1 MKKRILSLL
10 LALVM
15 LLGMLPTVALA
26 ADDGWD
32 GTTKTEPEKSG
43 DVYQIG
49 TAAELAW
56 FRDEVNSGKSTL
68 NATLTAD
75 IDLNNQE
82 WTPIGISPNNTKSFK
97 GTFDGAGHTIS
108 GLKIERVGTDDMVLG
123 LFGSVGDSGYGDVE
137 TVIKNLTVE
146 GHVTATINK
155 TNKFNFAIA
164 GIAGYSN
171 GKVTLQRVVSKVDV
185 TCTDNNNGYTSP
197 ATAGLLANAQSSDKI
212 IECANYGDI
221 TSNNSN
227 VAGLVTDG
235 WGLGFKGTMTSCF
248 NIGTVT
254 GKAPAGGL
262 VAKNSGTIEN
272 CYSIGEAAGAKDGT
286 FTNCFATANTIGATG
301 VTVKTQA
308 ELKSDEVLAALNAG
322 GNGNAFVKG
331 DDGLPVLSW
340 MKSGGSD
347 TPLAEPK
354 WNEGGY
360 YEIKT
365 AQQLGWLR
373 DQVNAGNP
381 NSHSDFSAKLMN
393 DITLDG
399 DWEPIGKDYNHQYNG
414 TFDGDNHTISA
425 LKIDQKE
432 ADASGNMELGL
443 FGEINAATIKNL
455 TVQGSVK
462 ATIPSSAYG
471 SVYIAG
477 VVASNQGKSTLENVT
492 SNVEVT
498 VTGNGGGPIIGG
510 LSANA
515 YSLTIQQ
522 CANLGNVTTENGTV
536 AGLGS
541 VSWGTVTVKCSYNS
555 GNISGTTGNIGGL
568 CANGVGNVNIDDS
581 YNSGNISG
589 TTGNVGGLCSG
600 SANIN
605 FSYNTGKVTAT
616 TGKAGGLT
624 GAAGGTSMNC
634 YTVGEAFGDKSA
646 SCWTVY
652 ATSNDIGVNY
662 VEVVTLDGLKGITD
676 KLKPYSGD
684 PKFVE
689 NKPYPPRLYWED
701 EANYPAVCDHPAA
714 RCEVS
719 YAKKDSKQHTVT
731 TFCRKCLSIITAD
744 AAHEASEDGTRCKL
758 CGYTFCEHG
767 DDKEKTVS
775 FTPIE
780 AQPGMHTKTV
790 TCACGEIVET
800 TAEAC
805 TKDKAT
811 GKCEHCNVDLT
822 NVPAIEDGFYQIT
835 KEAELKWFRNEINKG
850 NHTIKAKLMDNITLT
865 DAWTPIGTSESHFV
879 GSFDGNGKTISGL
892 RFDVQNT
899 PEESLYLGLFGYVG
913 GNQDSAAEI
922 RNLTVSGEICV
933 AAGAARSV
941 LAGGV
946 VAYLDNHSKL
956 SGVVSTVT
964 VNIQADGSTAGSI
977 IGRTNN
983 SASNITVENCANHGD
998 VTVNGTVGGILGQS
1012 NGSSKNMLIRDCYN
1026 DGKISGSDCTGGLIG
1041 SVQSG
1046 MDPGFGDKPTVYHTV
1061 ITDSYNAGAVTGTG
1075 DYTGGLIGE
1084 NQQAQILNCYNIA
1097 DVRGTQKAGG
1107 LAGRHYNGS
1116 MEYCYSIGE
1125 VTGASGYM
1133 GTLIGR
1139 RDGNT
1144 NVRGLYA
1151 IAEPMIGDGDN
1162 DYIQKNQL
1170 VRKIDLVTLRQLPEE
1185 LNTNQAFQI
1194 APGKTPI
1201 LIWQV
1206 VPECKH
1212 PESKKGFAYVAIL
1225 KDDGTA
1231 SGKHTKQLIC
1241 EDCFHVFEQA
1251 AEDCTEGGNHS
1262 CIYCGAVLCNHSD
1275 TPENSKK
1282 YTYVMGSAEQGRWMH
1297 RVRFTCVTCG
1307 RALDYTED
1315 CDMEIKYKPIS
1326 GKEGERH
1333 QVLEKCK
1340 FHSGTG
1346 GYAEA
1351 CVDGGDDG
1359 TTFDGKCDRCGAKLT
1374 KVLPAVQ
1381 PGSGFEDYTSIEG
1394 KQEVTR
1400 YTVTHYEIGA
1410 EAEALTVVAA
1420 SGNGS
1425 VPTYQ
1430 WYYRMQED
1438 AIDKDGNPIAGTP
1451 IPDATSSSFTPDT
1464 SAETEMR
1471 FYYCVVSNSIGG
1483 TATSPAQPVIVCE
1496 NPTVTAY
1503 FSLTNDD
1510 KYVIG
1515 NGNGGGSGKVM
1526 AFQQVTVPYF
1536 DLGLYGLQS
1545 GYFRSET
1552 YGPQNPNDQM
1562 GGSALSAGTSATAYG
1577 KITDLHL
1584 MIYMLER
1591 HYCDLTDEQ
1600 CGKGYLY
1607 THHLMGKDSTVLE
1620 TEGGAGSVLV
1630 RHYWG
1635 HDMNFN
1641 YYQNYVYPLASAGW
1655 GATADQIILRD
1666 GEIFTLA
1673 MFTDWGFYTKSGAG
1687 FQHLGTDEDK
1697 CAVSIE
1703 PGVSESFDL
1712 TLYRSYGYDQDK
1724 YDTKHTPV
1732 PNAPVYYTRADSL
1745 KVGTVGTSD
1754 WTRCGTTD
1762 ANGKITVNL
1771 TALNLTA
1778 GETYLFATPG
1788 QKQGNGDDAVVA
1800 CPGGILVKVAA
1811 SERKTVTFVDR
1822 LGETTTQKV
1831 AVGSTV
1837 KKPADPTHAG
1847 YTFLGWFTDA
1857 ACKNAYSFSAPIEND
1872 LTLYAGWQEKAAPI
1886 TPVTPV
1892 TPSNPAKNPFNEN
1905 AGKDSLPFTDV
1916 NANSWYYSGVK
1927 FAYEKGLMN
1936 GTGNGTFSPNADT
1949 TRGMIVTMLARLEGQ
1964 NTSGTPWYTAGQKW
1978 AMDNGISDG
1987 TNMTGA
1993 ITREQ
1998 LAAILFRYAKQKGY
2012 DVGKSVELNG
2022 FEDANTVSTYA
2033 TDAMRWAVANGLIQ
2047 GSNSKLNPKGTA
2059 TRAQVA
2065 TILMRF
2071 MELYA
2076 K

>member
-32 GTTKTEPEKSG
+32 GTTTTPVTPVDG
-43 DVYQIG
+43 VYQIS

-82 WTPIGISPNNTKSFK
+82 WTPIGQGYSAQFT
-97 GTFDGAGHTIS
+97 GTFDGNQHTIS
-108 GLKIERVGTDDMVLG
+108 GLKIDKTTDNAMG
-123 LFGSVGDSGYGDVE
+123 LFGSISSSAM
-137 TVIKNLTVE
+137 IKNLIVKGSVSVTVASSAYMPVCVGSVVGQSNGNTTLIQVASYVNVTCTNENSSAAAAVGGLIGNGYSTTIQSCANYGALTVE
-146 GHVTATINK
+146 GKGDANV
-155 TNKFNFAIA
+155 
-164 GIAGYSN
+164 GGLSGMSPWG
-171 GKVTLQRVVSKVDV
+171 GKVTILNS
-185 TCTDNNNGYTSP
+185 
-197 ATAGLLANAQSSDKI
+197 LNA
-212 IECANYGDI
+212 
-221 TSNNSN
+221 
-227 VAGLVTDG
+227 
-235 WGLGFKGTMTSCF
+235 
-248 NIGTVT
+248 GTVT
-254 GKAPAGGL
+254 GPNAGGL
-262 VAKNSGTIEN
+262 ISIAGKDYSGNGSTITD
-272 CYSIGEAAGAKDGT
+272 SATLGEAVGKNESGT
-286 FTNCFATANTIGATG
+286 FTNCYAGSNANNISGIA
-301 VTVKTQA
+301 VKD
-308 ELKSDEVLAALNAG
+308 LKSDEVLTALGSAFKAG
-322 GNGNAFVKG
+322 ANYPILTWMTESGAPEQPKECKHTNTETSYTSKHDGTHTVTVTCNVCHAVVSTTSESCSPADGKCTKCSYCPHAHTETTCTPN
-331 DDGLPVLSW
+331 DDGTTHTVTVTCTDCNEKVSKTDDVACTKGEDGHCVCGRDLSAW
-340 MKSGGSD
+340 PETD
-347 TPLAEPK
+347 TDGYLKIATEANLK
-354 WNEGGY
+354 WF
-360 YEIKT
+360 
-365 AQQLGWLR
+365 R
-373 DQVNAGNP
+373 DQVNDGKINLKAR
-381 NSHSDFSAKLMN
+381 LIN
-393 DITLDG
+393 DI
-399 DWEPIGKDYNHQYNG
+399 
-414 TFDGDNHTISA
+414 A
-425 LKIDQKE
+425 L
-432 ADASGNMELGL
+432 
-443 FGEINAATIKNL
+443 
-455 TVQGSVK
+455 
-462 ATIPSSAYG
+462 
-471 SVYIAG
+471 
-477 VVASNQGKSTLENVT
+477 
-492 SNVEVT
+492 
-498 VTGNGGGPIIGG
+498 
-510 LSANA
+510 
-515 YSLTIQQ
+515 
-522 CANLGNVTTENGTV
+522 TE
-536 AGLGS
+536 S
-541 VSWGTVTVKCSYNS
+541 
-555 GNISGTTGNIGGL
+555 
-568 CANGVGNVNIDDS
+568 
-581 YNSGNISG
+581 
-589 TTGNVGGLCSG
+589 
-600 SANIN
+600 
-605 FSYNTGKVTAT
+605 
-616 TGKAGGLT
+616 
-624 GAAGGTSMNC
+624 
-634 YTVGEAFGDKSA
+634 
-646 SCWTVY
+646 
-652 ATSNDIGVNY
+652 
-662 VEVVTLDGLKGITD
+662 
-676 KLKPYSGD
+676 
-684 PKFVE
+684 
-689 NKPYPPRLYWED
+689 
-701 EANYPAVCDHPAA
+701 
-714 RCEVS
+714 
-719 YAKKDSKQHTVT
+719 
-731 TFCRKCLSIITAD
+731 
-744 AAHEASEDGTRCKL
+744 
-758 CGYTFCEHG
+758 
-767 DDKEKTVS
+767 
-775 FTPIE
+775 
-780 AQPGMHTKTV
+780 
-790 TCACGEIVET
+790 
-800 TAEAC
+800 
-805 TKDKAT
+805 
-811 GKCEHCNVDLT
+811 
-822 NVPAIEDGFYQIT
+822 
-835 KEAELKWFRNEINKG
+835 
-850 NHTIKAKLMDNITLT
+850 
-865 DAWTPIGTSESHFV
+865 WTPIGDSGSHKFS
-879 GSFDGNGKTISGL
+879 GSFDGNGKTISDL
-892 RFDVQNT
+892 HFDVQNM
-899 PEESLYLGLFGYVG
+899 PEDLGLFGYVG
-913 GNQDSAAEI
+913 GNQDSEAEI
-922 RNLTVSGEICV
+922 RNLTVSGKIHV
-933 AAGAARSV
+933 AAGAAKSV

-964 VNIQADGSTAGSI
+964 VNIQADGSTAGGI
-977 IGRTNN
+977 IGCTNL
-983 SASNITVENCANHGD
+983 SAWNITVENCANHGD
-998 VTVNGTVGGILGQS
+998 ITVNGTVGGILGQS
-1012 NGSSKNMLIRDCYN
+1012 SGSSKNMLIRRCYN
-1026 DGKISGSDCTGGLIG
+1026 DGTISGSDRTGGLIG

-1046 MDPGFGDKPTVYHTV
+1046 MEPGFGGKPTVYYTV
-1061 ITDSYNAGAVTGTG
+1061 VKDSYNAGAVKGTG
-1075 DYTGGLIGE
+1075 SYTGGLIGE

-1097 DVRGTQKAGG
+1097 NVRGTQKAGG
-1107 LAGRHYNGS
+1107 LAGRHNSGS

-1125 VTGASGYM
+1125 VTGASGY
-1133 GTLIGR
+1133 GTLIGQR
-1139 RDGNT
+1139 EGNT

-1162 DYIQKNQL
+1162 NYNYIQDNQL
-1170 VRKIDLVTLRQLPEE
+1170 VRKIDLVTLRQLPKE

-1194 APGKTPI
+1194 APGRTPI

-1212 PESKKGFAYVAIL
+1212 PENKKGFAYVAIL
-1225 KDDGTA
+1225 NDDGTA

-1251 AEDCTEGGNHS
+1251 DEDCTEGKDHS
-1262 CIYCGAVLCNHSD
+1262 CTYCGAVLCNHSA
-1275 TPENSKK
+1275 TPENKK
-1282 YTYVMGSAEQGRWMH
+1282 TYTYVMGSAEQGRWMH
-1297 RVRFTCVTCG
+1297 RVKFTCVTCG

-1315 CDMEIKYKPIS
+1315 CDMEIEYRPRS
-1326 GKEGERH
+1326 GEEGERH

-1351 CVDGGDDG
+1351 CVDGGDNG
-1359 TTFDGKCDRCGAKLT
+1359 TTFDGYCDRCGAKLT
-1374 KVLPAVQ
+1374 KRLPAVQ
-1381 PGSGFEDYTSIEG
+1381 PGSGFKDYTSIEG
-1394 KQEVTR
+1394 NQEVTR

-1410 EAEALTVVAA
+1410 EAEALMVVAA
-1420 SGNGS
+1420 GGDGS
-1425 VPTYQ
+1425 APTYQ

-1451 IPDATSSSFTPDT
+1451 IPKATSYSFTPDT
-1464 SAETEMR
+1464 SAKTEMR
-1471 FYYCVVSNSIGG
+1471 FYYCVVSNSTGG

-1591 HYCDLTDEQ
+1591 HYCGLTDEQ

-1607 THHLMGKDSTVLE
+1607 KHDLMGKDSTVLE

-1732 PNAPVYYTRADSL
+1732 PNAPVYYTLADSL

-1754 WTRCGTTD
+1754 WMLCGTTD

-1771 TALNLTA
+1771 TALALTA

-1857 ACKNAYSFSAPIEND
+1857 VCKNAYSFSAPIEND

-1916 NANSWYYSGVK
+1916 NASRWYYSSVK

-1964 NTSGTPWYTAGQKW
+1964 NTSGTPWYAAGQKW

-1993 ITREQ
+1993 LTREQ
-1998 LAAILFRYAKQKGY
+1998 FAAILYRYAKQKGY
-2012 DVGKSVELNG
+2012 DISKSADLNG
-2022 FEDANTVSTYA
+2022 FADANTVSTYA
-2033 TDAMRWAVANGLIQ
+2033 TDAMRWAVASGLIQ
-2047 GSNSKLNPKGTA
+2047 GSNSKLNPKATA
-2059 TRAQVA
+2059 SRAQVA

>member
-15 LLGMLPTVALA
+15 LLGLLPTVALA
-26 ADDGWD
+26 SGGAP
-32 GTTKTEPEKSG
+32 TTKT
-43 DVYQIG
+43 
-49 TAAELAW
+49 AEDGKTYYLIEDEADLKW
-56 FRDEVNSGKSTL
+56 FRDQVNGGKGTI
-68 NATLTAD
+68 NAKLTAD
-75 IDLNNQE
+75 ITLTEAN
-82 WTPIGISPNNTKSFK
+82 WTPIGKAADYSAGVYEANAFK
-97 GTFDGAGHTIS
+97 GIFDGNRKTIS
-108 GLKIERVGTDDMVLG
+108 GLKIDCTASSSVALG
-123 LFGSVGDSGYGDVE
+123 LFGVANGA
-137 TVIKNLTVE
+137 TIKNLVVRGEIKATLNKTSSATFEIGGVV
-146 GHVTATINK
+146 GQCGGATTLNQVVSYVNVTSTNNNDRSSPSAVGGLLGNGYNATIINC
-155 TNKFNFAIA
+155 
-164 GIAGYSN
+164 
-171 GKVTLQRVVSKVDV
+171 V
-185 TCTDNNNGYTSP
+185 
-197 ATAGLLANAQSSDKI
+197 
-212 IECANYGDI
+212 NYGTVTSTDSADGDYNRASVGGLSAMSPYGGKI
-221 TSNNSN
+221 TIWNS
-227 VAGLVTDG
+227 LS
-235 WGLGFKGTMTSCF
+235 L
-248 NIGTVT
+248 GTVT
-254 GKAPAGGL
+254 GPYAAGL
-262 VAKNSGTIEN
+262 ISVAGTDYSGNTSSINNSATVGKTVGMGSGTFAN
-272 CYSIGEAAGAKDGT
+272 CYETEESDAK
-286 FTNCFATANTIGATG
+286 ATKVDSLTDDA
-301 VTVKTQA
+301 
-308 ELKSDEVLAALNAG
+308 VLAALNAG
-322 GNGNAFVKG
+322 DNGNAFVKG

-360 YEIKT
+360 YEIET

-373 DQVNAGNP
+373 DQVNAGNL
-381 NSHSDFSAKLMN
+381 NNHSDFSAKLMN

-399 DWEPIGKDYNHQYNG
+399 DWEPMGKGAYGGNPYYGEFDGQGHKITGLSITQNGKD
-414 TFDGDNHTISA
+414 DMI
-425 LKIDQKE
+425 
-432 ADASGNMELGL
+432 LGL
-443 FGEINAATIKNL
+443 FGSVGKSSYGDVKAKICNL
-455 TVQGSVK
+455 TVEGEVS
-462 ATIPSSAYG
+462 ATILPTSNYNFA
-471 SVYIAG
+471 IAG
-477 VVASNQGKSTLENVT
+477 VAAYSNGQVTLQRVISKVNVT
-492 SNVEVT
+492 CDSQN
-498 VTGNGGGPIIGG
+498 
-510 LSANA
+510 SNA
-515 YSLTIQQ
+515 YS
-522 CANLGNVTTENGTV
+522 AVAV
-536 AGLGS
+536 AGLLANAQS
-541 VSWGTVTVKCSYNS
+541 SDVITE
-555 GNISGTTGNIGGL
+555 
-568 CANGVGNVNIDDS
+568 CANYGTITSTDVNNNGNVAGLVT
-581 YNSGNISG
+581 SGWGSCSAKVEYSFNAG
-589 TTGNVGGLCSG
+589 TITGADNVAGIVGQNAG
-600 SANIN
+600 SITAC
-605 FSYNTGKVTAT
+605 YNTGKVTAT
-616 TGKAGGLT
+616 KTGGKAGGLT
-624 GAAGGTSMNC
+624 AENGTITNAYSIGNAIGKKGGKITNC
-634 YTVGEAFGDKSA
+634 YETEASPTGS
-646 SCWTVY
+646 
-652 ATSNDIGVNY
+652 G
-662 VEVVTLDGLKGITD
+662 VTLKTRDALKDMAVTI
-676 KLKPYSGD
+676 SGSATA
-684 PKFVE
+684 PVFTE
-689 NKPYPPRLYWED
+689 NKPYTPKLYWEG
-701 EANYPAVCDHPAA
+701 EYPA
-714 RCEVS
+714 CEHKGNKTDRYVPL
-719 YAKKDSKQHTVT
+719 KDQPGKHTHDILCEICGEKAGQSTV
-731 TFCRKCLSIITAD
+731 
-744 AAHEASEDGTRCKL
+744 EACVKGKDGTCV
-758 CGYTFCEHG
+758 CGYQFCNHTNQ
-767 DDKEKTVS
+767 KTTYTSNDNGTHEV
-775 FTPIE
+775 I
-780 AQPGMHTKTV
+780 V
-790 TCACGEIVET
+790 TCEDCKQQLSKTTGNCVKGADGTCEKCGYMFPPDAPEL
-800 TAEAC
+800 
-805 TKDKAT
+805 K
-811 GKCEHCNVDLT
+811 
-822 NVPAIEDGFYQIT
+822 DGFYQIT

-850 NHTIKAKLMDNITLT
+850 NHTFKGKLLDNITLT

-892 RFDVQNT
+892 HFDVQNT

-922 RNLTVSGEICV
+922 RDLTVSGEIRV

-1012 NGSSKNMLIRDCYN
+1012 SGSSKNMLIRGCYN
-1026 DGKISGSDCTGGLIG
+1026 DGTISGSDRTGGLIG

-1046 MDPGFGDKPTVYHTV
+1046 MEPGFGDKPTVYHTV
-1061 ITDSYNAGAVTGTG
+1061 VTDSYNAGAVTGTG
-1075 DYTGGLIGE
+1075 SYTGGLIGE
-1084 NQQAQILNCYNIA
+1084 NRQAQIRNCYNA
-1097 DVRGTQKAGG
+1097 ANVRGAQKAGG
-1107 LAGRHYNGS
+1107 LAGRHHSGS

-1133 GTLIGR
+1133 GTLIGQR
-1139 RDGNT
+1139 GDNI

-1170 VRKIDLVTLRQLPEE
+1170 VRKIDLVTLRQLPKE

-1206 VPECKH
+1206 VPACQH
-1212 PESKKGFAYVAIL
+1212 PENKKGFAYVAIL
-1225 KDDGTA
+1225 NDNGTA

-1251 AEDCTEGGNHS
+1251 AEDCTEGEDHS
-1262 CIYCGAVLCNHSD
+1262 CTYCGAVLCNHSD
-1275 TPENSKK
+1275 TPENKK
-1282 YTYVMGSAEQGRWMH
+1282 TYTYVMGSAEQGRWMH

-1307 RALDYTED
+1307 RELDYTED
-1315 CDMEIKYKPIS
+1315 CDIEIEYKPIS

-1333 QVLEKCK
+1333 QVLKKCK
-1340 FHSGTG
+1340 FHSGRG

-1359 TTFDGKCDRCGAKLT
+1359 KTFDGNCDRCGAKLT

-1471 FYYCVVSNSIGG
+1471 FYYCVVSNSTGG

-1591 HYCDLTDEQ
+1591 HYCGLTDEQ

-1607 THHLMGKDSTVLE
+1607 KHDLMGKGSTVLE

-1732 PNAPVYYTRADSL
+1732 PNAPVYYTLADSL

-1754 WTRCGTTD
+1754 WMLCGTTD

-1771 TALNLTA
+1771 TALALTA

-1822 LGETTTQKV
+1822 LGETTTQKI

-1872 LTLYAGWQEKAAPI
+1872 LTLYADWQEKAAPI
-1886 TPVTPV
+1886 TPVSPV

-1916 NANSWYYSGVK
+1916 NASRWYYSSVK

-1964 NTSGTPWYTAGQKW
+1964 NTSGTPWYAAGQKW

-1998 LAAILFRYAKQKGY
+1998 FAAILYRYAKQKGY
-2012 DVGKSVELNG
+2012 DISKSADLNG
-2022 FEDANTVSTYA
+2022 FADANTVSAYA

-2047 GSNSKLNPKGTA
+2047 GSNSKLNPKGSA

>member
-15 LLGMLPTVALA
+15 LLGLLPTVALA
-26 ADDGWD
+26 SGGAPTEEPAEDGKTYYLIEDEADL
-32 GTTKTEPEKSG
+32 K
-43 DVYQIG
+43 
-49 TAAELAW
+49 W
-56 FRDEVNSGKSTL
+56 FRDQVNGGKGTI
-68 NATLTAD
+68 NAKLTAD
-75 IDLNNQE
+75 ITLTEEN
-82 WTPIGISPNNTKSFK
+82 WTPIGVVADWATVFSDAPFA
-97 GTFDGAGHTIS
+97 GVFDGQGHAIR
-108 GLKIERVGTDDMVLG
+108 GLNIDRTASASVGLG
-123 LFGSVGDSGYGDVE
+123 LFALINGG
-137 TVIKNLTVE
+137 TIQNLTVYGQVKAKLE
-146 GHVTATINK
+146 KADY
-155 TNKFNFAIA
+155 AS
-164 GIAGYSN
+164 YSV
-171 GKVTLQRVVSKVDV
+171 GGVVGQSTSAKLTRVVSYVNV
-185 TCTDNNNGYTSP
+185 TSTNEGSI
-197 ATAGLLANAQSSDKI
+197 ASA
-212 IECANYGDI
+212 
-221 TSNNSN
+221 
-227 VAGLVTDG
+227 V
-235 WGLGFKGTMTSCF
+235 
-248 NIGTVT
+248 
-254 GKAPAGGL
+254 GGL
-262 VAKNSGTIEN
+262 VANGASVVITECANFGNVSSTDANSHANVGGLTGLYPSTTNTCTITKSFNAGEITGTGIVGGLVPMINGDQYKKTTIQNSYTTGAAVGEVNDTTYAEIAN
-272 CYSIGEAAGAKDGT
+272 CY
-286 FTNCFATANTIGATG
+286 ATAKTVDVGGIT
-301 VTVKTQA
+301 VTDEA
-308 ELKSDEVLAALNAG
+308 GLKSDEVLAALNAG
-322 GNGNAFVKG
+322 DNGNAFVKG

-360 YEIKT
+360 YEIET

-373 DQVNAGNP
+373 DQVNTGNL
-381 NSHSDFSAKLMN
+381 NNHSDFSAKLMN

-399 DWEPIGKDYNHQYNG
+399 DWEPMGKGAYGGNPYYGEFDGQGHKITGLSITQNG
-414 TFDGDNHTISA
+414 TDDMI
-425 LKIDQKE
+425 
-432 ADASGNMELGL
+432 LGL
-443 FGEINAATIKNL
+443 FGSVGKSSYGEVKAKICNL
-455 TVQGSVK
+455 TVEGEVS
-462 ATIPSSAYG
+462 ATILPTSNYNFA
-471 SVYIAG
+471 IAG
-477 VVASNQGKSTLENVT
+477 VAAYSNGQVTLQRVISKVNVT
-492 SNVEVT
+492 CDSQN
-498 VTGNGGGPIIGG
+498 
-510 LSANA
+510 SNA
-515 YSLTIQQ
+515 YS
-522 CANLGNVTTENGTV
+522 AVAV
-536 AGLGS
+536 AGLLANAQS
-541 VSWGTVTVKCSYNS
+541 SDVITE
-555 GNISGTTGNIGGL
+555 
-568 CANGVGNVNIDDS
+568 CANYGTITSTDVNNNGNVAGLVTGGWGSCSAKVEYSFNA
-581 YNSGNISG
+581 G
-589 TTGNVGGLCSG
+589 TITGADNVAGIVGQNAG
-600 SANIN
+600 SITAC
-605 FSYNTGKVTAT
+605 YNTGKVTAT
-616 TGKAGGLT
+616 KTGGKAGGLT
-624 GAAGGTSMNC
+624 AENGTITNAYSIGNAIGKKGGTITNC
-634 YTVGEAFGDKSA
+634 YETEASPTGS
-646 SCWTVY
+646 
-652 ATSNDIGVNY
+652 G
-662 VEVVTLDGLKGITD
+662 VTLKTRDALKDMAVTISGSAKAEVDGKTV
-676 KLKPYSGD
+676 PV
-684 PKFVE
+684 FTE
-689 NKPYPPRLYWED
+689 NKPYTPKLYWEG
-701 EANYPAVCDHPAA
+701 EYPACEHKGNKTDRYVPLKDQPGKHTHDILCEICGEKAEESTVEACVKGKDGTCVCGYQFCDHTNQKTTYTSNDNGTHEVIVT
-714 RCEVS
+714 CEDC
-719 YAKKDSKQHTVT
+719 KQQLSKT
-731 TFCRKCLSIITAD
+731 TGNCVKGA
-744 AAHEASEDGTRCKL
+744 DGTCKK
-758 CGYTFCEHG
+758 CGYMFPPDAPEL
-767 DDKEKTVS
+767 K
-775 FTPIE
+775 
-780 AQPGMHTKTV
+780 
-790 TCACGEIVET
+790 
-800 TAEAC
+800 
-805 TKDKAT
+805 
-811 GKCEHCNVDLT
+811 
-822 NVPAIEDGFYQIT
+822 DGFYQIT

-922 RNLTVSGEICV
+922 RDLTVSGEIRV

-983 SASNITVENCANHGD
+983 SAWNITVENCANHGD

-1012 NGSSKNMLIRDCYN
+1012 SGSSKNMLIRRCYN
-1026 DGKISGSDCTGGLIG
+1026 DGTISGSDRTGGLIG

-1046 MDPGFGDKPTVYHTV
+1046 MEPGFGDKPTVYHTV
-1061 ITDSYNAGAVTGTG
+1061 VTDSYNAGAVTGTG
-1075 DYTGGLIGE
+1075 SYTGGLIGE
-1084 NQQAQILNCYNIA
+1084 NRQAQIRNCYNA
-1097 DVRGTQKAGG
+1097 ANVRGAQKAGG
-1107 LAGRHYNGS
+1107 LAGRHHSGS

-1133 GTLIGR
+1133 GTLIGQR
-1139 RDGNT
+1139 GDNI

-1185 LNTNQAFQI
+1185 LNTNHAFQI

-1212 PESKKGFAYVAIL
+1212 PENKKGVAYVAIL
-1225 KDDGTA
+1225 NDDGTA

-1251 AEDCTEGGNHS
+1251 DEDCKEGKDHS
-1262 CIYCGAVLCNHSD
+1262 CTYCGAVLCNHSD
-1275 TPENSKK
+1275 TPENKK
-1282 YTYVMGSAEQGRWMH
+1282 TYTYVMGSAEQGRWMH

-1307 RALDYTED
+1307 RELDYTED
-1315 CDMEIKYKPIS
+1315 CDIEIEYKPIS

-1333 QVLEKCK
+1333 QVLKKCK
-1340 FHSGTG
+1340 FHSGRG

-1359 TTFDGKCDRCGAKLT
+1359 KTFDGYCDRCGAKLT

-1410 EAEALTVVAA
+1410 EAEALTVAA
-1420 SGNGS
+1420 VSGDGS

-1471 FYYCVVSNSIGG
+1471 FYYCVVSNSTGG

-1591 HYCDLTDEQ
+1591 HYCGLTDEQ

-1607 THHLMGKDSTVLE
+1607 KHDLMGKGSTVLE

-1732 PNAPVYYTRADSL
+1732 PNAPVYYTLADSL

-1771 TALNLTA
+1771 TALALTA

-1822 LGETTTQKV
+1822 LGETTTQKI

-1916 NANSWYYSGVK
+1916 NASRWYYSSVK

-1964 NTSGTPWYTAGQKW
+1964 NTSGTPWYAAGQKW

-1998 LAAILFRYAKQKGY
+1998 LAAILYRYAKQKGY
-2012 DVGKSVELNG
+2012 DISKSADLNG
-2022 FEDANTVSTYA
+2022 FADANTVSAYA

-2047 GSNSKLNPKGTA
+2047 GSNSKLNPKGSA

>member
-15 LLGMLPTVALA
+15 LLGLLPTVALA
-26 ADDGWD
+26 SGGAPTTETAKDGKTYYLIEDEADL
-32 GTTKTEPEKSG
+32 K
-43 DVYQIG
+43 
-49 TAAELAW
+49 W
-56 FRDEVNSGKSTL
+56 FRDQVNGGKGTI
-68 NATLTAD
+68 NAKLTAD
-75 IDLNNQE
+75 ITLTEAN
-82 WTPIGISPNNTKSFK
+82 WTPIGVVADWATVFSDAPFA
-97 GTFDGAGHTIS
+97 GVFDGQGHAIR
-108 GLKIERVGTDDMVLG
+108 GLNIDRTASASVGLG
-123 LFGSVGDSGYGDVE
+123 LFALINGG
-137 TVIKNLTVE
+137 TIQNLTVYGQVKAKLE
-146 GHVTATINK
+146 KADY
-155 TNKFNFAIA
+155 AS
-164 GIAGYSN
+164 YSV
-171 GKVTLQRVVSKVDV
+171 GGVVGQSTSAKLTRVVSYVNV
-185 TCTDNNNGYTSP
+185 TSTNEGSI
-197 ATAGLLANAQSSDKI
+197 ASA
-212 IECANYGDI
+212 
-221 TSNNSN
+221 
-227 VAGLVTDG
+227 V
-235 WGLGFKGTMTSCF
+235 
-248 NIGTVT
+248 
-254 GKAPAGGL
+254 GGL
-262 VAKNSGTIEN
+262 VANGASVVITECANFGNVSSTDANSHANVGGLTGLYPSTTNTCTITKSFNAGEITGTGIVGGLVPMINGDQYKKTTIQNSYTTGAAVGEVNDTTYAEIAN
-272 CYSIGEAAGAKDGT
+272 CY
-286 FTNCFATANTIGATG
+286 ATAKTVDVGGIT
-301 VTVKTQA
+301 VTDEA
-308 ELKSDEVLAALNAG
+308 GLKSDEVLAALNAG
-322 GNGNAFVKG
+322 DNGNAFVKG

-360 YEIKT
+360 YEIET

-373 DQVNAGNP
+373 DQVNTGNL
-381 NSHSDFSAKLMN
+381 NNHSDFSAKLMN

-399 DWEPIGKDYNHQYNG
+399 DWEPMGKGAYGGNPYYGEFDGQGHKITGLSITQNG
-414 TFDGDNHTISA
+414 TDDMI
-425 LKIDQKE
+425 
-432 ADASGNMELGL
+432 LGL
-443 FGEINAATIKNL
+443 FGSVGKSSYGDVKAKICNL
-455 TVQGSVK
+455 TVEGEVS
-462 ATIPSSAYG
+462 ATILPTSNYNFA
-471 SVYIAG
+471 IAG
-477 VVASNQGKSTLENVT
+477 VAAYSNGQVTLQRVISKVNVT
-492 SNVEVT
+492 CDSQN
-498 VTGNGGGPIIGG
+498 
-510 LSANA
+510 SNA
-515 YSLTIQQ
+515 YS
-522 CANLGNVTTENGTV
+522 AVAV
-536 AGLGS
+536 AGLLANAQS
-541 VSWGTVTVKCSYNS
+541 SDVITE
-555 GNISGTTGNIGGL
+555 
-568 CANGVGNVNIDDS
+568 CANYGTITSTDVNNNGNVAGLVTGGWGSCSAKVEYSFNA
-581 YNSGNISG
+581 G
-589 TTGNVGGLCSG
+589 TITGADNVAGIVGQNAG
-600 SANIN
+600 SITAC
-605 FSYNTGKVTAT
+605 YNTGKVTAT
-616 TGKAGGLT
+616 KTGGKAGGLT
-624 GAAGGTSMNC
+624 AENGTITNAYSIGNAIGKKGGTITNC
-634 YTVGEAFGDKSA
+634 YETEASPTGS
-646 SCWTVY
+646 
-652 ATSNDIGVNY
+652 G
-662 VEVVTLDGLKGITD
+662 VTLKTRDALKDMAVTI
-676 KLKPYSGD
+676 SGSATA
-684 PKFVE
+684 PVFTE
-689 NKPYPPRLYWED
+689 NKPYTPKLYWEG
-701 EANYPAVCDHPAA
+701 EYPACEHKGNKTDRYVPLEDQPGQHMHDILCEICGEKAGQSTVEPCVKGKDGRCVCGYQFCDHTNQKTTYTSNDNGTHEVIVT
-714 RCEVS
+714 CEDC
-719 YAKKDSKQHTVT
+719 KQQLSKT
-731 TFCRKCLSIITAD
+731 TGNCVKGA
-744 AAHEASEDGTRCKL
+744 DGTCKK
-758 CGYTFCEHG
+758 CGYMFPPDAPEL
-767 DDKEKTVS
+767 K
-775 FTPIE
+775 
-780 AQPGMHTKTV
+780 
-790 TCACGEIVET
+790 
-800 TAEAC
+800 
-805 TKDKAT
+805 
-811 GKCEHCNVDLT
+811 
-822 NVPAIEDGFYQIT
+822 DGFYQIT

-892 RFDVQNT
+892 HFDVQNT

-922 RNLTVSGEICV
+922 RDLTVSGEICV

-1012 NGSSKNMLIRDCYN
+1012 SGSSKNVLIRRCYN
-1026 DGKISGSDCTGGLIG
+1026 DGTISGSDRTGGLIG

-1046 MDPGFGDKPTVYHTV
+1046 MEPGFGDKPTVYHTV
-1061 ITDSYNAGAVTGTG
+1061 VTDSYNAGAVTGTG
-1075 DYTGGLIGE
+1075 SYTGGLIGE
-1084 NQQAQILNCYNIA
+1084 NRQAQIRNCYNA
-1097 DVRGTQKAGG
+1097 ANVRGAQKAGG
-1107 LAGRHYNGS
+1107 LAGRHHSGS

-1133 GTLIGR
+1133 GTLIGQR
-1139 RDGNT
+1139 GDNI

-1170 VRKIDLVTLRQLPEE
+1170 VRKIDLVTLRQLPKE

-1206 VPECKH
+1206 VPACQH
-1212 PESKKGFAYVAIL
+1212 PENKKGFAYVAIL
-1225 KDDGTA
+1225 NDDGTA

-1241 EDCFHVFEQA
+1241 EDCFLVFEQA
-1251 AEDCTEGGNHS
+1251 AEDCTEGEDHS

-1275 TPENSKK
+1275 TPENRKT

-1307 RALDYTED
+1307 RAVDYTED
-1315 CDMEIKYKPIS
+1315 CDMEIEYKPIS

-1333 QVLEKCK
+1333 QVLKKCK

-1359 TTFDGKCDRCGAKLT
+1359 KTFDGNCDRCGAKLT

-1410 EAEALTVVAA
+1410 EAEALTVAA
-1420 SGNGS
+1420 VSGDGS

-1471 FYYCVVSNSIGG
+1471 FYYCVVSNSTGG

-1591 HYCDLTDEQ
+1591 HYCGLTDEQ

-1607 THHLMGKDSTVLE
+1607 TNHLMGKDSTVLE

-1732 PNAPVYYTRADSL
+1732 PNAPVYYTLADSL

-1822 LGETTTQKV
+1822 LGETTTQKI

-1857 ACKNAYSFSAPIEND
+1857 VCKNAYSFSAPIEND

-1916 NANSWYYSGVK
+1916 NASRWYYSSVK

-1964 NTSGTPWYTAGQKW
+1964 NTSGTPWYAAGQKW

-1998 LAAILFRYAKQKGY
+1998 FAAILYRYAKQKGY
-2012 DVGKSVELNG
+2012 DISKSADLNG
-2022 FEDANTVSTYA
+2022 FADANTVSAYA
-2033 TDAMRWAVANGLIQ
+2033 TDSMRWAVANGLIQ
-2047 GSNSKLNPKGTA
+2047 GSNSKLNPKGSA

>member
-15 LLGMLPTVALA
+15 LLGLLPTVALA
-26 ADDGWD
+26 SGGAPTEEPAEDGKTYYLIEDEADL
-32 GTTKTEPEKSG
+32 K
-43 DVYQIG
+43 
-49 TAAELAW
+49 W
-56 FRDEVNSGKSTL
+56 FRDQVNGGKGTI
-68 NATLTAD
+68 NAKLTAD
-75 IDLNNQE
+75 ITLTEAN
-82 WTPIGISPNNTKSFK
+82 WTPIGVVADWATVFSDAPFA
-97 GTFDGAGHTIS
+97 GVFDGQGHAIR
-108 GLKIERVGTDDMVLG
+108 GLNIDRTASASVGLG
-123 LFGSVGDSGYGDVE
+123 LFALINGG
-137 TVIKNLTVE
+137 TIQNLTVYGQVKAKLE
-146 GHVTATINK
+146 KADY
-155 TNKFNFAIA
+155 AS
-164 GIAGYSN
+164 YSV
-171 GKVTLQRVVSKVDV
+171 GGVVGQSTSAKLTRVVSYVNV
-185 TCTDNNNGYTSP
+185 TSTNEGSI
-197 ATAGLLANAQSSDKI
+197 ASA
-212 IECANYGDI
+212 
-221 TSNNSN
+221 
-227 VAGLVTDG
+227 V
-235 WGLGFKGTMTSCF
+235 
-248 NIGTVT
+248 
-254 GKAPAGGL
+254 GGL
-262 VAKNSGTIEN
+262 VANGASVVITECANFGNVSSTDANSHANVGGLTGLYPSTTNTCTITKSFNAGEITGTGIVGGLVPMINGDQYKKTTIQNSYTTGAAVGEVNDTTYAEIAN
-272 CYSIGEAAGAKDGT
+272 CY
-286 FTNCFATANTIGATG
+286 ATAKTVDVGGIT
-301 VTVKTQA
+301 VTDEA
-308 ELKSDEVLAALNAG
+308 GLKSDEVLAALNAG
-322 GNGNAFVKG
+322 DNGNAFVKG

-360 YEIKT
+360 YEIET

-373 DQVNAGNP
+373 DQVNAGNL
-381 NSHSDFSAKLMN
+381 NNHSDFSAKLMN

-399 DWEPIGKDYNHQYNG
+399 DWEPMGKGAYGGNPYYGEFDGQGHKITGLSITQNGKD
-414 TFDGDNHTISA
+414 DMI
-425 LKIDQKE
+425 
-432 ADASGNMELGL
+432 LGL
-443 FGEINAATIKNL
+443 FGSVGKSSYGEVKAKICNL
-455 TVQGSVK
+455 TVEGEVS
-462 ATIPSSAYG
+462 ATILPTSNYNFA
-471 SVYIAG
+471 IAG
-477 VVASNQGKSTLENVT
+477 VAAYSNGQVTLQRVISKVNVT
-492 SNVEVT
+492 CDSQN
-498 VTGNGGGPIIGG
+498 
-510 LSANA
+510 SNA
-515 YSLTIQQ
+515 YS
-522 CANLGNVTTENGTV
+522 AVAV
-536 AGLGS
+536 AGLLANAQS
-541 VSWGTVTVKCSYNS
+541 SDVITE
-555 GNISGTTGNIGGL
+555 
-568 CANGVGNVNIDDS
+568 CANYGTITSTDVNNNGNVAGLVTGGWGSCSAKVEYSFNA
-581 YNSGNISG
+581 G
-589 TTGNVGGLCSG
+589 TITGADNVAGIVGQNAG
-600 SANIN
+600 SITAC
-605 FSYNTGKVTAT
+605 YNTGKVTAT
-616 TGKAGGLT
+616 KTGGKAGGLT
-624 GAAGGTSMNC
+624 AENGTITNAYSIGNAIGKKGGKITNC
-634 YTVGEAFGDKSA
+634 YETEASPTGS
-646 SCWTVY
+646 
-652 ATSNDIGVNY
+652 G
-662 VEVVTLDGLKGITD
+662 VTLKTRDALKDMAVTI
-676 KLKPYSGD
+676 SGSATA
-684 PKFVE
+684 PVFTE
-689 NKPYPPRLYWED
+689 NKPYTPKLYWEG
-701 EANYPAVCDHPAA
+701 EYPA
-714 RCEVS
+714 CEHKGNKTDRYVPLENQPG
-719 YAKKDSKQHTVT
+719 KHTHDILCEICGEKAEESTVEP
-731 TFCRKCLSIITAD
+731 CVKGK
-744 AAHEASEDGTRCKL
+744 DGTCV
-758 CGYTFCEHG
+758 CGYQFCNHTNQ
-767 DDKEKTVS
+767 KTTYTSNNNGTHEV
-775 FTPIE
+775 I
-780 AQPGMHTKTV
+780 V
-790 TCACGEIVET
+790 TCEDCKQQLSKTTGNCVKGADGTCEKCGYMFPPDAPEL
-800 TAEAC
+800 
-805 TKDKAT
+805 K
-811 GKCEHCNVDLT
+811 
-822 NVPAIEDGFYQIT
+822 DGFYQIT

-850 NHTIKAKLMDNITLT
+850 NHTIKGKLLDNITLT

-922 RNLTVSGEICV
+922 RDLTVSGEIRV

-1012 NGSSKNMLIRDCYN
+1012 SGSSKNMLIRGCYN

-1046 MDPGFGDKPTVYHTV
+1046 VEYGYGDKPTVYHTV
-1061 ITDSYNAGAVTGTG
+1061 VKDSYNAGAVTGTG
-1075 DYTGGLIGE
+1075 NYTGGLIGE
-1084 NQQAQILNCYNIA
+1084 NRQAQIRNCYNA
-1097 DVRGTQKAGG
+1097 ANVRGAQKAGG
-1107 LAGRHYNGS
+1107 LAGRHHSGS

-1133 GTLIGR
+1133 GTLIGQR
-1139 RDGNT
+1139 GDNI

-1170 VRKIDLVTLRQLPEE
+1170 VRKIDLVTLRQLPKE
-1185 LNTNQAFQI
+1185 LNTNHAFQI

-1206 VPECKH
+1206 VPACQH
-1212 PESKKGFAYVAIL
+1212 PENKKGFAYVAIL
-1225 KDDGTA
+1225 NDDGTA

-1241 EDCFHVFEQA
+1241 EDFFHVFEQA
-1251 AEDCTEGGNHS
+1251 AEGCTEGEDHS

-1275 TPENSKK
+1275 TPENRKT

-1307 RALDYTED
+1307 RAVDYTED

-1333 QVLEKCK
+1333 QVLKKCK

-1359 TTFDGKCDRCGAKLT
+1359 KTFDGNCDRCGAKLT

-1471 FYYCVVSNSIGG
+1471 FYYCVVSNSTGG

-1591 HYCDLTDEQ
+1591 HYCGLTDEQ

-1607 THHLMGKDSTVLE
+1607 TNHLMGKDSTVLE

-1732 PNAPVYYTRADSL
+1732 PNAPVYYTLADSL

-1822 LGETTTQKV
+1822 LGETTTQKI

-1857 ACKNAYSFSAPIEND
+1857 VCKNAYSFSAPIEND

-1916 NANSWYYSGVK
+1916 NASRWYYSSVK

-1964 NTSGTPWYTAGQKW
+1964 NTSGTPWYAAGQKW

-2012 DVGKSVELNG
+2012 DISKSADLNG
-2022 FEDANTVSTYA
+2022 FADANTVSAYA

>member
-43 DVYQIG
+43 DVYQIS

-56 FRDEVNSGKSTL
+56 FRDEVNSGKSAI
-68 NATLTAD
+68 NAILTAD

-82 WTPIGISPNNTKSFK
+82 WKPIGNSTTHNDENWNPVTHLFS
-97 GTFDGAGHTIS
+97 GTFDGNQHTIS
-108 GLKIERVGTDDMVLG
+108 GLKIAAATGSEIG
-123 LFGSVGDSGYGDVE
+123 LFGLISGA
-137 TVIKNLTVE
+137 TIKNLIVKGSVSVTVASSAYMPVYVGSVVGQSNGNTTLIQVASYVNVTCTNENSSAAAAVGGLIGNGYSTTIQSCANYGALTVE
-146 GHVTATINK
+146 GKGDANVGGLSGMSPWGGIVTIQNSL
-155 TNKFNFAIA
+155 NA
-164 GIAGYSN
+164 G
-171 GKVTLQRVVSKVDV
+171 V
-185 TCTDNNNGYTSP
+185 
-197 ATAGLLANAQSSDKI
+197 
-212 IECANYGDI
+212 
-221 TSNNSN
+221 
-227 VAGLVTDG
+227 
-235 WGLGFKGTMTSCF
+235 
-248 NIGTVT
+248 VT
-254 GKAPAGGL
+254 GKNAGGL
-262 VAKNSGTIEN
+262 ISLANSGTTVTN
-272 CYSIGEAAGAKDGT
+272 SAALGEPTGKLGGT
-286 FTNCFATANTIGATG
+286 FTNCFATANTIGATD

-308 ELKSDEVLAALNAG
+308 ELNGSDVLTALGSAFKAG
-322 GNGNAFVKG
+322 ANYPILTWMTESGAPEQPGECKHTNTETSYTSKHDGNHTVTVTCNDCHAVVSTTSEPCSPADGKCTKCGYCPHAYKKTTCTPN
-331 DDGLPVLSW
+331 DDGTTHTVTVTCTGCNEKVSETDDVACTKGEDGHCVCGRDLSAW
-340 MKSGGSD
+340 PETD
-347 TPLAEPK
+347 TDGYLKIATEANLK
-354 WNEGGY
+354 WF
-360 YEIKT
+360 
-365 AQQLGWLR
+365 R
-373 DQVNAGNP
+373 DQVNDGKTNLKAR
-381 NSHSDFSAKLMN
+381 LIN
-393 DITLDG
+393 DI
-399 DWEPIGKDYNHQYNG
+399 
-414 TFDGDNHTISA
+414 A
-425 LKIDQKE
+425 L
-432 ADASGNMELGL
+432 
-443 FGEINAATIKNL
+443 
-455 TVQGSVK
+455 
-462 ATIPSSAYG
+462 
-471 SVYIAG
+471 
-477 VVASNQGKSTLENVT
+477 
-492 SNVEVT
+492 
-498 VTGNGGGPIIGG
+498 
-510 LSANA
+510 
-515 YSLTIQQ
+515 
-522 CANLGNVTTENGTV
+522 TE
-536 AGLGS
+536 S
-541 VSWGTVTVKCSYNS
+541 
-555 GNISGTTGNIGGL
+555 
-568 CANGVGNVNIDDS
+568 
-581 YNSGNISG
+581 
-589 TTGNVGGLCSG
+589 
-600 SANIN
+600 
-605 FSYNTGKVTAT
+605 
-616 TGKAGGLT
+616 
-624 GAAGGTSMNC
+624 
-634 YTVGEAFGDKSA
+634 
-646 SCWTVY
+646 
-652 ATSNDIGVNY
+652 
-662 VEVVTLDGLKGITD
+662 
-676 KLKPYSGD
+676 
-684 PKFVE
+684 
-689 NKPYPPRLYWED
+689 
-701 EANYPAVCDHPAA
+701 
-714 RCEVS
+714 
-719 YAKKDSKQHTVT
+719 
-731 TFCRKCLSIITAD
+731 
-744 AAHEASEDGTRCKL
+744 
-758 CGYTFCEHG
+758 
-767 DDKEKTVS
+767 
-775 FTPIE
+775 
-780 AQPGMHTKTV
+780 
-790 TCACGEIVET
+790 
-800 TAEAC
+800 
-805 TKDKAT
+805 
-811 GKCEHCNVDLT
+811 
-822 NVPAIEDGFYQIT
+822 
-835 KEAELKWFRNEINKG
+835 
-850 NHTIKAKLMDNITLT
+850 
-865 DAWTPIGTSESHFV
+865 WTPIGTSKSHFV

-922 RNLTVSGEICV
+922 RDLTVSGEIRV

-964 VNIQADGSTAGSI
+964 VNIQTDGSTAGGI

-1046 MDPGFGDKPTVYHTV
+1046 VEYGYGEKPTVYHTV
-1061 ITDSYNAGAVTGTG
+1061 VTDSYNAGAVTGTG
-1075 DYTGGLIGE
+1075 NYTGGLIGE
-1084 NQQAQILNCYNIA
+1084 NQQAQIRNCYNTA
-1097 DVRGTQKAGG
+1097 NVRGAQKAGG

-1133 GTLIGR
+1133 GTLIGQR
-1139 RDGNT
+1139 GDNI

-1194 APGKTPI
+1194 APGKTPM

-1206 VPECKH
+1206 VPECQH
-1212 PESKKGFAYVAIL
+1212 PENKKGFAYVAIL
-1225 KDDGTA
+1225 NDDGTA

-1251 AEDCTEGGNHS
+1251 AEDCTEGEDHS

-1275 TPENSKK
+1275 TPENRKT

-1315 CDMEIKYKPIS
+1315 CDMEIEYKPIS

-1333 QVLEKCK
+1333 QVLERCK
-1340 FHSGTG
+1340 FHSGRG

-1351 CVDGGDDG
+1351 CVDGGDNG
-1359 TTFDGKCDRCGAKLT
+1359 KTFDGKCDRCGAKLT
-1374 KVLPAVQ
+1374 KRLPAVK
-1381 PGSGFEDYTSIEG
+1381 PGSGFEYYTSIEG
-1394 KQEVTR
+1394 KKEVTR

-1410 EAEALTVVAA
+1410 EAEALMVIAA
-1420 SGNGS
+1420 SGDGS
-1425 VPTYQ
+1425 EPTYQ

-1451 IPDATSSSFTPDT
+1451 IPKATRSSFTPDT

-1471 FYYCVVSNSIGG
+1471 FYYCVVSNSTGG

-1591 HYCDLTDEQ
+1591 HYCDLPDEQ

-1607 THHLMGKDSTVLE
+1607 TNHLMGKDSTVLE

-1732 PNAPVYYTRADSL
+1732 PNAPVYYTLADSL

-1754 WTRCGTTD
+1754 WMLCGTTD

-1771 TALNLTA
+1771 TALDLTA

-1857 ACKNAYSFSAPIEND
+1857 PCKNAYSFSAPIEND

-1964 NTSGTPWYTAGQKW
+1964 NTSGTPWYAAGQKW

-2033 TDAMRWAVANGLIQ
+2033 TDAMRWAVASGLIQ
-2047 GSNSKLNPKGTA
+2047 GSDSKLSPKATA
-2059 TRAQVA
+2059 SRAQVA

>member
-15 LLGMLPTVALA
+15 LLGLLPTVALA
-26 ADDGWD
+26 SGGAP
-32 GTTKTEPEKSG
+32 TTKT
-43 DVYQIG
+43 
-49 TAAELAW
+49 AEDGKTYYLIEDEADLKW
-56 FRDEVNSGKSTL
+56 FRDQVNGGKGTI
-68 NATLTAD
+68 NAKLTAD
-75 IDLNNQE
+75 ITLTEAN
-82 WTPIGISPNNTKSFK
+82 WTPIGKAADYSAGVYEANAFK
-97 GTFDGAGHTIS
+97 GIFDGNRKTIS
-108 GLKIERVGTDDMVLG
+108 GLKIDCTASSSVALG
-123 LFGSVGDSGYGDVE
+123 LFGVANGA
-137 TVIKNLTVE
+137 TIKNLVVRGEIKATLNKTSSATFEIGGVV
-146 GHVTATINK
+146 GQCGGATTLNQVVSYVNVTSTNNNDRSSPSAVGGLLGNGYNATIINC
-155 TNKFNFAIA
+155 
-164 GIAGYSN
+164 
-171 GKVTLQRVVSKVDV
+171 V
-185 TCTDNNNGYTSP
+185 
-197 ATAGLLANAQSSDKI
+197 
-212 IECANYGDI
+212 NYGTVTSTDSADGDYNRASVGGLSAMSPYGGKI
-221 TSNNSN
+221 TIWNS
-227 VAGLVTDG
+227 LS
-235 WGLGFKGTMTSCF
+235 L
-248 NIGTVT
+248 GTVT
-254 GKAPAGGL
+254 GPYAAGL
-262 VAKNSGTIEN
+262 ISVAGTDYSGNTSSINNSATVGKTVGMGSGTFAN
-272 CYSIGEAAGAKDGT
+272 CYETEESDAK
-286 FTNCFATANTIGATG
+286 ATKVDSLTDDA
-301 VTVKTQA
+301 
-308 ELKSDEVLAALNAG
+308 VLAALNAG
-322 GNGNAFVKG
+322 DNGNAFVKG

-360 YEIKT
+360 YEIET

-399 DWEPIGKDYNHQYNG
+399 DWEPMGKGAYGGNPYYGEFDGQGHKITGLSITQNGKD
-414 TFDGDNHTISA
+414 DMI
-425 LKIDQKE
+425 
-432 ADASGNMELGL
+432 LGL
-443 FGEINAATIKNL
+443 FGSVGKSSYGDVKAKICNL
-455 TVQGSVK
+455 TVEGEVS
-462 ATIPSSAYG
+462 ATILPTSNYNFA
-471 SVYIAG
+471 IAG
-477 VVASNQGKSTLENVT
+477 VAAYSNGQVTLQRVISKVNVT
-492 SNVEVT
+492 CDSQN
-498 VTGNGGGPIIGG
+498 
-510 LSANA
+510 SNA
-515 YSLTIQQ
+515 YS
-522 CANLGNVTTENGTV
+522 AVAV
-536 AGLGS
+536 AGLLANAQS
-541 VSWGTVTVKCSYNS
+541 SDVITE
-555 GNISGTTGNIGGL
+555 
-568 CANGVGNVNIDDS
+568 CANYGTITSTDVNNNGNVAGLVT
-581 YNSGNISG
+581 SGWGSCSAKVEYSFNAG
-589 TTGNVGGLCSG
+589 TITGADNVAGIVGQNAG
-600 SANIN
+600 SITAC
-605 FSYNTGKVTAT
+605 YNTGKVTAT
-616 TGKAGGLT
+616 KTGGKAGGLT
-624 GAAGGTSMNC
+624 AENGTITNAYSIGNAIGKKGGKITNC
-634 YTVGEAFGDKSA
+634 YETEASPTGS
-646 SCWTVY
+646 
-652 ATSNDIGVNY
+652 G
-662 VEVVTLDGLKGITD
+662 VTLKTRDALKDMAVTI
-676 KLKPYSGD
+676 SGSATA
-684 PKFVE
+684 PVFTE
-689 NKPYPPRLYWED
+689 NKPYTPKLYWEG
-701 EANYPAVCDHPAA
+701 EYPA
-714 RCEVS
+714 CEHKGNKTDRYVPL
-719 YAKKDSKQHTVT
+719 KDQPGKHTHDILCEICGEKAGQSTV
-731 TFCRKCLSIITAD
+731 
-744 AAHEASEDGTRCKL
+744 EACVKGKDGTCV
-758 CGYTFCEHG
+758 CGYQFCNHTNQ
-767 DDKEKTVS
+767 KTTYTSNDNGTHEV
-775 FTPIE
+775 I
-780 AQPGMHTKTV
+780 V
-790 TCACGEIVET
+790 TCEDCKQQLSKTTGNCVKGADGTCEKCGYMFPPDAPEL
-800 TAEAC
+800 
-805 TKDKAT
+805 K
-811 GKCEHCNVDLT
+811 
-822 NVPAIEDGFYQIT
+822 DGFYQIT

-850 NHTIKAKLMDNITLT
+850 NHTFKGKLLDNITLT

-892 RFDVQNT
+892 HFDVQNT

-922 RNLTVSGEICV
+922 RDLTVSGEIRV

-1012 NGSSKNMLIRDCYN
+1012 SGSSKNMLIRGCYN
-1026 DGKISGSDCTGGLIG
+1026 DGTISGSDRTGGLIG

-1046 MDPGFGDKPTVYHTV
+1046 MEPGFGDKPTVYHTV
-1061 ITDSYNAGAVTGTG
+1061 VTDSYNAGAVTGTG
-1075 DYTGGLIGE
+1075 SYTGGLIGE
-1084 NQQAQILNCYNIA
+1084 NRQAQIRNCYNA
-1097 DVRGTQKAGG
+1097 ANVRGAQKAGG
-1107 LAGRHYNGS
+1107 LAGRHHSGS

-1133 GTLIGR
+1133 GTLIGQR
-1139 RDGNT
+1139 GDNI

-1170 VRKIDLVTLRQLPEE
+1170 VRKIDLVTLRQLPKE

-1206 VPECKH
+1206 VPACQH
-1212 PESKKGFAYVAIL
+1212 PENKKGFAYVAIL
-1225 KDDGTA
+1225 NDNGTA

-1251 AEDCTEGGNHS
+1251 AEDCTEGEDHS
-1262 CIYCGAVLCNHSD
+1262 CTYCGAVLCNHSD
-1275 TPENSKK
+1275 TPENKK
-1282 YTYVMGSAEQGRWMH
+1282 TYTYVMGSAEQGRWMH

-1307 RALDYTED
+1307 RELDYTED
-1315 CDMEIKYKPIS
+1315 CDIEIEYKPIS

-1333 QVLEKCK
+1333 QVLKKCK
-1340 FHSGTG
+1340 FHSGRG

-1359 TTFDGKCDRCGAKLT
+1359 KTFDGNCDRCGAKLT

-1471 FYYCVVSNSIGG
+1471 FYYCVVSNSTGG

-1591 HYCDLTDEQ
+1591 HYCGLTDEQ

-1607 THHLMGKDSTVLE
+1607 KHDLMGKGSTVLE

-1732 PNAPVYYTRADSL
+1732 PNAPVYYTLADSL

-1754 WTRCGTTD
+1754 WMLCGTTD

-1771 TALNLTA
+1771 TALALTA

-1822 LGETTTQKV
+1822 LGETTTQKI

-1872 LTLYAGWQEKAAPI
+1872 LTLYADWQEKAAPI
-1886 TPVTPV
+1886 TPVSPV

-1916 NANSWYYSGVK
+1916 NASRWYYSSVK

-1964 NTSGTPWYTAGQKW
+1964 NTSGTPWYAAGQKW

-1998 LAAILFRYAKQKGY
+1998 FAAILYRYAKQKGY
-2012 DVGKSVELNG
+2012 DISKSADLNG
-2022 FEDANTVSTYA
+2022 FADANTVSAYA

-2047 GSNSKLNPKGTA
+2047 GSNSKLNPKGSA

>member
-15 LLGMLPTVALA
+15 LLGLLPTVALA
-26 ADDGWD
+26 SG
-32 GTTKTEPEKSG
+32 GVPTTKT
-43 DVYQIG
+43 
-49 TAAELAW
+49 AEDGKTYYLIEDEADLKW
-56 FRDEVNSGKSTL
+56 FRDQVNAGKGTI
-68 NATLTAD
+68 NAKLTAD
-75 IDLNNQE
+75 ITLTEEN
-82 WTPIGISPNNTKSFK
+82 WTPIGVVADWATVFSDAPFA
-97 GTFDGAGHTIS
+97 GVFDGQGHAIR
-108 GLKIERVGTDDMVLG
+108 GLNIDRTASASVGLG
-123 LFGSVGDSGYGDVE
+123 LFALINGG
-137 TVIKNLTVE
+137 TIQNLTVYGQVKAKLE
-146 GHVTATINK
+146 KADY
-155 TNKFNFAIA
+155 AS
-164 GIAGYSN
+164 YSV
-171 GKVTLQRVVSKVDV
+171 GGVVGQSTSAKLTRVVSYVNV
-185 TCTDNNNGYTSP
+185 TSTNEGSI
-197 ATAGLLANAQSSDKI
+197 ASA
-212 IECANYGDI
+212 
-221 TSNNSN
+221 
-227 VAGLVTDG
+227 V
-235 WGLGFKGTMTSCF
+235 
-248 NIGTVT
+248 
-254 GKAPAGGL
+254 GGL
-262 VAKNSGTIEN
+262 VANGASVVITECANFGNVSSTDANSHANVGGLTGLYPSTTNTCTITKSFNAGEITGTGIVGGLVPMINGDQYKKTTIQNSYTTGAAVGEVNDTTYAEIAN
-272 CYSIGEAAGAKDGT
+272 CY
-286 FTNCFATANTIGATG
+286 ATAKTVDVGGIT
-301 VTVKTQA
+301 VTDEA
-308 ELKSDEVLAALNAG
+308 GLKSDEVLAALNAG
-322 GNGNAFVKG
+322 DNGNAFVKG

-360 YEIKT
+360 YEIET

-373 DQVNAGNP
+373 DQVNAGNL
-381 NSHSDFSAKLMN
+381 NNHSDFSAKLMN

-399 DWEPIGKDYNHQYNG
+399 DWEPMGKGAYGGNPYYGEFDGQGHKITGLSITQNG
-414 TFDGDNHTISA
+414 TDDMI
-425 LKIDQKE
+425 
-432 ADASGNMELGL
+432 LGL
-443 FGEINAATIKNL
+443 FGSVGKSSYGDVKAKICNL
-455 TVQGSVK
+455 TVEGEVS
-462 ATIPSSAYG
+462 ATILPTYNYNFA
-471 SVYIAG
+471 IAG
-477 VVASNQGKSTLENVT
+477 VAAYSNGQVTLQRVISKVNVT
-492 SNVEVT
+492 CDSQN
-498 VTGNGGGPIIGG
+498 
-510 LSANA
+510 SNA
-515 YSLTIQQ
+515 YS
-522 CANLGNVTTENGTV
+522 AVAV
-536 AGLGS
+536 AGLLANAQS
-541 VSWGTVTVKCSYNS
+541 SDVITE
-555 GNISGTTGNIGGL
+555 
-568 CANGVGNVNIDDS
+568 CANYGTITSTDVNNNGNVAGLVTGGWGSCSAKVEYSFNA
-581 YNSGNISG
+581 G
-589 TTGNVGGLCSG
+589 TITGADNVAGIVGQNAG
-600 SANIN
+600 SITAC
-605 FSYNTGKVTAT
+605 YNTGKVTAT
-616 TGKAGGLT
+616 KTGGKAGGLT
-624 GAAGGTSMNC
+624 AENGTITNAYSIGNAIGKKGGTITNC
-634 YTVGEAFGDKSA
+634 YETEASPTGS
-646 SCWTVY
+646 
-652 ATSNDIGVNY
+652 G
-662 VEVVTLDGLKGITD
+662 VTLKTRDALKDMAVTISGSATAEVDGQTV
-676 KLKPYSGD
+676 PV
-684 PKFVE
+684 FTE
-689 NKPYPPRLYWED
+689 NKPYTPKLYWEG
-701 EANYPAVCDHPAA
+701 EYPACEHKGNKTDRYVPLKDQPGKHMHDILCEICGEKAGQSMVEACVKGKDGTCVCGYQFCDHTNQKTTYTSNDNGTHEVIVT
-714 RCEVS
+714 CE
-719 YAKKDSKQHTVT
+719 ACKQQLSKT
-731 TFCRKCLSIITAD
+731 TGNCVKGA
-744 AAHEASEDGTRCKL
+744 DGTCKK
-758 CGYTFCEHG
+758 CGYAFPPDAPEL
-767 DDKEKTVS
+767 K
-775 FTPIE
+775 
-780 AQPGMHTKTV
+780 
-790 TCACGEIVET
+790 
-800 TAEAC
+800 
-805 TKDKAT
+805 
-811 GKCEHCNVDLT
+811 
-822 NVPAIEDGFYQIT
+822 DGFYQIT

-892 RFDVQNT
+892 HFDVQNT
-899 PEESLYLGLFGYVG
+899 PEDLGLFGYVG

-922 RNLTVSGEICV
+922 RNLTVSGEIRV
-933 AAGAARSV
+933 AAEAAGSV

-964 VNIQADGSTAGSI
+964 VNIQADGPTAGGI
-977 IGRTNN
+977 IGCTNL
-983 SASNITVENCANHGD
+983 SAWNITVENCANHGD
-998 VTVNGTVGGILGQS
+998 ITVNGTVGGILGQS
-1012 NGSSKNMLIRDCYN
+1012 SGSRKNMLIRGCYN

-1116 MEYCYSIGE
+1116 MEYCYSIGK

-1170 VRKIDLVTLRQLPEE
+1170 VRKIDLVTLRQLPQE

-1206 VPECKH
+1206 VPACQH
-1212 PESKKGFAYVAIL
+1212 PENKKGFAYVAIL
-1225 KDDGTA
+1225 NDDGTA

-1251 AEDCTEGGNHS
+1251 DEDCTEGEDHS

-1297 RVRFTCVTCG
+1297 RVQFTCVTCG

-1359 TTFDGKCDRCGAKLT
+1359 ETFDGKCDRCGAKLT

-1464 SAETEMR
+1464 SAKTEMR
-1471 FYYCVVSNSIGG
+1471 FYYCVVSNSTGG
-1483 TATSPAQPVIVCE
+1483 TATSPAQPVIVCK

-1591 HYCDLTDEQ
+1591 HYCGLTDEQ

-1607 THHLMGKDSTVLE
+1607 TNHLMGKDSTVLE

-1732 PNAPVYYTRADSL
+1732 PNAPVYYTLADSL

-1771 TALNLTA
+1771 TALDLTA

-1847 YTFLGWFTDA
+1847 YTFLGWFTEA

-1872 LTLYAGWQEKAAPI
+1872 LTLHAGWQEKAAPI

-1964 NTSGTPWYTAGQKW
+1964 NTSGTPWYAAGQKW

-2033 TDAMRWAVANGLIQ
+2033 TDAMRWAVASGLIQ
-2047 GSNSKLNPKGTA
+2047 GSDSKLSPKATA
-2059 TRAQVA
+2059 SRAQVA

>member
-15 LLGMLPTVALA
+15 LLGLLPTVALA
-26 ADDGWD
+26 SG
-32 GTTKTEPEKSG
+32 GVPTTKT
-43 DVYQIG
+43 
-49 TAAELAW
+49 AEDGKTYYLIEDEADLKW
-56 FRDEVNSGKSTL
+56 FRDQVNGGNGTI
-68 NATLTAD
+68 NAKLTAD
-75 IDLNNQE
+75 ITLTEAN
-82 WTPIGISPNNTKSFK
+82 WTPIGKAADYSAGVYEANAFK
-97 GTFDGAGHTIS
+97 GIFDGNRKTIS
-108 GLKIERVGTDDMVLG
+108 GLKIDCTASSSVALG
-123 LFGSVGDSGYGDVE
+123 LFGVANGA
-137 TVIKNLTVE
+137 TIKNLVVRGEIKATLNKTSSATFEIGGVV
-146 GHVTATINK
+146 GQCGGATTLNQVVSYVNVTSTNNNDRSSPSAVGGLLGNGYNATIINC
-155 TNKFNFAIA
+155 
-164 GIAGYSN
+164 
-171 GKVTLQRVVSKVDV
+171 V
-185 TCTDNNNGYTSP
+185 
-197 ATAGLLANAQSSDKI
+197 
-212 IECANYGDI
+212 NYGTVTSTDSADGDYNRASVGGLSAMSPYGGKI
-221 TSNNSN
+221 TIWNS
-227 VAGLVTDG
+227 LS
-235 WGLGFKGTMTSCF
+235 L
-248 NIGTVT
+248 GTVT
-254 GKAPAGGL
+254 GPYAAGL
-262 VAKNSGTIEN
+262 ISVAGTDYSGNTSSINNSATVGKTVGMGSGTFAN
-272 CYSIGEAAGAKDGT
+272 CYETEESDAK
-286 FTNCFATANTIGATG
+286 ATKVDSLTDDA
-301 VTVKTQA
+301 
-308 ELKSDEVLAALNAG
+308 VLAALNAG
-322 GNGNAFVKG
+322 DNGNAFVKG

-360 YEIKT
+360 YEIET

-373 DQVNAGNP
+373 DQVNAGNL
-381 NSHSDFSAKLMN
+381 NNHSDFSAKLMN

-399 DWEPIGKDYNHQYNG
+399 DWEPMGKGAYGGNPYYGEFDGQGHKITGLSITQNG
-414 TFDGDNHTISA
+414 TDDMI
-425 LKIDQKE
+425 
-432 ADASGNMELGL
+432 LGL
-443 FGEINAATIKNL
+443 FGSVGKSSYGDVKAKICNL
-455 TVQGSVK
+455 TVEGEVS
-462 ATIPSSAYG
+462 ATILPTSNYNFA
-471 SVYIAG
+471 IAG
-477 VVASNQGKSTLENVT
+477 VAAYSNGQVTLQRVISKVNVT
-492 SNVEVT
+492 CDSQN
-498 VTGNGGGPIIGG
+498 
-510 LSANA
+510 SNA
-515 YSLTIQQ
+515 YS
-522 CANLGNVTTENGTV
+522 AVAV
-536 AGLGS
+536 AGLLANAQS
-541 VSWGTVTVKCSYNS
+541 SDVITE
-555 GNISGTTGNIGGL
+555 
-568 CANGVGNVNIDDS
+568 CANYGTITSTDVNNNGNVAGLVTGGWGSCSAKVEYSFNA
-581 YNSGNISG
+581 G
-589 TTGNVGGLCSG
+589 TITGADNVAGIVGQNTG
-600 SANIN
+600 SITAC
-605 FSYNTGKVTAT
+605 YNTGKVTAT
-616 TGKAGGLT
+616 KTGGKAGGLT
-624 GAAGGTSMNC
+624 AENGTITNAYSIGNAIGKKGGKITNC
-634 YTVGEAFGDKSA
+634 YETEASPTGS
-646 SCWTVY
+646 
-652 ATSNDIGVNY
+652 G
-662 VEVVTLDGLKGITD
+662 VTLKTRDALKDMAVTI
-676 KLKPYSGD
+676 SGSATA
-684 PKFVE
+684 PVFTE
-689 NKPYPPRLYWED
+689 NKPYTPKLYWEG
-701 EANYPAVCDHPAA
+701 EYPACEHKGNKTDRYVPLKDQPGQHMHDILCEICGEKAGQSTVETCVKGKDGTCVCGYQFCDHTNQKTTYASNDNGTHEVIVT
-714 RCEVS
+714 CEDC
-719 YAKKDSKQHTVT
+719 KQQLSKT
-731 TFCRKCLSIITAD
+731 TGNCVKGA
-744 AAHEASEDGTRCKL
+744 DGTCEK
-758 CGYTFCEHG
+758 CGYMFPPDAPEL
-767 DDKEKTVS
+767 K
-775 FTPIE
+775 
-780 AQPGMHTKTV
+780 
-790 TCACGEIVET
+790 
-800 TAEAC
+800 
-805 TKDKAT
+805 
-811 GKCEHCNVDLT
+811 
-822 NVPAIEDGFYQIT
+822 DGFYQIT

-850 NHTIKAKLMDNITLT
+850 NHTIKGKLLDNITLT

-892 RFDVQNT
+892 HFDVQNT

-922 RNLTVSGEICV
+922 RDLTVSGEIRV

-1012 NGSSKNMLIRDCYN
+1012 SGSSKNMLIRGCYN
-1026 DGKISGSDCTGGLIG
+1026 DGTISGSDRTGGLIG

-1046 MDPGFGDKPTVYHTV
+1046 MEPGFGDKPTVYHTV
-1061 ITDSYNAGAVTGTG
+1061 VTDSYNAGAVTGTG
-1075 DYTGGLIGE
+1075 SYTGGLIGE
-1084 NQQAQILNCYNIA
+1084 NRQAQIRNCYNA
-1097 DVRGTQKAGG
+1097 ANVRGAQKAGG
-1107 LAGRHYNGS
+1107 LAGRHHSGS

-1133 GTLIGR
+1133 GTLIGQR
-1139 RDGNT
+1139 GDNI

-1185 LNTNQAFQI
+1185 LNTNHAFQI

-1212 PESKKGFAYVAIL
+1212 PENKKGVAYVAIL
-1225 KDDGTA
+1225 NDDGTA
-1231 SGKHTKQLIC
+1231 SGKHMKQLIC

-1251 AEDCTEGGNHS
+1251 DEDCKEGEDHS

-1275 TPENSKK
+1275 TPENKK
-1282 YTYVMGSAEQGRWMH
+1282 TYTYVMGSAEQGRWMH

-1307 RALDYTED
+1307 RELDYTED
-1315 CDMEIKYKPIS
+1315 CDIEIEYKPIS

-1333 QVLEKCK
+1333 QVLKKCK
-1340 FHSGTG
+1340 FHSGRG

-1359 TTFDGKCDRCGAKLT
+1359 KTFDGNCDRCGAKLT

-1410 EAEALTVVAA
+1410 EAEALTVAA
-1420 SGNGS
+1420 VSGDGS

-1451 IPDATSSSFTPDT
+1451 IPDATSSSFTPDA

-1471 FYYCVVSNSIGG
+1471 FYYCVVSNSTGG

-1591 HYCDLTDEQ
+1591 HYCGLTDEQ

-1607 THHLMGKDSTVLE
+1607 TNHLMGKGSTVLE

-1630 RHYWG
+1630 RHYWS

-1732 PNAPVYYTRADSL
+1732 PNAPVYYTLADSL

-1771 TALNLTA
+1771 TALALTA

-1822 LGETTTQKV
+1822 LGETTTQKI

-1916 NANSWYYSGVK
+1916 NASRWYYSSVK

-1964 NTSGTPWYTAGQKW
+1964 NTSGTPWYAAGQKW
-1978 AMDNGISDG
+1978 AMDASISDG

-1998 LAAILFRYAKQKGY
+1998 FAAILYRYAKQKGY
-2012 DVGKSVELNG
+2012 DISKSADLNG
-2022 FEDANTVSTYA
+2022 FADANTVSAYA

-2047 GSNSKLNPKGTA
+2047 GSNSKLNPKGSA

>member
-15 LLGMLPTVALA
+15 LLGLLPTVALA
-26 ADDGWD
+26 SGGAPTTETAKDGKTYYLIEDEADL
-32 GTTKTEPEKSG
+32 K
-43 DVYQIG
+43 
-49 TAAELAW
+49 W
-56 FRDEVNSGKSTL
+56 FRDQVNGGKGTI
-68 NATLTAD
+68 NAKLTAD
-75 IDLNNQE
+75 ITLTEAN
-82 WTPIGISPNNTKSFK
+82 WTPIGVVADWATVFSDAPFA
-97 GTFDGAGHTIS
+97 GVFDGQGHAIR
-108 GLKIERVGTDDMVLG
+108 GLNIDRTASASVGLG
-123 LFGSVGDSGYGDVE
+123 LFALINGG
-137 TVIKNLTVE
+137 TIQNLTVYGQVKAKLE
-146 GHVTATINK
+146 KADY
-155 TNKFNFAIA
+155 AS
-164 GIAGYSN
+164 YSV
-171 GKVTLQRVVSKVDV
+171 GGVVGQSTSAKLTRVVSYVNV
-185 TCTDNNNGYTSP
+185 TSTNEGSI
-197 ATAGLLANAQSSDKI
+197 ASA
-212 IECANYGDI
+212 
-221 TSNNSN
+221 
-227 VAGLVTDG
+227 V
-235 WGLGFKGTMTSCF
+235 
-248 NIGTVT
+248 
-254 GKAPAGGL
+254 GGL
-262 VAKNSGTIEN
+262 VANGASVVITECANFGNVSSTDANSHANVGGLTGLYPSTTNTCTITKSFNAGEITGTGIVGGLVPMINGDQYKKTTIQNSYTTGAAVGEVNDTTYAEIAN
-272 CYSIGEAAGAKDGT
+272 CY
-286 FTNCFATANTIGATG
+286 ATAKTVDVGGIT
-301 VTVKTQA
+301 VTDEA
-308 ELKSDEVLAALNAG
+308 GLKSDEVLAALNAG
-322 GNGNAFVKG
+322 DNGNAFVKG

-360 YEIKT
+360 YEIET

-373 DQVNAGNP
+373 DQVNTGNL
-381 NSHSDFSAKLMN
+381 NNHSDFSAKLMN

-399 DWEPIGKDYNHQYNG
+399 DWEPMGKGAYGGNPYYGEFDGQGHKITGLSITQNGKD
-414 TFDGDNHTISA
+414 DMI
-425 LKIDQKE
+425 
-432 ADASGNMELGL
+432 LGL
-443 FGEINAATIKNL
+443 FGSVGKSSYGEVKAKICNL
-455 TVQGSVK
+455 TVEGEVS
-462 ATIPSSAYG
+462 ATILPTSNYNFA
-471 SVYIAG
+471 IAG
-477 VVASNQGKSTLENVT
+477 VAAYSNGQVTLQRVISKVNVT
-492 SNVEVT
+492 CDSQN
-498 VTGNGGGPIIGG
+498 
-510 LSANA
+510 SNA
-515 YSLTIQQ
+515 YS
-522 CANLGNVTTENGTV
+522 AVAV
-536 AGLGS
+536 AGLLANAQS
-541 VSWGTVTVKCSYNS
+541 SDVITE
-555 GNISGTTGNIGGL
+555 
-568 CANGVGNVNIDDS
+568 CANYGTITSTDVNNNGNVAGLVTGGWGSCSAKVEYSFNA
-581 YNSGNISG
+581 G
-589 TTGNVGGLCSG
+589 TITGADNVAGIVGQNAG
-600 SANIN
+600 SITAC
-605 FSYNTGKVTAT
+605 YNTGKVTAT
-616 TGKAGGLT
+616 KTGGKAGGLT
-624 GAAGGTSMNC
+624 AENGTITNAYSIGNAIGKKGGKITNC
-634 YTVGEAFGDKSA
+634 YETEASPTGS
-646 SCWTVY
+646 
-652 ATSNDIGVNY
+652 G
-662 VEVVTLDGLKGITD
+662 VTLKTRDALKDMAVTI
-676 KLKPYSGD
+676 SGSATA
-684 PKFVE
+684 PVFTE
-689 NKPYPPRLYWED
+689 NKPYTPKLYWEG
-701 EANYPAVCDHPAA
+701 EYPA
-714 RCEVS
+714 CEHKGNKTDRYVPLENQPG
-719 YAKKDSKQHTVT
+719 KHTHDILCEICGEKAEESTVEP
-731 TFCRKCLSIITAD
+731 CVKGK
-744 AAHEASEDGTRCKL
+744 DGTCV
-758 CGYTFCEHG
+758 CGYQFCNHTNQ
-767 DDKEKTVS
+767 KTTYTSNNNGTHEV
-775 FTPIE
+775 I
-780 AQPGMHTKTV
+780 V
-790 TCACGEIVET
+790 TCEDCKQQLSKTTGNCVKGADGTCEKCGYMFPPDAPEL
-800 TAEAC
+800 
-805 TKDKAT
+805 K
-811 GKCEHCNVDLT
+811 
-822 NVPAIEDGFYQIT
+822 DGFYQIT

-850 NHTIKAKLMDNITLT
+850 NHTIKGKLLDNITLT

-922 RNLTVSGEICV
+922 RDLTVSGEIRV

-1012 NGSSKNMLIRDCYN
+1012 SGSSKNMLIRGCYN

-1046 MDPGFGDKPTVYHTV
+1046 VEYGYGDKPTVYHTV
-1061 ITDSYNAGAVTGTG
+1061 VKDSYNAGAVTGTG
-1075 DYTGGLIGE
+1075 NYTGGLIGE
-1084 NQQAQILNCYNIA
+1084 NRQAQIRNCYNA
-1097 DVRGTQKAGG
+1097 ANVRGAQKAGG
-1107 LAGRHYNGS
+1107 LAGRHHSGS

-1133 GTLIGR
+1133 GTLIGQR
-1139 RDGNT
+1139 GDNI

-1170 VRKIDLVTLRQLPEE
+1170 VRKIDLVTLRQLPKE
-1185 LNTNQAFQI
+1185 LNTNHAFQI

-1206 VPECKH
+1206 VPACQH
-1212 PESKKGFAYVAIL
+1212 PENKKGFAYVAIL
-1225 KDDGTA
+1225 NDDGTA

-1251 AEDCTEGGNHS
+1251 AEDCTEGEDHS

-1275 TPENSKK
+1275 TPENRKT

-1307 RALDYTED
+1307 RAVDYTED

-1333 QVLEKCK
+1333 QVLKKCK

-1359 TTFDGKCDRCGAKLT
+1359 KTFDGNCDRCGAKLT

-1410 EAEALTVVAA
+1410 EAEALTVAA
-1420 SGNGS
+1420 VSGDGS

-1471 FYYCVVSNSIGG
+1471 FYYCVVSNSTGG

-1591 HYCDLTDEQ
+1591 HYCGLTDEQ

-1607 THHLMGKDSTVLE
+1607 TNHLMGKDSTVLE

-1732 PNAPVYYTRADSL
+1732 PNAPVYYTLADSL

-1822 LGETTTQKV
+1822 LGETTTQKI

-1857 ACKNAYSFSAPIEND
+1857 VCKNAYSFSAPIEND

-1916 NANSWYYSGVK
+1916 NASRWYYSSVK

-1964 NTSGTPWYTAGQKW
+1964 NTSGTPWYAAGQKW

-1998 LAAILFRYAKQKGY
+1998 FAAILYRYAKQKGY
-2012 DVGKSVELNG
+2012 DISKSADLNG
-2022 FEDANTVSTYA
+2022 FADANTVSAYA

>member
-15 LLGMLPTVALA
+15 LLGLLPTVALA
-26 ADDGWD
+26 SG
-32 GTTKTEPEKSG
+32 GVPTTKT
-43 DVYQIG
+43 
-49 TAAELAW
+49 AEDGKTYYLIEDEADLKW
-56 FRDEVNSGKSTL
+56 FRDQVNAGKGTI
-68 NATLTAD
+68 NAKLTAD
-75 IDLNNQE
+75 ITLTEEN
-82 WTPIGISPNNTKSFK
+82 WTPIGVVADWATVFSDAPFA
-97 GTFDGAGHTIS
+97 GVFDGQGHAIR
-108 GLKIERVGTDDMVLG
+108 GLNIDRTASASVGLG
-123 LFGSVGDSGYGDVE
+123 LFALINGG
-137 TVIKNLTVE
+137 TIQNLTVYGQVKAKLE
-146 GHVTATINK
+146 KADY
-155 TNKFNFAIA
+155 AS
-164 GIAGYSN
+164 YSV
-171 GKVTLQRVVSKVDV
+171 GGVVGQSTSAKLTRVVSYVNV
-185 TCTDNNNGYTSP
+185 TSTNEGSI
-197 ATAGLLANAQSSDKI
+197 ASA
-212 IECANYGDI
+212 
-221 TSNNSN
+221 
-227 VAGLVTDG
+227 V
-235 WGLGFKGTMTSCF
+235 
-248 NIGTVT
+248 
-254 GKAPAGGL
+254 GGL
-262 VAKNSGTIEN
+262 VANGASVVITECANFGNVSSTDANSHANVGGLTGLYPSTTNTCTITKSFNAGEITGTGIVGGLVPMINGDQYKKTTIQNSYTTGAAVGEVNDTTYAEIAN
-272 CYSIGEAAGAKDGT
+272 CY
-286 FTNCFATANTIGATG
+286 ATAKTVDVGGIT
-301 VTVKTQA
+301 VTDEA
-308 ELKSDEVLAALNAG
+308 GLKSDEVLAALNAG
-322 GNGNAFVKG
+322 DNGNAFVKG

-360 YEIKT
+360 YEIET

-373 DQVNAGNP
+373 DQVNAGNL
-381 NSHSDFSAKLMN
+381 NNHSDFSAKLMN
-393 DITLDG
+393 DITLTEEN
-399 DWEPIGKDYNHQYNG
+399 WTPIGKGANRENPYYGEFDGQDHKIAGLSITQNG
-414 TFDGDNHTISA
+414 TDDMI
-425 LKIDQKE
+425 
-432 ADASGNMELGL
+432 LGL
-443 FGEINAATIKNL
+443 FGSVGKSSQGDVKAKICNL
-455 TVQGSVK
+455 TVEGEVS
-462 ATIPSSAYG
+462 ATILPTYNYNFA
-471 SVYIAG
+471 IAG
-477 VVASNQGKSTLENVT
+477 VAAYSNGQVTLQRVISKVNVT
-492 SNVEVT
+492 CDSQN
-498 VTGNGGGPIIGG
+498 
-510 LSANA
+510 SNA
-515 YSLTIQQ
+515 YS
-522 CANLGNVTTENGTV
+522 AVAV
-536 AGLGS
+536 AGLLANAQS
-541 VSWGTVTVKCSYNS
+541 SDVITE
-555 GNISGTTGNIGGL
+555 
-568 CANGVGNVNIDDS
+568 CANYGTITSTDVNNNGNVAGLVTGGWGSCSAKVEYSFNA
-581 YNSGNISG
+581 G
-589 TTGNVGGLCSG
+589 TITGADNVAGIVGQNAG
-600 SANIN
+600 SITAC
-605 FSYNTGKVTAT
+605 YNTGKVTAT
-616 TGKAGGLT
+616 KKGGKAGGLT
-624 GAAGGTSMNC
+624 AENGTITNAYSIGNAIGKKGGKITNC
-634 YTVGEAFGDKSA
+634 YETEASPTGS
-646 SCWTVY
+646 
-652 ATSNDIGVNY
+652 G
-662 VEVVTLDGLKGITD
+662 VTLKTRDALKDMAVTISGSATAEVDGQTV
-676 KLKPYSGD
+676 PV
-684 PKFVE
+684 FTE
-689 NKPYPPRLYWED
+689 NKPYTPKLYWEG
-701 EANYPAVCDHPAA
+701 EYPACEHKGNKTDRYVPLKDQPGKHMHDILCEICGEKAGQSMVEACVKGKDGTCVCGYQFCDHTNQKTTYT
-714 RCEVS
+714 RNDNGTHEVIVTCEDC
-719 YAKKDSKQHTVT
+719 KQQLSKT
-731 TFCRKCLSIITAD
+731 TGNCVKGA
-744 AAHEASEDGTRCKL
+744 DGTCEK
-758 CGYTFCEHG
+758 CGYMFPLDAPEL
-767 DDKEKTVS
+767 
-775 FTPIE
+775 
-780 AQPGMHTKTV
+780 
-790 TCACGEIVET
+790 
-800 TAEAC
+800 
-805 TKDKAT
+805 KD
-811 GKCEHCNVDLT
+811 GV
-822 NVPAIEDGFYQIT
+822 YQIT

-850 NHTIKAKLMDNITLT
+850 NHTFNAKLMDNITLT
-865 DAWTPIGTSESHFV
+865 DAWTPIGTSEFPFA

-892 RFDVQNT
+892 HFDVQNT
-899 PEESLYLGLFGYVG
+899 PEDLGLFGYVG

-922 RNLTVSGEICV
+922 RNLTVSGEIRV
-933 AAGAARSV
+933 AAEAAGSV

-964 VNIQADGSTAGSI
+964 VNIQADGPTAGGI
-977 IGRTNN
+977 IGCTNL
-983 SASNITVENCANHGD
+983 SAWNITVENCANHGD

-1012 NGSSKNMLIRDCYN
+1012 SGSRKNMLIRGCYN

-1046 MDPGFGDKPTVYHTV
+1046 VEYGYGDKPTVYHTV
-1061 ITDSYNAGAVTGTG
+1061 VTDSYNAGAVTGTG
-1075 DYTGGLIGE
+1075 SYTGGLIGE
-1084 NQQAQILNCYNIA
+1084 NRQAQIRNCYNA
-1097 DVRGTQKAGG
+1097 ANVRGAQKAGG
-1107 LAGRHYNGS
+1107 LAGRHHSGS

-1133 GTLIGR
+1133 GTLIGQR
-1139 RDGNT
+1139 GDNI

-1170 VRKIDLVTLRQLPEE
+1170 VRKIDLVTLRQLPQE

-1206 VPECKH
+1206 VPACQH
-1212 PESKKGFAYVAIL
+1212 PENKKGFAYVAIL
-1225 KDDGTA
+1225 NDDGTA

-1251 AEDCTEGGNHS
+1251 AEDCTEGEDHS

-1275 TPENSKK
+1275 TPENRKT

-1315 CDMEIKYKPIS
+1315 CDMEIEYKPIS

-1359 TTFDGKCDRCGAKLT
+1359 KTFDGYCDRCGAKLT

-1410 EAEALTVVAA
+1410 EAEALTVAAA
-1420 SGNGS
+1420 SGDGS

-1451 IPDATSSSFTPDT
+1451 IPNATKSSFTPDT
-1464 SAETEMR
+1464 SAKTEMR
-1471 FYYCVVSNSIGG
+1471 FYYCVVSNSTGG
-1483 TATSPAQPVIVCE
+1483 TATSPAQPVIVCK

-1591 HYCDLTDEQ
+1591 HYFGLTDEQ

-1607 THHLMGKDSTVLE
+1607 TNHLMGKDSTVLE

-1732 PNAPVYYTRADSL
+1732 PNAPVYYTLADSL

-1964 NTSGTPWYTAGQKW
+1964 NTSGTPWYAAGQKW
-1978 AMDNGISDG
+1978 AMDAGISDG

-2012 DVGKSVELNG
+2012 DVSRSVELNG
-2022 FEDANTVSTYA
+2022 FVDAAQVSNYA
-2033 TDAMRWAVANGLIQ
+2033 TEAVQWAVANGLIQ
-2047 GSNSKLNPKGTA
+2047 GSSNKLSPKATA
-2059 TRAQVA
+2059 SRAQVA

>member
-15 LLGMLPTVALA
+15 LLGLLPTVALA
-26 ADDGWD
+26 SGGAPTEEPAEDGKTYYLIEDEADL
-32 GTTKTEPEKSG
+32 K
-43 DVYQIG
+43 
-49 TAAELAW
+49 W
-56 FRDEVNSGKSTL
+56 FRDQVNGGKGTI
-68 NATLTAD
+68 NAKLTAD
-75 IDLNNQE
+75 ITLTEAN
-82 WTPIGISPNNTKSFK
+82 WTPIGVVADWATVFSDAPFA
-97 GTFDGAGHTIS
+97 GVFDGQGHAIR
-108 GLKIERVGTDDMVLG
+108 GLNIDRTASASVGLG
-123 LFGSVGDSGYGDVE
+123 LFALINGG
-137 TVIKNLTVE
+137 TIQNLTVYGQVKAKLE
-146 GHVTATINK
+146 KADY
-155 TNKFNFAIA
+155 AS
-164 GIAGYSN
+164 YSV
-171 GKVTLQRVVSKVDV
+171 GGVVGQSTSAKLTRVVSYVNV
-185 TCTDNNNGYTSP
+185 TSTNEGSI
-197 ATAGLLANAQSSDKI
+197 ASA
-212 IECANYGDI
+212 
-221 TSNNSN
+221 
-227 VAGLVTDG
+227 V
-235 WGLGFKGTMTSCF
+235 
-248 NIGTVT
+248 
-254 GKAPAGGL
+254 GGL
-262 VAKNSGTIEN
+262 VANGASVVITECANFGNVSSTDANSHANVGGLTGLYPSTTNTCTITKSFNAGEITGTGIVGGLVPMINGDQYKKTTIQNSYTTGAAVGEVNDTTYAEIAN
-272 CYSIGEAAGAKDGT
+272 CY
-286 FTNCFATANTIGATG
+286 ATAKTVDVGGIT
-301 VTVKTQA
+301 VTDEA
-308 ELKSDEVLAALNAG
+308 GLKSDEVLAALNAG
-322 GNGNAFVKG
+322 DNGNAFVKG

-360 YEIKT
+360 YEIET

-373 DQVNAGNP
+373 DQVNAGNL
-381 NSHSDFSAKLMN
+381 NNHSDFSAKLMN

-399 DWEPIGKDYNHQYNG
+399 DWEPMGKGAYGGNPYYGEFDGQGHKITGLSITQNGKD
-414 TFDGDNHTISA
+414 DMI
-425 LKIDQKE
+425 
-432 ADASGNMELGL
+432 LGL
-443 FGEINAATIKNL
+443 FGSVGKSSYGEVKAKICNL
-455 TVQGSVK
+455 TVEGEVS
-462 ATIPSSAYG
+462 ATILPTSNYNFA
-471 SVYIAG
+471 IAG
-477 VVASNQGKSTLENVT
+477 VAAYSNGQVTLQRVISKVNVT
-492 SNVEVT
+492 CDSQN
-498 VTGNGGGPIIGG
+498 
-510 LSANA
+510 SNA
-515 YSLTIQQ
+515 YS
-522 CANLGNVTTENGTV
+522 AVAV
-536 AGLGS
+536 AGLLANAQS
-541 VSWGTVTVKCSYNS
+541 SDVITE
-555 GNISGTTGNIGGL
+555 
-568 CANGVGNVNIDDS
+568 CANYGTITSTDVNNNGNVAGLVTGGWGSCSAKVEYSFNA
-581 YNSGNISG
+581 G
-589 TTGNVGGLCSG
+589 TITGADNVAGIVGQNAG
-600 SANIN
+600 SITAC
-605 FSYNTGKVTAT
+605 YNTGKVTAT
-616 TGKAGGLT
+616 KTGGKAGGLT
-624 GAAGGTSMNC
+624 AENGTITNAYSIGNAIGKKGGKITNC
-634 YTVGEAFGDKSA
+634 YETEASPTGS
-646 SCWTVY
+646 
-652 ATSNDIGVNY
+652 G
-662 VEVVTLDGLKGITD
+662 VTLKTRDALKDMAVTI
-676 KLKPYSGD
+676 SGSATA
-684 PKFVE
+684 PVFTE
-689 NKPYPPRLYWED
+689 NKPYTPKLYWEG
-701 EANYPAVCDHPAA
+701 EYPA
-714 RCEVS
+714 CEHKGNKTDRYVPLENQPG
-719 YAKKDSKQHTVT
+719 KHTHDILCEICGEKAEESTVEP
-731 TFCRKCLSIITAD
+731 CVKGK
-744 AAHEASEDGTRCKL
+744 DGTCV
-758 CGYTFCEHG
+758 CGYQFCNHTNQ
-767 DDKEKTVS
+767 KTTYTSNNNGTHEV
-775 FTPIE
+775 I
-780 AQPGMHTKTV
+780 V
-790 TCACGEIVET
+790 TCEDCKQQLSKTTGNCVKGADGTCEKCGYMFPPDAPEL
-800 TAEAC
+800 
-805 TKDKAT
+805 K
-811 GKCEHCNVDLT
+811 
-822 NVPAIEDGFYQIT
+822 DGFYQIT

-1012 NGSSKNMLIRDCYN
+1012 NGSSKNMLIRGCYN

-1046 MDPGFGDKPTVYHTV
+1046 VEYGYGDKPTVYHTV
-1061 ITDSYNAGAVTGTG
+1061 VKDSYNAGAVTGTG
-1075 DYTGGLIGE
+1075 NYTGGLIGE
-1084 NQQAQILNCYNIA
+1084 NRQAQIRNCYNA
-1097 DVRGTQKAGG
+1097 ANVRGAQKAGG

-1133 GTLIGR
+1133 GTLIGQR
-1139 RDGNT
+1139 GDNI

-1170 VRKIDLVTLRQLPEE
+1170 VRKIDLVTLRQLPKE
-1185 LNTNQAFQI
+1185 LNTNHAFQI

-1206 VPECKH
+1206 VPACQH
-1212 PESKKGFAYVAIL
+1212 PENKKGFAYVAIL
-1225 KDDGTA
+1225 NDDGTA

-1241 EDCFHVFEQA
+1241 EDFFHVFEQA
-1251 AEDCTEGGNHS
+1251 AEDCTEGEDHS

-1333 QVLEKCK
+1333 QVLKKCK

-1471 FYYCVVSNSIGG
+1471 FYYCVVSNSTGG

-1591 HYCDLTDEQ
+1591 HYCGLTDEQ

-1607 THHLMGKDSTVLE
+1607 TNHLMGKDSTVLE

-1732 PNAPVYYTRADSL
+1732 PNAPVYYTLADSL

-1822 LGETTTQKV
+1822 LGETTTQKI

-1857 ACKNAYSFSAPIEND
+1857 VCKNAYSFSAPIEND

-1964 NTSGTPWYTAGQKW
+1964 NTSGTPWYAAGQKW
-1978 AMDNGISDG
+1978 AMDAGISDG

-2071 MELYA
+2071 MELHA

>member
-15 LLGMLPTVALA
+15 LLGLLPTVALA
-26 ADDGWD
+26 SG
-32 GTTKTEPEKSG
+32 GVPTTKT
-43 DVYQIG
+43 
-49 TAAELAW
+49 AEDGKTYYLIEDEADLKW
-56 FRDEVNSGKSTL
+56 FRDQVNGGNGTI
-68 NATLTAD
+68 NAKLTAD
-75 IDLNNQE
+75 ITLTEAN
-82 WTPIGISPNNTKSFK
+82 WTPIGKAADYSAGVYEANAFK
-97 GTFDGAGHTIS
+97 GIFDGNRKTIS
-108 GLKIERVGTDDMVLG
+108 GLKIDCTASSSVALG
-123 LFGSVGDSGYGDVE
+123 LFGVANGA
-137 TVIKNLTVE
+137 TIKNLVVRGEIKATLNKTSSATFEIGGVV
-146 GHVTATINK
+146 GQCGGATTLNQVVSYVNVTSTNNNDRSSPSAVGGLLGNGYNATIINC
-155 TNKFNFAIA
+155 
-164 GIAGYSN
+164 
-171 GKVTLQRVVSKVDV
+171 V
-185 TCTDNNNGYTSP
+185 
-197 ATAGLLANAQSSDKI
+197 
-212 IECANYGDI
+212 NYGTVTSTDSADGDYNRASVGGLSAMSPYGGKI
-221 TSNNSN
+221 TIWNS
-227 VAGLVTDG
+227 LS
-235 WGLGFKGTMTSCF
+235 L
-248 NIGTVT
+248 GTVT
-254 GKAPAGGL
+254 GPYAAGL
-262 VAKNSGTIEN
+262 ISVAGTDYSGNTSSINNSATVGKTVGMGSGTFAN
-272 CYSIGEAAGAKDGT
+272 CYETEESDAK
-286 FTNCFATANTIGATG
+286 ATKVDSLTDDA
-301 VTVKTQA
+301 
-308 ELKSDEVLAALNAG
+308 VLAALNAG
-322 GNGNAFVKG
+322 DNGNAFVKG

-360 YEIKT
+360 YEIET

-373 DQVNAGNP
+373 DQVNAGNL
-381 NSHSDFSAKLMN
+381 NNHSDFSAKLMN

-399 DWEPIGKDYNHQYNG
+399 DWEPMGKGAYGGNPYYGEFDGQGHKITGLSITQNG
-414 TFDGDNHTISA
+414 TDDMI
-425 LKIDQKE
+425 
-432 ADASGNMELGL
+432 LGL
-443 FGEINAATIKNL
+443 FGSVGKSSYGDVKAKICNL
-455 TVQGSVK
+455 TVEGEVS
-462 ATIPSSAYG
+462 ATILPTSNYNFA
-471 SVYIAG
+471 IAG
-477 VVASNQGKSTLENVT
+477 VAAYSNGQVTLQRVISKVNVT
-492 SNVEVT
+492 CDSQN
-498 VTGNGGGPIIGG
+498 
-510 LSANA
+510 SNA
-515 YSLTIQQ
+515 YS
-522 CANLGNVTTENGTV
+522 AVAV
-536 AGLGS
+536 AGLLANAQS
-541 VSWGTVTVKCSYNS
+541 SDVITE
-555 GNISGTTGNIGGL
+555 
-568 CANGVGNVNIDDS
+568 CANYGTITSTDVNNNGNVAGLVTGGWGSCSAKVEYSFNA
-581 YNSGNISG
+581 G
-589 TTGNVGGLCSG
+589 TITGADNVAGIVGQNTG
-600 SANIN
+600 SITAC
-605 FSYNTGKVTAT
+605 YNTGKVTAT
-616 TGKAGGLT
+616 KTGGKAGGLT
-624 GAAGGTSMNC
+624 AENGTITNAYSIGNAIGKKGGKITNC
-634 YTVGEAFGDKSA
+634 YETEASPTGS
-646 SCWTVY
+646 
-652 ATSNDIGVNY
+652 G
-662 VEVVTLDGLKGITD
+662 VTLKTRDALKDMAVTI
-676 KLKPYSGD
+676 SGSATA
-684 PKFVE
+684 PVFTE
-689 NKPYPPRLYWED
+689 NKPYTPKLYWEG
-701 EANYPAVCDHPAA
+701 EYPACEHKGNKTDRYVPLKDQPGQHMHDILCEICGEKAGQSTVETCVKGKDGTCVCGYQFCDHTNQKTTYASNDNGTHEVIVT
-714 RCEVS
+714 CEDC
-719 YAKKDSKQHTVT
+719 KQQLSKT
-731 TFCRKCLSIITAD
+731 TGNCVKGA
-744 AAHEASEDGTRCKL
+744 DGTCEK
-758 CGYTFCEHG
+758 CGYMFPPDAPEL
-767 DDKEKTVS
+767 K
-775 FTPIE
+775 
-780 AQPGMHTKTV
+780 
-790 TCACGEIVET
+790 
-800 TAEAC
+800 
-805 TKDKAT
+805 
-811 GKCEHCNVDLT
+811 
-822 NVPAIEDGFYQIT
+822 DGFYQIT

-850 NHTIKAKLMDNITLT
+850 NHTIKGKLLDNITLT

-892 RFDVQNT
+892 HFDVQNT

-922 RNLTVSGEICV
+922 RDLTVSGEIRV

-1012 NGSSKNMLIRDCYN
+1012 SGSSKNMLIRGCYN
-1026 DGKISGSDCTGGLIG
+1026 DGTISGSDRTGGLIG

-1046 MDPGFGDKPTVYHTV
+1046 MEPGFGDKPTVYHTV
-1061 ITDSYNAGAVTGTG
+1061 VTDSYNAGAVTGTG
-1075 DYTGGLIGE
+1075 SYTGGLIGE
-1084 NQQAQILNCYNIA
+1084 NRQAQIRNCYNA
-1097 DVRGTQKAGG
+1097 ANVRGAQKAGG
-1107 LAGRHYNGS
+1107 LAGRHHSGS

-1133 GTLIGR
+1133 GTLIGQR
-1139 RDGNT
+1139 GDNI

-1185 LNTNQAFQI
+1185 LNTNHAFQI

-1212 PESKKGFAYVAIL
+1212 PENKKGVAYVAIL
-1225 KDDGTA
+1225 NDDGTA

-1251 AEDCTEGGNHS
+1251 DEDCKEGEDHS

-1275 TPENSKK
+1275 TPENKK
-1282 YTYVMGSAEQGRWMH
+1282 TYTYVMGSAEQGRWMH

-1307 RALDYTED
+1307 RELDYTED
-1315 CDMEIKYKPIS
+1315 CDIEIEYKPIS

-1333 QVLEKCK
+1333 QVLKKCK
-1340 FHSGTG
+1340 FHSGRG

-1359 TTFDGKCDRCGAKLT
+1359 KTVDGNCDRCGAKLT

-1410 EAEALTVVAA
+1410 EAEALTVAA
-1420 SGNGS
+1420 VSGDGS

-1451 IPDATSSSFTPDT
+1451 IPDATSSSFTPDA

-1471 FYYCVVSNSIGG
+1471 FYYCVVSNSTGG

-1591 HYCDLTDEQ
+1591 HYCGLTDEQ

-1607 THHLMGKDSTVLE
+1607 TNHLMGKGSTVLE

-1630 RHYWG
+1630 RHYWS

-1732 PNAPVYYTRADSL
+1732 PNAPVYYTLADSL

-1771 TALNLTA
+1771 TALALTA

-1822 LGETTTQKV
+1822 LGETTTQKI

-1916 NANSWYYSGVK
+1916 NASRWYYSSVK

-1964 NTSGTPWYTAGQKW
+1964 NTSGTPWYAAGQKW
-1978 AMDNGISDG
+1978 AMDASISDG

-1998 LAAILFRYAKQKGY
+1998 FAAILYRYAKQKGY
-2012 DVGKSVELNG
+2012 DISKSADLNG
-2022 FEDANTVSTYA
+2022 FADANTVSAYA

-2047 GSNSKLNPKGTA
+2047 GSNSKLNPKGSA

>member
-15 LLGMLPTVALA
+15 LLGLLPTVALA
-26 ADDGWD
+26 SG
-32 GTTKTEPEKSG
+32 GVPTTKT
-43 DVYQIG
+43 
-49 TAAELAW
+49 AEDGKTYYLIEDEADLKW
-56 FRDEVNSGKSTL
+56 FRDQVNGGNGTI
-68 NATLTAD
+68 NAKLTAD
-75 IDLNNQE
+75 ITLTEAN
-82 WTPIGISPNNTKSFK
+82 WTPIGKAADYSAGVYEANAFK
-97 GTFDGAGHTIS
+97 GIFDGNRKTIS
-108 GLKIERVGTDDMVLG
+108 GLKIDCTASSSVALG
-123 LFGSVGDSGYGDVE
+123 LFGVANGA
-137 TVIKNLTVE
+137 TIKNLVVRGEIKATLNKTSSATFEIGGVV
-146 GHVTATINK
+146 GQCGGATTLNQVVSYVNVTSTNNNDRSSPSAVGGLLGNGYNATIINC
-155 TNKFNFAIA
+155 
-164 GIAGYSN
+164 
-171 GKVTLQRVVSKVDV
+171 V
-185 TCTDNNNGYTSP
+185 
-197 ATAGLLANAQSSDKI
+197 
-212 IECANYGDI
+212 NYGTVTSTDSADGDYNRASVGGLSAMSPYGGKI
-221 TSNNSN
+221 TIWNS
-227 VAGLVTDG
+227 LS
-235 WGLGFKGTMTSCF
+235 L
-248 NIGTVT
+248 GTVT
-254 GKAPAGGL
+254 GPYAAGL
-262 VAKNSGTIEN
+262 ISVAGTDYSGNTSSINNSATVGKTVGMGSGTFAN
-272 CYSIGEAAGAKDGT
+272 CYETEESDAK
-286 FTNCFATANTIGATG
+286 ATKVDSLTDDA
-301 VTVKTQA
+301 
-308 ELKSDEVLAALNAG
+308 VLAALNAG
-322 GNGNAFVKG
+322 DNGNAFVKG

-360 YEIKT
+360 YEIET

-373 DQVNAGNP
+373 DQVNAGNL
-381 NSHSDFSAKLMN
+381 NNHSDFSAKLMN

-399 DWEPIGKDYNHQYNG
+399 DWEPMGKGAYGGNPYYGEFDGQGHKITGLSITQNG
-414 TFDGDNHTISA
+414 TDDMI
-425 LKIDQKE
+425 
-432 ADASGNMELGL
+432 LGL
-443 FGEINAATIKNL
+443 FGSVGKSSYGDVKAKICNL
-455 TVQGSVK
+455 TVEGEVS
-462 ATIPSSAYG
+462 ATILPTSNYNFA
-471 SVYIAG
+471 IAG
-477 VVASNQGKSTLENVT
+477 VAAYSNGQVTLQRVISKVNVT
-492 SNVEVT
+492 CDSQN
-498 VTGNGGGPIIGG
+498 
-510 LSANA
+510 SNA
-515 YSLTIQQ
+515 YS
-522 CANLGNVTTENGTV
+522 AVAV
-536 AGLGS
+536 AGLLANAQS
-541 VSWGTVTVKCSYNS
+541 SDVITE
-555 GNISGTTGNIGGL
+555 
-568 CANGVGNVNIDDS
+568 CANYGTITSTDVNNNGNVAGLVTGGWGSCSAKVEYSFNA
-581 YNSGNISG
+581 G
-589 TTGNVGGLCSG
+589 TITGADNVAGIVGQNTG
-600 SANIN
+600 SITAC
-605 FSYNTGKVTAT
+605 YNTGKVTAT
-616 TGKAGGLT
+616 KTGGKAGGLT
-624 GAAGGTSMNC
+624 AENGTITNAYSIGNAIGKKGGKITNC
-634 YTVGEAFGDKSA
+634 YETEASPTGS
-646 SCWTVY
+646 
-652 ATSNDIGVNY
+652 G
-662 VEVVTLDGLKGITD
+662 VTLKTRDALKDMAVTI
-676 KLKPYSGD
+676 SGSATA
-684 PKFVE
+684 PVFTE
-689 NKPYPPRLYWED
+689 NKPYTPKLYWEG
-701 EANYPAVCDHPAA
+701 EYPACEHKGNKTDRYVPLKDQPGQHMHDILCEICGEKAGQSTVETCVKGKDGTCVCGYQFCDHTNQKTTYASNDNGTHEVIVT
-714 RCEVS
+714 CEDC
-719 YAKKDSKQHTVT
+719 KQQLSKT
-731 TFCRKCLSIITAD
+731 TGNCVKGA
-744 AAHEASEDGTRCKL
+744 DGTCEK
-758 CGYTFCEHG
+758 CGYMFPPDAPEL
-767 DDKEKTVS
+767 K
-775 FTPIE
+775 
-780 AQPGMHTKTV
+780 
-790 TCACGEIVET
+790 
-800 TAEAC
+800 
-805 TKDKAT
+805 
-811 GKCEHCNVDLT
+811 
-822 NVPAIEDGFYQIT
+822 DGFYQIT

-850 NHTIKAKLMDNITLT
+850 NHTIKGKLLDNITLT

-922 RNLTVSGEICV
+922 RDLTVSGEIRV

-1012 NGSSKNMLIRDCYN
+1012 SGSSKNMLIRGCYN
-1026 DGKISGSDCTGGLIG
+1026 DGTISGSDRTGGLIG

-1046 MDPGFGDKPTVYHTV
+1046 MEPGFGDKPTVYHTV
-1061 ITDSYNAGAVTGTG
+1061 VTDSYNAGAVTGTG
-1075 DYTGGLIGE
+1075 SYTGGLIGE
-1084 NQQAQILNCYNIA
+1084 NRQAQIRNCYNA
-1097 DVRGTQKAGG
+1097 ANVRGAQKAGG
-1107 LAGRHYNGS
+1107 LAGRHHSGS

-1133 GTLIGR
+1133 GTLIGQR
-1139 RDGNT
+1139 GDNI

-1170 VRKIDLVTLRQLPEE
+1170 VRKIDLVTLRQLPKE

-1206 VPECKH
+1206 VPACQH
-1212 PESKKGFAYVAIL
+1212 PENKKGFAYVAIL
-1225 KDDGTA
+1225 NDNGTA

-1251 AEDCTEGGNHS
+1251 AEDCTEGEDHS
-1262 CIYCGAVLCNHSD
+1262 CTYCGAVLCNHSD
-1275 TPENSKK
+1275 TPENKK
-1282 YTYVMGSAEQGRWMH
+1282 TYTYVMGSAEQGRWMH

-1307 RALDYTED
+1307 RELDYTED
-1315 CDMEIKYKPIS
+1315 CDIEIEYKPIS

-1333 QVLEKCK
+1333 QVLKKCK
-1340 FHSGTG
+1340 FHSGRG

-1359 TTFDGKCDRCGAKLT
+1359 KTFDGNCDRCGAKLT

-1464 SAETEMR
+1464 SAKTEMR
-1471 FYYCVVSNSIGG
+1471 FYYCVVSNSTGG

-1591 HYCDLTDEQ
+1591 HYCGLTDEQ

-1607 THHLMGKDSTVLE
+1607 KHDLMGKGSTVLE

-1732 PNAPVYYTRADSL
+1732 PNAPVYYTLADSL

-1754 WTRCGTTD
+1754 WMLCGTTD

-1771 TALNLTA
+1771 TALALTA

-1872 LTLYAGWQEKAAPI
+1872 LTLYADWQEKAAPI
-1886 TPVTPV
+1886 TPVSPV

-1916 NANSWYYSGVK
+1916 NASRWYYSSVK

-1998 LAAILFRYAKQKGY
+1998 FAAILYRYAKQKGY
-2012 DVGKSVELNG
+2012 DISKSADLNG
-2022 FEDANTVSTYA
+2022 FADANTVSAYA

-2047 GSNSKLNPKGTA
+2047 GSNSKLNPKGSA

>member
-75 IDLNNQE
+75 IDLNNKE
-82 WTPIGISPNNTKSFK
+82 WTPIGIPVGWDAKPFK
-97 GTFDGAGHTIS
+97 GIFDGAKHKVT
-108 GLKIERVGTDDMVLG
+108 GLKIDVSPTSSASLG
-123 LFGSVGDSGYGDVE
+123 LFGVAQNA
-137 TVIKNLTVE
+137 TIKNLSV
-146 GHVTATINK
+146 
-155 TNKFNFAIA
+155 
-164 GIAGYSN
+164 
-171 GKVTLQRVVSKVDV
+171 
-185 TCTDNNNGYTSP
+185 
-197 ATAGLLANAQSSDKI
+197 
-212 IECANYGDI
+212 YGDI
-221 TSNNSN
+221 TARLSGGSYNTYNMGGALGQSTSVTLEQVCSFVNITVSNSGTDASA
-227 VAGLVTDG
+227 VGGLVGNGYNAIIKSSANYGTISSTDKNSDANVG
-235 WGLGFKGTMTSCF
+235 GLSGMSPWGGIVTIQNSLNAGV
-248 NIGTVT
+248 VT
-254 GKAPAGGL
+254 GKNAGGL
-262 VAKNSGTIEN
+262 ISLANSGTTVTN
-272 CYSIGEAAGAKDGT
+272 SAALGEPTGKLGGT

-301 VTVKTQA
+301 VTEVSQ
-308 ELKSDEVLAALNAG
+308 SDLNGETVLAALGSAFKAG
-322 GNGNAFVKG
+322 ANYPILTWMTESGAPEQPKECKHTNTKTSYTSKHDGTHTVTVTCNDCHAVVSTTLEPCSPADGKCTKCGYCPHAHEKTTYAQNEDGTTHTVTVTCTDCNENVSETDDVACTKG
-331 DDGLPVLSW
+331 EDGHCVCGRDLSAW
-340 MKSGGSD
+340 PETD
-347 TPLAEPK
+347 TDGYLKIATEANLK
-354 WNEGGY
+354 WF
-360 YEIKT
+360 
-365 AQQLGWLR
+365 R
-373 DQVNAGNP
+373 DQVNDGKINLKAR
-381 NSHSDFSAKLMN
+381 LIN
-393 DITLDG
+393 DI
-399 DWEPIGKDYNHQYNG
+399 
-414 TFDGDNHTISA
+414 A
-425 LKIDQKE
+425 L
-432 ADASGNMELGL
+432 
-443 FGEINAATIKNL
+443 
-455 TVQGSVK
+455 
-462 ATIPSSAYG
+462 
-471 SVYIAG
+471 
-477 VVASNQGKSTLENVT
+477 
-492 SNVEVT
+492 
-498 VTGNGGGPIIGG
+498 
-510 LSANA
+510 
-515 YSLTIQQ
+515 
-522 CANLGNVTTENGTV
+522 TE
-536 AGLGS
+536 S
-541 VSWGTVTVKCSYNS
+541 
-555 GNISGTTGNIGGL
+555 
-568 CANGVGNVNIDDS
+568 
-581 YNSGNISG
+581 
-589 TTGNVGGLCSG
+589 
-600 SANIN
+600 
-605 FSYNTGKVTAT
+605 
-616 TGKAGGLT
+616 
-624 GAAGGTSMNC
+624 
-634 YTVGEAFGDKSA
+634 
-646 SCWTVY
+646 
-652 ATSNDIGVNY
+652 
-662 VEVVTLDGLKGITD
+662 
-676 KLKPYSGD
+676 
-684 PKFVE
+684 
-689 NKPYPPRLYWED
+689 
-701 EANYPAVCDHPAA
+701 
-714 RCEVS
+714 
-719 YAKKDSKQHTVT
+719 
-731 TFCRKCLSIITAD
+731 
-744 AAHEASEDGTRCKL
+744 
-758 CGYTFCEHG
+758 
-767 DDKEKTVS
+767 
-775 FTPIE
+775 
-780 AQPGMHTKTV
+780 
-790 TCACGEIVET
+790 
-800 TAEAC
+800 
-805 TKDKAT
+805 
-811 GKCEHCNVDLT
+811 
-822 NVPAIEDGFYQIT
+822 
-835 KEAELKWFRNEINKG
+835 
-850 NHTIKAKLMDNITLT
+850 
-865 DAWTPIGTSESHFV
+865 WTPIGTSEFHFM
-879 GSFDGNGKTISGL
+879 GSFDGNGKTISDL

-922 RNLTVSGEICV
+922 RDLTVSGEIRV

-1012 NGSSKNMLIRDCYN
+1012 SGSSKNMLIRRCYN
-1026 DGKISGSDCTGGLIG
+1026 DGTISGSDCTGGLIG

-1046 MDPGFGDKPTVYHTV
+1046 VEYGYGDKPTVYHTV
-1061 ITDSYNAGAVTGTG
+1061 VTDSYNAGAVTGTG
-1075 DYTGGLIGE
+1075 SYTGGLIGE
-1084 NQQAQILNCYNIA
+1084 NRQAQIRNCYNA
-1097 DVRGTQKAGG
+1097 ANVCGAQKAGG
-1107 LAGRHYNGS
+1107 LAGRHYSGS

-1133 GTLIGR
+1133 GTLIGQR
-1139 RDGNT
+1139 GDNI

-1151 IAEPMIGDGDN
+1151 IAEPMIGDGDTP
-1162 DYIQKNQL
+1162 YIQEKQL

-1185 LNTNQAFQI
+1185 LNTNHAFQI
-1194 APGKTPI
+1194 APGRAPI

-1212 PESKKGFAYVAIL
+1212 PENKKGFAYVAIL
-1225 KDDGTA
+1225 NDDGTA

-1251 AEDCTEGGNHS
+1251 DEDCTEGKDHS
-1262 CIYCGAVLCNHSD
+1262 CIDCGAVLCNHSD
-1275 TPENSKK
+1275 TPENKK
-1282 YTYVMGSAEQGRWMH
+1282 TYTYVMGSAEQGRWMH
-1297 RVRFTCVTCG
+1297 RVQFTCVTCG

-1315 CDMEIKYKPIS
+1315 CDMEIEYKPIS

-1333 QVLEKCK
+1333 QVLKKCK
-1340 FHSGTG
+1340 FHSGRG

-1359 TTFDGKCDRCGAKLT
+1359 KTFDGNCDRCGAKLT

-1410 EAEALTVVAA
+1410 EAEALTVAA
-1420 SGNGS
+1420 VSGNGS

-1471 FYYCVVSNSIGG
+1471 FYYCVVSNSTGG

-1591 HYCDLTDEQ
+1591 HYCGLTDEQ

-1607 THHLMGKDSTVLE
+1607 TNHLMGKGSTVLE

-1732 PNAPVYYTRADSL
+1732 PNAPVYYTLADSL

-1857 ACKNAYSFSAPIEND
+1857 ACKKAYSFSAPIEND

-1949 TRGMIVTMLARLEGQ
+1949 TRGMIVTMLARLEGVS
-1964 NTSGTPWYTAGQKW
+1964 TSGTPWYAAGQKW
-1978 AMDNGISDG
+1978 AMDAGISDG

-2012 DVGKSVELNG
+2012 DISKSADLNG
-2022 FEDANTVSTYA
+2022 FADANTVSAYA
-2033 TDAMRWAVANGLIQ
+2033 TDAIRWAVANGLIQ
-2047 GSNSKLNPKGTA
+2047 GSNSKLNPKATA
-2059 TRAQVA
+2059 SRAQVA
-2065 TILMRF
+2065 AILMRF

>member
-15 LLGMLPTVALA
+15 LLGLLPTVALA
-26 ADDGWD
+26 SGGAPTEEPAEDGKTYYLIEDEADL
-32 GTTKTEPEKSG
+32 K
-43 DVYQIG
+43 
-49 TAAELAW
+49 W
-56 FRDEVNSGKSTL
+56 FRDQVNGGNGTI
-68 NATLTAD
+68 NAKLTAD
-75 IDLNNQE
+75 ITLTEAN
-82 WTPIGISPNNTKSFK
+82 WTPIGVVADWATVFSDAPFA
-97 GTFDGAGHTIS
+97 GVFDGQGHAIRELNIDRTAS
-108 GLKIERVGTDDMVLG
+108 ASVGLG
-123 LFGSVGDSGYGDVE
+123 LFALINGG
-137 TVIKNLTVE
+137 TIQNLTVYGQVKAKLE
-146 GHVTATINK
+146 KADY
-155 TNKFNFAIA
+155 AS
-164 GIAGYSN
+164 YSV
-171 GKVTLQRVVSKVDV
+171 GGVVGQSTSAKLTRVVSYVNV
-185 TCTDNNNGYTSP
+185 TSTNEGSI
-197 ATAGLLANAQSSDKI
+197 ASA
-212 IECANYGDI
+212 
-221 TSNNSN
+221 
-227 VAGLVTDG
+227 V
-235 WGLGFKGTMTSCF
+235 
-248 NIGTVT
+248 
-254 GKAPAGGL
+254 GGL
-262 VAKNSGTIEN
+262 VANGASVVITECANFGNVSSTDANSHANVGGLTGLYPSTTNTCTITKSFNAGEITGTGIVGGLVPMINGDQYKKTTIQNSYTTGAAVGEVNDTTYAEIAN
-272 CYSIGEAAGAKDGT
+272 CY
-286 FTNCFATANTIGATG
+286 ATAKTVDVGGIT
-301 VTVKTQA
+301 VTDEA
-308 ELKSDEVLAALNAG
+308 GLKSDEVLAALNAG
-322 GNGNAFVKG
+322 DNGNAFVKG

-360 YEIKT
+360 YEIET

-373 DQVNAGNP
+373 DQVNTGNL
-381 NSHSDFSAKLMN
+381 NNHSDFSAKLMN

-399 DWEPIGKDYNHQYNG
+399 DWEPMGKGAYGGNPYYGEFDGQGHKITGLSITQNGKD
-414 TFDGDNHTISA
+414 DMI
-425 LKIDQKE
+425 
-432 ADASGNMELGL
+432 LGL
-443 FGEINAATIKNL
+443 FGSVGKSSYGEVKAKICNL
-455 TVQGSVK
+455 TVEGEVS
-462 ATIPSSAYG
+462 ATILPTSNYNFA
-471 SVYIAG
+471 IAG
-477 VVASNQGKSTLENVT
+477 VAAYSNGQVTLQRVISKVNVT
-492 SNVEVT
+492 CDSQN
-498 VTGNGGGPIIGG
+498 
-510 LSANA
+510 SNA
-515 YSLTIQQ
+515 YS
-522 CANLGNVTTENGTV
+522 AVAV
-536 AGLGS
+536 AGLLANAQS
-541 VSWGTVTVKCSYNS
+541 SDVITE
-555 GNISGTTGNIGGL
+555 
-568 CANGVGNVNIDDS
+568 CANYGTITSTDVNNNGNVAGLVTGGWGSCSAKVEYSFNA
-581 YNSGNISG
+581 G
-589 TTGNVGGLCSG
+589 TITGADNVAGIVGQNAG
-600 SANIN
+600 SITAC
-605 FSYNTGKVTAT
+605 YNTGKVTAT
-616 TGKAGGLT
+616 KTGGKAGGLT
-624 GAAGGTSMNC
+624 AENGTITNAYSIGNAIGKKGGKITNC
-634 YTVGEAFGDKSA
+634 YETEASPTGS
-646 SCWTVY
+646 
-652 ATSNDIGVNY
+652 G
-662 VEVVTLDGLKGITD
+662 VTLKTRDALKDMAVTI
-676 KLKPYSGD
+676 SGSATA
-684 PKFVE
+684 PVFTE
-689 NKPYPPRLYWED
+689 NKPYTPKLYWEG
-701 EANYPAVCDHPAA
+701 EYPA
-714 RCEVS
+714 CEHKGNKTDRYVPLENQPG
-719 YAKKDSKQHTVT
+719 KHTHDILCEICGEKAEESTVEP
-731 TFCRKCLSIITAD
+731 CVKGK
-744 AAHEASEDGTRCKL
+744 DGTCV
-758 CGYTFCEHG
+758 CGYQFCNHTNQ
-767 DDKEKTVS
+767 KTTYTSNNNGTHEV
-775 FTPIE
+775 I
-780 AQPGMHTKTV
+780 V
-790 TCACGEIVET
+790 TCEDCKQQLSKTTGNCVKGADGTCEKCGYMFPPDAPEL
-800 TAEAC
+800 
-805 TKDKAT
+805 K
-811 GKCEHCNVDLT
+811 
-822 NVPAIEDGFYQIT
+822 DGFYQIT

-850 NHTIKAKLMDNITLT
+850 NHTIKGKLLDNITLT

-922 RNLTVSGEICV
+922 RDLTVSGEIRV

-1012 NGSSKNMLIRDCYN
+1012 SGSSKNMLIRGCYN

-1046 MDPGFGDKPTVYHTV
+1046 VEYGYGDKPTVYHTV
-1061 ITDSYNAGAVTGTG
+1061 VTDSYNAGAVTGTG
-1075 DYTGGLIGE
+1075 NYTGGLIGE
-1084 NQQAQILNCYNIA
+1084 NRQAQIRNCYNA
-1097 DVRGTQKAGG
+1097 ANVRGAQKAGG
-1107 LAGRHYNGS
+1107 LAGRHHSGS

-1133 GTLIGR
+1133 GTLIGQR
-1139 RDGNT
+1139 GDNI

-1194 APGKTPI
+1194 APGKTPM

-1206 VPECKH
+1206 VPACQH
-1212 PESKKGFAYVAIL
+1212 PENKKGFAYVAIL
-1225 KDDGTA
+1225 NDDGTA

-1251 AEDCTEGGNHS
+1251 AEDCTEGKDHS

-1275 TPENSKK
+1275 TPENRKT

-1340 FHSGTG
+1340 FHSGRG

-1351 CVDGGDDG
+1351 CVDGGDNG
-1359 TTFDGKCDRCGAKLT
+1359 KTFDGYCDRCGAKLT

-1410 EAEALTVVAA
+1410 EAEALTVAA
-1420 SGNGS
+1420 VSGDGS
-1425 VPTYQ
+1425 MPIYQ

-1471 FYYCVVSNSIGG
+1471 FYYCVVSNSTGG

-1552 YGPQNPNDQM
+1552 YGPQNPDDQM

-1591 HYCDLTDEQ
+1591 HYCGLTDEQ

-1607 THHLMGKDSTVLE
+1607 TNHLMGKDSTVLE

-1732 PNAPVYYTRADSL
+1732 PNAPVYYTLADSL

-1754 WTRCGTTD
+1754 WMLCGTTD

-1822 LGETTTQKV
+1822 LGETTTQKI

-1872 LTLYAGWQEKAAPI
+1872 LTLYADWQEKAAPI

-1916 NANSWYYSGVK
+1916 NASRWYYSSVK

-1964 NTSGTPWYTAGQKW
+1964 NTSGTPWYAAGQKW

-1998 LAAILFRYAKQKGY
+1998 FAAILYRYAKQKGY
-2012 DVGKSVELNG
+2012 DISKSADLNG
-2022 FEDANTVSTYA
+2022 FADANTVSAYA

-2047 GSNSKLNPKGTA
+2047 GSNSKLNPKGSA

>member
-15 LLGMLPTVALA
+15 LLGLLPTVALA
-26 ADDGWD
+26 SGGAPTTETAKDGKTYYLIEDEADL
-32 GTTKTEPEKSG
+32 K
-43 DVYQIG
+43 
-49 TAAELAW
+49 W
-56 FRDEVNSGKSTL
+56 FRDQVNGGKGTI
-68 NATLTAD
+68 NAKLTAD
-75 IDLNNQE
+75 ITLTEAN
-82 WTPIGISPNNTKSFK
+82 WTPIGVVADWATVFSDAPFA
-97 GTFDGAGHTIS
+97 GVFDGQGHAIR
-108 GLKIERVGTDDMVLG
+108 GLNIDRTASASVGLG
-123 LFGSVGDSGYGDVE
+123 LFALINGG
-137 TVIKNLTVE
+137 TIQNLTVYGQVKAKLE
-146 GHVTATINK
+146 KADY
-155 TNKFNFAIA
+155 AS
-164 GIAGYSN
+164 YSV
-171 GKVTLQRVVSKVDV
+171 GGVVGQSTSAKLTRVVSYVNV
-185 TCTDNNNGYTSP
+185 TSTNEGSI
-197 ATAGLLANAQSSDKI
+197 ASA
-212 IECANYGDI
+212 
-221 TSNNSN
+221 
-227 VAGLVTDG
+227 V
-235 WGLGFKGTMTSCF
+235 
-248 NIGTVT
+248 
-254 GKAPAGGL
+254 GGL
-262 VAKNSGTIEN
+262 VANGASVVITECANFGNVSSTDANSHANVGGLTGLYPSTTNTCTITKSFNAGEITGTGIVGGLVPMINGDQYKKTTIQNSYTTGAAVGEVNDTTYAEIAN
-272 CYSIGEAAGAKDGT
+272 CY
-286 FTNCFATANTIGATG
+286 ATAKTVDVGGIT
-301 VTVKTQA
+301 VTDEA
-308 ELKSDEVLAALNAG
+308 GLKSDEVLAALNAG
-322 GNGNAFVKG
+322 DNGNAFVKG

-360 YEIKT
+360 YEIET

-373 DQVNAGNP
+373 DQVNAGNL
-381 NSHSDFSAKLMN
+381 NNHSDFSAKLMN

-399 DWEPIGKDYNHQYNG
+399 DWEPMGKGAYGGNPYYG
-414 TFDGDNHTISA
+414 EFDGQGH
-425 LKIDQKE
+425 KITGLSITQKGT
-432 ADASGNMELGL
+432 DDMILGL
-443 FGEINAATIKNL
+443 FGSVGKSSYGTVKAKICNL
-455 TVQGSVK
+455 TVEGEVS
-462 ATIPSSAYG
+462 ATILPTSNYNFA
-471 SVYIAG
+471 IAG
-477 VVASNQGKSTLENVT
+477 VAAYSNGQVTLQRVISKVNVT
-492 SNVEVT
+492 CDSQN
-498 VTGNGGGPIIGG
+498 
-510 LSANA
+510 SNA
-515 YSLTIQQ
+515 YS
-522 CANLGNVTTENGTV
+522 AVAV
-536 AGLGS
+536 AGLLANAQS
-541 VSWGTVTVKCSYNS
+541 SDVITE
-555 GNISGTTGNIGGL
+555 
-568 CANGVGNVNIDDS
+568 CANYGTITSTDVNNNGNVAGLVTGGWGSCSAKVEYSFNA
-581 YNSGNISG
+581 G
-589 TTGNVGGLCSG
+589 TITGADNVAGIVGQNAG
-600 SANIN
+600 SITAC
-605 FSYNTGKVTAT
+605 YNTGKVTAT
-616 TGKAGGLT
+616 KTGGKAGGLT
-624 GAAGGTSMNC
+624 AENGTITNAYSIGNAIGKKGGKITNC
-634 YTVGEAFGDKSA
+634 YETEASPTGS
-646 SCWTVY
+646 
-652 ATSNDIGVNY
+652 G
-662 VEVVTLDGLKGITD
+662 VTLKTRDALKDMAVTI
-676 KLKPYSGD
+676 SGSATA
-684 PKFVE
+684 PVFTE
-689 NKPYPPRLYWED
+689 NKPYTPKLYWEG
-701 EANYPAVCDHPAA
+701 EYPACEHKGNKTDRYVSLKDQPGKHMHDILCEICGEKAGQSMVEACVKGKDGTCVCGYQFCDHTNQNTTYTSNDNGTHEVIVT
-714 RCEVS
+714 CE
-719 YAKKDSKQHTVT
+719 ACKQQLSKT
-731 TFCRKCLSIITAD
+731 TGNCVKGA
-744 AAHEASEDGTRCKL
+744 DGTCEK
-758 CGYTFCEHG
+758 CGYMFPPDAPEL
-767 DDKEKTVS
+767 K
-775 FTPIE
+775 
-780 AQPGMHTKTV
+780 
-790 TCACGEIVET
+790 
-800 TAEAC
+800 
-805 TKDKAT
+805 
-811 GKCEHCNVDLT
+811 
-822 NVPAIEDGFYQIT
+822 DGFYQIT

-892 RFDVQNT
+892 HFDVQNT

-922 RNLTVSGEICV
+922 RDLTVSGEIRV

-1012 NGSSKNMLIRDCYN
+1012 SGSSKNMLIRGCYN
-1026 DGKISGSDCTGGLIG
+1026 DGTISGSDRTGGLIG

-1046 MDPGFGDKPTVYHTV
+1046 MDYGYGDKPTVYHTV
-1061 ITDSYNAGAVTGTG
+1061 VTDSYNAGAVTGTG
-1075 DYTGGLIGE
+1075 SYTGGLIGE
-1084 NQQAQILNCYNIA
+1084 NRQAQIRNCYNA
-1097 DVRGTQKAGG
+1097 ANVRGAQKAGG
-1107 LAGRHYNGS
+1107 LAGRHHSGS

-1133 GTLIGR
+1133 GTLIGQR
-1139 RDGNT
+1139 GDNI

-1170 VRKIDLVTLRQLPEE
+1170 VRKIDLVTLRQLPQE
-1185 LNTNQAFQI
+1185 LNTNHAFQI
-1194 APGKTPI
+1194 APGKTPM

-1206 VPECKH
+1206 VPACQH
-1212 PESKKGFAYVAIL
+1212 PENKKGFAYVAIL
-1225 KDDGTA
+1225 NDDGTA

-1251 AEDCTEGGNHS
+1251 AEDCTEDEDHS

-1275 TPENSKK
+1275 TPENRKT

-1315 CDMEIKYKPIS
+1315 CDMEIEYKPIS

-1333 QVLEKCK
+1333 QVLERCK
-1340 FHSGTG
+1340 FHSGRG

-1359 TTFDGKCDRCGAKLT
+1359 KTFDGKCDRCGAKLT

-1420 SGNGS
+1420 SGDGS
-1425 VPTYQ
+1425 VPIYQ
-1430 WYYRMQED
+1430 WYYHMQED

-1471 FYYCVVSNSIGG
+1471 FYYCVVSNSTGG

-1591 HYCDLTDEQ
+1591 HYCGLTDEQ

-1607 THHLMGKDSTVLE
+1607 KHDLMGKGSTVLE

-1732 PNAPVYYTRADSL
+1732 PNAPVYYTLADSL

-1754 WTRCGTTD
+1754 WMLCGTTD

-1822 LGETTTQKV
+1822 LGETTTQKI

-1872 LTLYAGWQEKAAPI
+1872 LTLYADWQEKAAPI

-1916 NANSWYYSGVK
+1916 NASRWYYSSVK

-1964 NTSGTPWYTAGQKW
+1964 NTSGTPWYAAGQKW

-1998 LAAILFRYAKQKGY
+1998 FAAILYRYAKQKGY
-2012 DVGKSVELNG
+2012 DISKSADLNG
-2022 FEDANTVSTYA
+2022 FADANTVSAYA

-2047 GSNSKLNPKGTA
+2047 GSNSKLNPKGSA

>member
-1 MKKRILSLL
+1 
-10 LALVM
+10 
-15 LLGMLPTVALA
+15 
-26 ADDGWD
+26 
-32 GTTKTEPEKSG
+32 
-43 DVYQIG
+43 
-49 TAAELAW
+49 
-56 FRDEVNSGKSTL
+56 
-68 NATLTAD
+68 
-75 IDLNNQE
+75 
-82 WTPIGISPNNTKSFK
+82 
-97 GTFDGAGHTIS
+97 
-108 GLKIERVGTDDMVLG
+108 
-123 LFGSVGDSGYGDVE
+123 
-137 TVIKNLTVE
+137 
-146 GHVTATINK
+146 
-155 TNKFNFAIA
+155 
-164 GIAGYSN
+164 
-171 GKVTLQRVVSKVDV
+171 
-185 TCTDNNNGYTSP
+185 
-197 ATAGLLANAQSSDKI
+197 
-212 IECANYGDI
+212 
-221 TSNNSN
+221 
-227 VAGLVTDG
+227 
-235 WGLGFKGTMTSCF
+235 
-248 NIGTVT
+248 
-254 GKAPAGGL
+254 
-262 VAKNSGTIEN
+262 
-272 CYSIGEAAGAKDGT
+272 
-286 FTNCFATANTIGATG
+286 
-301 VTVKTQA
+301 
-308 ELKSDEVLAALNAG
+308 
-322 GNGNAFVKG
+322 
-331 DDGLPVLSW
+331 
-340 MKSGGSD
+340 
-347 TPLAEPK
+347 
-354 WNEGGY
+354 
-360 YEIKT
+360 
-365 AQQLGWLR
+365 
-373 DQVNAGNP
+373 
-381 NSHSDFSAKLMN
+381 
-393 DITLDG
+393 
-399 DWEPIGKDYNHQYNG
+399 
-414 TFDGDNHTISA
+414 
-425 LKIDQKE
+425 
-432 ADASGNMELGL
+432 
-443 FGEINAATIKNL
+443 
-455 TVQGSVK
+455 
-462 ATIPSSAYG
+462 
-471 SVYIAG
+471 
-477 VVASNQGKSTLENVT
+477 
-492 SNVEVT
+492 
-498 VTGNGGGPIIGG
+498 
-510 LSANA
+510 
-515 YSLTIQQ
+515 
-522 CANLGNVTTENGTV
+522 
-536 AGLGS
+536 
-541 VSWGTVTVKCSYNS
+541 
-555 GNISGTTGNIGGL
+555 
-568 CANGVGNVNIDDS
+568 
-581 YNSGNISG
+581 
-589 TTGNVGGLCSG
+589 
-600 SANIN
+600 
-605 FSYNTGKVTAT
+605 
-616 TGKAGGLT
+616 
-624 GAAGGTSMNC
+624 
-634 YTVGEAFGDKSA
+634 
-646 SCWTVY
+646 
-652 ATSNDIGVNY
+652 
-662 VEVVTLDGLKGITD
+662 
-676 KLKPYSGD
+676 
-684 PKFVE
+684 
-689 NKPYPPRLYWED
+689 
-701 EANYPAVCDHPAA
+701 
-714 RCEVS
+714 
-719 YAKKDSKQHTVT
+719 
-731 TFCRKCLSIITAD
+731 
-744 AAHEASEDGTRCKL
+744 
-758 CGYTFCEHG
+758 
-767 DDKEKTVS
+767 
-775 FTPIE
+775 
-780 AQPGMHTKTV
+780 
-790 TCACGEIVET
+790 
-800 TAEAC
+800 
-805 TKDKAT
+805 
-811 GKCEHCNVDLT
+811 
-822 NVPAIEDGFYQIT
+822 
-835 KEAELKWFRNEINKG
+835 
-850 NHTIKAKLMDNITLT
+850 
-865 DAWTPIGTSESHFV
+865 
-879 GSFDGNGKTISGL
+879 
-892 RFDVQNT
+892 
-899 PEESLYLGLFGYVG
+899 
-913 GNQDSAAEI
+913 
-922 RNLTVSGEICV
+922 
-933 AAGAARSV
+933 
-941 LAGGV
+941 
-946 VAYLDNHSKL
+946 
-956 SGVVSTVT
+956 
-964 VNIQADGSTAGSI
+964 
-977 IGRTNN
+977 
-983 SASNITVENCANHGD
+983 
-998 VTVNGTVGGILGQS
+998 
-1012 NGSSKNMLIRDCYN
+1012 MLIRGCYN

-1075 DYTGGLIGE
+1075 NYTGGLIGE
-1084 NQQAQILNCYNIA
+1084 NQRAQIRNCYNTA
-1097 DVRGTQKAGG
+1097 DVRGAQKAGG

-1212 PESKKGFAYVAIL
+1212 PESNKGFAYVAIL

-1307 RALDYTED
+1307 RALDYTEA

-1430 WYYRMQED
+1430 WYYLMQED

-1464 SAETEMR
+1464 SAKTEMR
-1471 FYYCVVSNSIGG
+1471 FYYCVVSNSTGG

-1732 PNAPVYYTRADSL
+1732 PNAPVYYTLADSL
-1745 KVGTVGTSD
+1745 KVGTVGPSD
-1754 WTRCGTTD
+1754 WTLCGTTD

-1831 AVGSTV
+1831 AVCSTV

-1847 YTFLGWFTDA
+1847 YTFLGWFTEA

-1916 NANSWYYSGVK
+1916 NASRWYYSSVK

-1964 NTSGTPWYTAGQKW
+1964 NTSGTPWYAAGQKW

-1998 LAAILFRYAKQKGY
+1998 FAAILYRYAKQKGY
-2012 DVGKSVELNG
+2012 DISKSADLNG
-2022 FEDANTVSTYA
+2022 FADADAVSGYA
-2033 TDAMRWAVANGLIQ
+2033 TDAMRWAVASGLIQ

>member
-15 LLGMLPTVALA
+15 LLGLLPTVALA
-26 ADDGWD
+26 SGGAP
-32 GTTKTEPEKSG
+32 TTKT
-43 DVYQIG
+43 
-49 TAAELAW
+49 AEDGKTYYLIEDEADLKW
-56 FRDEVNSGKSTL
+56 FRDQVNGGKGTI
-68 NATLTAD
+68 NAKLTAD
-75 IDLNNQE
+75 ITLTEAN
-82 WTPIGISPNNTKSFK
+82 WTPIGKAADYSAGVYEANAFK
-97 GTFDGAGHTIS
+97 GIFDGNRKTIS
-108 GLKIERVGTDDMVLG
+108 GLKIDCTASSSVALG
-123 LFGSVGDSGYGDVE
+123 LFGVANGA
-137 TVIKNLTVE
+137 TIKNLVVRGEIKATLNKTSSATFEIGGVV
-146 GHVTATINK
+146 GQCGGATTLNQVVSYVNVTSTNNNDRSSPSAVGGLLGNGYNATIINC
-155 TNKFNFAIA
+155 
-164 GIAGYSN
+164 
-171 GKVTLQRVVSKVDV
+171 V
-185 TCTDNNNGYTSP
+185 
-197 ATAGLLANAQSSDKI
+197 
-212 IECANYGDI
+212 NYGTVTSTDSADGDYNRASVGGLSAMSPYGGKI
-221 TSNNSN
+221 TIWNS
-227 VAGLVTDG
+227 LS
-235 WGLGFKGTMTSCF
+235 L
-248 NIGTVT
+248 GTVT
-254 GKAPAGGL
+254 GPYAAGL
-262 VAKNSGTIEN
+262 ISVAGTDYSGNTSSINNSATVGKTVGMGSGTFAN
-272 CYSIGEAAGAKDGT
+272 CYETEESDAK
-286 FTNCFATANTIGATG
+286 ATKVDSLTDDA
-301 VTVKTQA
+301 
-308 ELKSDEVLAALNAG
+308 VLAALNAG
-322 GNGNAFVKG
+322 DNGNAFVKG

-360 YEIKT
+360 YEIET

-399 DWEPIGKDYNHQYNG
+399 DWEPMGKGAYGGNPYYGEFDGQGHKITGLSITQNGKD
-414 TFDGDNHTISA
+414 DMI
-425 LKIDQKE
+425 
-432 ADASGNMELGL
+432 LGL
-443 FGEINAATIKNL
+443 FGSVGKSSYGDVKAKICNL
-455 TVQGSVK
+455 TVEGEVS
-462 ATIPSSAYG
+462 ATILPTSNYNFA
-471 SVYIAG
+471 IAG
-477 VVASNQGKSTLENVT
+477 VAAYSNGQVTLQRVISKVNVT
-492 SNVEVT
+492 CDSQN
-498 VTGNGGGPIIGG
+498 
-510 LSANA
+510 SNA
-515 YSLTIQQ
+515 YS
-522 CANLGNVTTENGTV
+522 AVAV
-536 AGLGS
+536 AGLLANAQS
-541 VSWGTVTVKCSYNS
+541 SDVITE
-555 GNISGTTGNIGGL
+555 
-568 CANGVGNVNIDDS
+568 CANYGTITSTDVNNNGNVAGLVT
-581 YNSGNISG
+581 SGWGSCSAKVEYSFNAG
-589 TTGNVGGLCSG
+589 TITGADNVAGIVGQNAG
-600 SANIN
+600 SITAC
-605 FSYNTGKVTAT
+605 YNTGKVTAT
-616 TGKAGGLT
+616 KTGGKAGGLT
-624 GAAGGTSMNC
+624 AENGTITNAYSIGNAIGKKGGKITNC
-634 YTVGEAFGDKSA
+634 YETEASPTGS
-646 SCWTVY
+646 
-652 ATSNDIGVNY
+652 G
-662 VEVVTLDGLKGITD
+662 VTLKTRDALKDMAVTI
-676 KLKPYSGD
+676 SGSATA
-684 PKFVE
+684 PVFTE
-689 NKPYPPRLYWED
+689 NKPYTPKLYWEG
-701 EANYPAVCDHPAA
+701 EYPA
-714 RCEVS
+714 CEHKGNKTDRYVPL
-719 YAKKDSKQHTVT
+719 KDQPGKHTHDILCEICGEKAGQSTV
-731 TFCRKCLSIITAD
+731 
-744 AAHEASEDGTRCKL
+744 EACVKGKDGTCV
-758 CGYTFCEHG
+758 CGYQFCNHTNQ
-767 DDKEKTVS
+767 KTTYTSNDNGTHEV
-775 FTPIE
+775 I
-780 AQPGMHTKTV
+780 V
-790 TCACGEIVET
+790 TCEDCKQQLSKTTGNCVKGADGTCEKCGYMFPPDAPEL
-800 TAEAC
+800 
-805 TKDKAT
+805 K
-811 GKCEHCNVDLT
+811 
-822 NVPAIEDGFYQIT
+822 DGFYQIT

-850 NHTIKAKLMDNITLT
+850 NHTFKGKLLDNITLT

-892 RFDVQNT
+892 HFDVQNT

-922 RNLTVSGEICV
+922 RDLTVSGEIRV

-1012 NGSSKNMLIRDCYN
+1012 SGSSKNMLIRGCYN
-1026 DGKISGSDCTGGLIG
+1026 DGTISGSDRTGGLIG

-1046 MDPGFGDKPTVYHTV
+1046 MEPGFGDKPTVYHTV
-1061 ITDSYNAGAVTGTG
+1061 VTDSYNAGAVTGTG
-1075 DYTGGLIGE
+1075 SYTGGLIGE
-1084 NQQAQILNCYNIA
+1084 NRQAQIRNCYNA
-1097 DVRGTQKAGG
+1097 ANVRGAQKAGG
-1107 LAGRHYNGS
+1107 LAGRHHSGS

-1133 GTLIGR
+1133 GTLIGQR
-1139 RDGNT
+1139 GDNI

-1170 VRKIDLVTLRQLPEE
+1170 VRKIDLVTLRQLPKE

-1206 VPECKH
+1206 VPACQH
-1212 PESKKGFAYVAIL
+1212 PENKKGFAYVAIL
-1225 KDDGTA
+1225 NDNGTA

-1251 AEDCTEGGNHS
+1251 AEDCTEGEDHS
-1262 CIYCGAVLCNHSD
+1262 CTYCGAVLCNHSD
-1275 TPENSKK
+1275 TPENKK
-1282 YTYVMGSAEQGRWMH
+1282 TYTYVMGSAEQGRWMH

-1307 RALDYTED
+1307 RELDYTED
-1315 CDMEIKYKPIS
+1315 CDIEIEYKPIS

-1333 QVLEKCK
+1333 QVLKKCK
-1340 FHSGTG
+1340 FHSGRG

-1359 TTFDGKCDRCGAKLT
+1359 KTFDGNCDRCGAKLT

-1471 FYYCVVSNSIGG
+1471 FYYCVVSNSTGG

-1591 HYCDLTDEQ
+1591 HYCGLTDEQ

-1607 THHLMGKDSTVLE
+1607 KHDLMGKGSTVLE

-1732 PNAPVYYTRADSL
+1732 PNAPVYYTLADSL

-1754 WTRCGTTD
+1754 WMLCGTTD

-1822 LGETTTQKV
+1822 LGETTTQKI

-1872 LTLYAGWQEKAAPI
+1872 LTLYADWQEKAAPI
-1886 TPVTPV
+1886 TPVSPV

-1916 NANSWYYSGVK
+1916 NASRWYYSSVK

-1964 NTSGTPWYTAGQKW
+1964 NTSGTPWYAAGQKW

-1998 LAAILFRYAKQKGY
+1998 FAAILYRYAKQKGY
-2012 DVGKSVELNG
+2012 DISKSADLNG
-2022 FEDANTVSTYA
+2022 FADANTVSAYA

-2047 GSNSKLNPKGTA
+2047 GSNSKLNPKGSA

-2071 MELYA
+2071 MELHA

>member
-15 LLGMLPTVALA
+15 LLGLLPTVALA
-26 ADDGWD
+26 SGGAPTEEPAEDGKTYYLIEDEADL
-32 GTTKTEPEKSG
+32 K
-43 DVYQIG
+43 
-49 TAAELAW
+49 W
-56 FRDEVNSGKSTL
+56 FRDQVNGGKGTI
-68 NATLTAD
+68 NAKLTAD
-75 IDLNNQE
+75 ITLTEAN
-82 WTPIGISPNNTKSFK
+82 WTPIGVVADWATVFSDAPFA
-97 GTFDGAGHTIS
+97 GVFDGQGHAIR
-108 GLKIERVGTDDMVLG
+108 GLNIDRTASASVGLG
-123 LFGSVGDSGYGDVE
+123 LFALINGG
-137 TVIKNLTVE
+137 TIQNLTVYGQVKAKLE
-146 GHVTATINK
+146 KADY
-155 TNKFNFAIA
+155 AS
-164 GIAGYSN
+164 YSV
-171 GKVTLQRVVSKVDV
+171 GGVVGQSTSAKLTRVVSYVNV
-185 TCTDNNNGYTSP
+185 TSTNEGSI
-197 ATAGLLANAQSSDKI
+197 ASA
-212 IECANYGDI
+212 
-221 TSNNSN
+221 
-227 VAGLVTDG
+227 V
-235 WGLGFKGTMTSCF
+235 
-248 NIGTVT
+248 
-254 GKAPAGGL
+254 GGL
-262 VAKNSGTIEN
+262 VANGASVVITECANFGNVSSTDANSHANVGGLTGLYPSTTNTCTITKSFNAGEITGTGIVGGLVPMINGDQYKKTTIQNSYTTGAAVGEVNDTTYAEIAN
-272 CYSIGEAAGAKDGT
+272 CY
-286 FTNCFATANTIGATG
+286 ATAKTVDVGGIT
-301 VTVKTQA
+301 VTDEA
-308 ELKSDEVLAALNAG
+308 GLKSDEVLAALNAG
-322 GNGNAFVKG
+322 DNGNAFVKG

-360 YEIKT
+360 YEIET

-373 DQVNAGNP
+373 DQVNAGNL
-381 NSHSDFSAKLMN
+381 NNHSDFSAKLMN
-393 DITLDG
+393 DITLTEAN
-399 DWEPIGKDYNHQYNG
+399 WTPIGKGAYGGNPYYG
-414 TFDGDNHTISA
+414 EFDGQGH
-425 LKIDQKE
+425 KITGLSITQNGKD
-432 ADASGNMELGL
+432 DMILGL
-443 FGEINAATIKNL
+443 FGSVGKSSYGEVKAKICNL
-455 TVQGSVK
+455 TVEGEVS
-462 ATIPSSAYG
+462 ATILPTSNYNFA
-471 SVYIAG
+471 IAG
-477 VVASNQGKSTLENVT
+477 VAAYSNGQVTLQRVISKVNVT
-492 SNVEVT
+492 CDSQN
-498 VTGNGGGPIIGG
+498 
-510 LSANA
+510 SNA
-515 YSLTIQQ
+515 YS
-522 CANLGNVTTENGTV
+522 AVAV
-536 AGLGS
+536 AGLLANAQS
-541 VSWGTVTVKCSYNS
+541 SDVITE
-555 GNISGTTGNIGGL
+555 
-568 CANGVGNVNIDDS
+568 CANYGTITSTDVNNNGNVAGLVTGGWGSCSAKVEYSFNA
-581 YNSGNISG
+581 G
-589 TTGNVGGLCSG
+589 TITGADNVAGIVGQNAG
-600 SANIN
+600 SITAC
-605 FSYNTGKVTAT
+605 YNTGKVTAT
-616 TGKAGGLT
+616 KTGGKAGGLT
-624 GAAGGTSMNC
+624 AENGTITNAYSIGNAIGKKGGKITNC
-634 YTVGEAFGDKSA
+634 YETEASPTGS
-646 SCWTVY
+646 
-652 ATSNDIGVNY
+652 G
-662 VEVVTLDGLKGITD
+662 VTLKTRDALKDMAVTI
-676 KLKPYSGD
+676 SGSATA
-684 PKFVE
+684 PVFTE
-689 NKPYPPRLYWED
+689 NKPYTPKLYWEG
-701 EANYPAVCDHPAA
+701 EYPA
-714 RCEVS
+714 CEHKGNKTDRYVPLENQPG
-719 YAKKDSKQHTVT
+719 KHTHDILCEICGEKAEESTVEP
-731 TFCRKCLSIITAD
+731 CVKGK
-744 AAHEASEDGTRCKL
+744 DGTCV
-758 CGYTFCEHG
+758 CGYQFCNHTNQ
-767 DDKEKTVS
+767 KTTYTSNNNGTHEV
-775 FTPIE
+775 I
-780 AQPGMHTKTV
+780 V
-790 TCACGEIVET
+790 TCEDCKQQLSKTTGNCVKGADGTCEKCGYMFPPDAPEL
-800 TAEAC
+800 
-805 TKDKAT
+805 K
-811 GKCEHCNVDLT
+811 
-822 NVPAIEDGFYQIT
+822 DGFYQIT

-850 NHTIKAKLMDNITLT
+850 NHTIKGKLLDNITLT

-922 RNLTVSGEICV
+922 RDLTVSGEIRV

-1012 NGSSKNMLIRDCYN
+1012 SGSSKNMLIRGCYN

-1046 MDPGFGDKPTVYHTV
+1046 VEYGYGDKPTVYHTV
-1061 ITDSYNAGAVTGTG
+1061 VTDSYNAGAVTGTG
-1075 DYTGGLIGE
+1075 NYTGGLIGE
-1084 NQQAQILNCYNIA
+1084 NRQAQIRNCYNA
-1097 DVRGTQKAGG
+1097 ANVRGAQKAGG
-1107 LAGRHYNGS
+1107 LAGRHHSGS

-1133 GTLIGR
+1133 GTLIGQR
-1139 RDGNT
+1139 GDNI

-1170 VRKIDLVTLRQLPEE
+1170 VRKIDLVTLRQLPKE
-1185 LNTNQAFQI
+1185 LNTNHAFQI

-1206 VPECKH
+1206 VPACQH
-1212 PESKKGFAYVAIL
+1212 PENKKGFAYVAIL
-1225 KDDGTA
+1225 NDDGTA

-1251 AEDCTEGGNHS
+1251 AEDCTEGEDHS

-1275 TPENSKK
+1275 TPENRKT

-1307 RALDYTED
+1307 RAVDYTED
-1315 CDMEIKYKPIS
+1315 CDMEIEYKPIS

-1333 QVLEKCK
+1333 QVLKKCK

-1359 TTFDGKCDRCGAKLT
+1359 KTFDGNCDRCGAKLT

-1410 EAEALTVVAA
+1410 EAEALTVAA
-1420 SGNGS
+1420 VSGDGS

-1471 FYYCVVSNSIGG
+1471 FYYCVVSNSTGG

-1591 HYCDLTDEQ
+1591 HYCGLTDEQ

-1607 THHLMGKDSTVLE
+1607 KHDLMGKGSTVLE

-1732 PNAPVYYTRADSL
+1732 PNAPVYYTLADSL

-1754 WTRCGTTD
+1754 WMLCGTTD

-1822 LGETTTQKV
+1822 LGETTTQKI

-1886 TPVTPV
+1886 TPVSPV

-1916 NANSWYYSGVK
+1916 NASRWYYSSVK

-1964 NTSGTPWYTAGQKW
+1964 NTSGTPWYAAGQKW

-2012 DVGKSVELNG
+2012 DVSKSADLNG
-2022 FEDANTVSTYA
+2022 FADANTVSTYA
-2033 TDAMRWAVANGLIQ
+2033 TDAMRWAVASGLIQ
-2047 GSNSKLNPKGTA
+2047 GSNSKLSPKATA
-2059 TRAQVA
+2059 SRAQVA

>member
-15 LLGMLPTVALA
+15 LLGLLPTVALA
-26 ADDGWD
+26 SGGAPTEEPAEDGKTYYLIEDEADL
-32 GTTKTEPEKSG
+32 K
-43 DVYQIG
+43 
-49 TAAELAW
+49 W
-56 FRDEVNSGKSTL
+56 FRDQVNGGKGTI
-68 NATLTAD
+68 NAKLTAD
-75 IDLNNQE
+75 ITLTEAN
-82 WTPIGISPNNTKSFK
+82 WTPIGVVADWATVFSDAPFA
-97 GTFDGAGHTIS
+97 GVFDGQGHAIR
-108 GLKIERVGTDDMVLG
+108 GLNIDRTASASVGLG
-123 LFGSVGDSGYGDVE
+123 LFALINGG
-137 TVIKNLTVE
+137 TIQNLTVYGQVKAKLE
-146 GHVTATINK
+146 KADY
-155 TNKFNFAIA
+155 AS
-164 GIAGYSN
+164 YSV
-171 GKVTLQRVVSKVDV
+171 GGVVGQSTSAKLTRVVSYVNV
-185 TCTDNNNGYTSP
+185 TSTNEGSI
-197 ATAGLLANAQSSDKI
+197 ASA
-212 IECANYGDI
+212 
-221 TSNNSN
+221 
-227 VAGLVTDG
+227 V
-235 WGLGFKGTMTSCF
+235 
-248 NIGTVT
+248 
-254 GKAPAGGL
+254 GGL
-262 VAKNSGTIEN
+262 VANGASVVITECANFGNVSSTDANSHANVGGLTGLYPSTTNTCTITKSFNAGEITGTGIVGGLVPMINGDQYKKTTIQNSYTTGAAVGEVNDTTYAEIAN
-272 CYSIGEAAGAKDGT
+272 CY
-286 FTNCFATANTIGATG
+286 ATAKTVDVGGIT
-301 VTVKTQA
+301 VTDEA
-308 ELKSDEVLAALNAG
+308 GLKSDEVLAALNAG
-322 GNGNAFVKG
+322 DNGNAFVKG

-360 YEIKT
+360 YEIET

-373 DQVNAGNP
+373 DQVNAGNL
-381 NSHSDFSAKLMN
+381 NNHSDFSAKLMN

-399 DWEPIGKDYNHQYNG
+399 DWEPMGKGAYGGNPYYGEFDGQGHKITGLSITQNG
-414 TFDGDNHTISA
+414 TDDMI
-425 LKIDQKE
+425 
-432 ADASGNMELGL
+432 LGL
-443 FGEINAATIKNL
+443 FGSVGKSSYGDVKAKICNL
-455 TVQGSVK
+455 TVEGEVS
-462 ATIPSSAYG
+462 ATILPTYNYNFA
-471 SVYIAG
+471 IAG
-477 VVASNQGKSTLENVT
+477 VAAYSNGQVTLQRVISKVNVT
-492 SNVEVT
+492 CDSQN
-498 VTGNGGGPIIGG
+498 
-510 LSANA
+510 SNA
-515 YSLTIQQ
+515 YS
-522 CANLGNVTTENGTV
+522 AVAV
-536 AGLGS
+536 AGLLANAQS
-541 VSWGTVTVKCSYNS
+541 SDVITE
-555 GNISGTTGNIGGL
+555 
-568 CANGVGNVNIDDS
+568 CANYGTITSTDVNNNGNVAGLVTGGWGSCSAKVEYSFNA
-581 YNSGNISG
+581 G
-589 TTGNVGGLCSG
+589 TITGADNVAGIVGQNAG
-600 SANIN
+600 SITAC
-605 FSYNTGKVTAT
+605 YNTGKVTAT
-616 TGKAGGLT
+616 KTGGKAGGLT
-624 GAAGGTSMNC
+624 AENGTITNAYSIGNAIGKKGGTITNC
-634 YTVGEAFGDKSA
+634 YETEASPTGS
-646 SCWTVY
+646 
-652 ATSNDIGVNY
+652 G
-662 VEVVTLDGLKGITD
+662 VTLKTRDALKDMAVTI
-676 KLKPYSGD
+676 SGSATA
-684 PKFVE
+684 PVFTE
-689 NKPYPPRLYWED
+689 NKPYTPKLYWEG
-701 EANYPAVCDHPAA
+701 EYPACEHKGNKTDRYVPLEDQPGQHMHDILCEICGEKAGQSTVEPCVKGKDGRCVCGYQFCDHTNQKTTYTSNDNGTHEVIVT
-714 RCEVS
+714 CEDC
-719 YAKKDSKQHTVT
+719 KQQLSKT
-731 TFCRKCLSIITAD
+731 TGNCVKGA
-744 AAHEASEDGTRCKL
+744 DGTCKK
-758 CGYTFCEHG
+758 CGYMFPPDAPEL
-767 DDKEKTVS
+767 K
-775 FTPIE
+775 
-780 AQPGMHTKTV
+780 
-790 TCACGEIVET
+790 
-800 TAEAC
+800 
-805 TKDKAT
+805 
-811 GKCEHCNVDLT
+811 
-822 NVPAIEDGFYQIT
+822 DGFYQIT

-922 RNLTVSGEICV
+922 RDLTVSGEIRV
-933 AAGAARSV
+933 AARAARSV

-1012 NGSSKNMLIRDCYN
+1012 SGSSKNMLIRGCYN

-1046 MDPGFGDKPTVYHTV
+1046 VEYGYGDKPTVYHTV
-1061 ITDSYNAGAVTGTG
+1061 VTDSYNAGAVTGTG
-1075 DYTGGLIGE
+1075 NYTGGLIGE
-1084 NQQAQILNCYNIA
+1084 NRQAQIRNCYNA
-1097 DVRGTQKAGG
+1097 ATVRGAQKAGG
-1107 LAGRHYNGS
+1107 LAGRHHSGS

-1133 GTLIGR
+1133 GTLIGQR
-1139 RDGNT
+1139 GDNI

-1170 VRKIDLVTLRQLPEE
+1170 VRKIDLVTLRQLPKE

-1194 APGKTPI
+1194 APGKTPM

-1206 VPECKH
+1206 VPACQH
-1212 PESKKGFAYVAIL
+1212 PENKKGFAYVAIL
-1225 KDDGTA
+1225 NDDGTA

-1241 EDCFHVFEQA
+1241 EDCFLVFEQA
-1251 AEDCTEGGNHS
+1251 AEDCTEGEDHS

-1275 TPENSKK
+1275 TPENRKT

-1307 RALDYTED
+1307 RAVDYTED

-1333 QVLEKCK
+1333 QVLKKCK

-1359 TTFDGKCDRCGAKLT
+1359 KTFDGNCDRCGAKLT

-1410 EAEALTVVAA
+1410 EAEALTVAA
-1420 SGNGS
+1420 VSGDGS
-1425 VPTYQ
+1425 MPIYQ

-1471 FYYCVVSNSIGG
+1471 FYYCVVSNSTGG

-1552 YGPQNPNDQM
+1552 YGPQNPDDQM

-1591 HYCDLTDEQ
+1591 HYCGLTDEQ

-1607 THHLMGKDSTVLE
+1607 TNHLMGKDSTVLE

-1732 PNAPVYYTRADSL
+1732 PNAPVYYTLADSL

-1754 WTRCGTTD
+1754 WMLCGTTD

-1822 LGETTTQKV
+1822 LGETTTQKI

-1916 NANSWYYSGVK
+1916 NASRWYYSSVK

-1964 NTSGTPWYTAGQKW
+1964 NTSGTPWYAAGQKW

-1998 LAAILFRYAKQKGY
+1998 FAAILYRYAKQKGY
-2012 DVGKSVELNG
+2012 DISKSADLNG
-2022 FEDANTVSTYA
+2022 FADANTVSAYA

-2047 GSNSKLNPKGTA
+2047 GSNSKLNPKGSA

>member
-82 WTPIGISPNNTKSFK
+82 WKPIGNSTTHNDENWNPVTHLFS
-97 GTFDGAGHTIS
+97 GTFDGNQHTIS
-108 GLKIERVGTDDMVLG
+108 GLKIAAATGSEIG
-123 LFGSVGDSGYGDVE
+123 LFGLISGA
-137 TVIKNLTVE
+137 TIKNLIVKGSVSVTVASSSYKM
-146 GHVTATINK
+146 VA
-155 TNKFNFAIA
+155 A
-164 GIAGYSN
+164 GGVVGQVNRAS
-171 GKVTLQRVVSKVDV
+171 TLSQVASYVDV
-185 TCTDNNNGYTSP
+185 TLTNNSTYASMVGGLVGNG
-197 ATAGLLANAQSSDKI
+197 SSVTI
-212 IECANYGDI
+212 QECANYGTISSTDK
-221 TSNNSN
+221 NSDAN
-227 VAGLVTDG
+227 VGGLSGLYSYGGPATIKNSLNAGVV
-235 WGLGFKGTMTSCF
+235 KGK
-248 NIGTVT
+248 N
-254 GKAPAGGL
+254 AGGL
-262 VAKNSGTIEN
+262 ISIAVADWSGNAPTVTNSAAL
-272 CYSIGEAAGAKDGT
+272 GEPTGKLGGT

-308 ELKSDEVLAALNAG
+308 ELN
-322 GNGNAFVKG
+322 
-331 DDGLPVLSW
+331 
-340 MKSGGSD
+340 GSD
-347 TPLAEPK
+347 VLTALGSAFKAGANYPILTWMTESGAPEQPEECKHTNTKTSYTSKHDGTHTVTVTCNDCHAVVSTTSEPCSPADGKCTKCGYCPHAHEKTTYAQNEDGATHTVTVTCTDCNEKVSETDDVACTKGEDGHCVCGRDLSAWPETDTDGYLKIATEADLK
-354 WNEGGY
+354 WF
-360 YEIKT
+360 
-365 AQQLGWLR
+365 R
-373 DQVNAGNP
+373 DQVNDGKINLKAR
-381 NSHSDFSAKLMN
+381 LIN
-393 DITLDG
+393 DI
-399 DWEPIGKDYNHQYNG
+399 
-414 TFDGDNHTISA
+414 A
-425 LKIDQKE
+425 L
-432 ADASGNMELGL
+432 
-443 FGEINAATIKNL
+443 
-455 TVQGSVK
+455 
-462 ATIPSSAYG
+462 
-471 SVYIAG
+471 
-477 VVASNQGKSTLENVT
+477 
-492 SNVEVT
+492 
-498 VTGNGGGPIIGG
+498 
-510 LSANA
+510 
-515 YSLTIQQ
+515 
-522 CANLGNVTTENGTV
+522 TE
-536 AGLGS
+536 S
-541 VSWGTVTVKCSYNS
+541 
-555 GNISGTTGNIGGL
+555 
-568 CANGVGNVNIDDS
+568 
-581 YNSGNISG
+581 
-589 TTGNVGGLCSG
+589 
-600 SANIN
+600 
-605 FSYNTGKVTAT
+605 
-616 TGKAGGLT
+616 
-624 GAAGGTSMNC
+624 
-634 YTVGEAFGDKSA
+634 
-646 SCWTVY
+646 
-652 ATSNDIGVNY
+652 
-662 VEVVTLDGLKGITD
+662 
-676 KLKPYSGD
+676 
-684 PKFVE
+684 
-689 NKPYPPRLYWED
+689 
-701 EANYPAVCDHPAA
+701 
-714 RCEVS
+714 
-719 YAKKDSKQHTVT
+719 
-731 TFCRKCLSIITAD
+731 
-744 AAHEASEDGTRCKL
+744 
-758 CGYTFCEHG
+758 
-767 DDKEKTVS
+767 
-775 FTPIE
+775 
-780 AQPGMHTKTV
+780 
-790 TCACGEIVET
+790 
-800 TAEAC
+800 
-805 TKDKAT
+805 
-811 GKCEHCNVDLT
+811 
-822 NVPAIEDGFYQIT
+822 
-835 KEAELKWFRNEINKG
+835 
-850 NHTIKAKLMDNITLT
+850 
-865 DAWTPIGTSESHFV
+865 WTPIGTSESHFV

-892 RFDVQNT
+892 HFDVQNT
-899 PEESLYLGLFGYVG
+899 PEDLGLFGYVG

-1471 FYYCVVSNSIGG
+1471 FYYCVVSNSTGG

-1630 RHYWG
+1630 RHYWS

>member
-15 LLGMLPTVALA
+15 LLGLLPTVALA
-26 ADDGWD
+26 SGGAPTEEPAEDGKTYYLIEDEADL
-32 GTTKTEPEKSG
+32 K
-43 DVYQIG
+43 
-49 TAAELAW
+49 W
-56 FRDEVNSGKSTL
+56 FRDQVNGGKGTI
-68 NATLTAD
+68 NAKLTAD
-75 IDLNNQE
+75 ITLTEAN
-82 WTPIGISPNNTKSFK
+82 WTPIGVVADWATVFSDAPFA
-97 GTFDGAGHTIS
+97 GVFDGQGHAIR
-108 GLKIERVGTDDMVLG
+108 GLNIDRTASASVGLG
-123 LFGSVGDSGYGDVE
+123 LFALINGG
-137 TVIKNLTVE
+137 TIQNLTVYGQVKAKLE
-146 GHVTATINK
+146 KADY
-155 TNKFNFAIA
+155 AS
-164 GIAGYSN
+164 YSV
-171 GKVTLQRVVSKVDV
+171 GGVVGQSTSAKLTRVVSYVNV
-185 TCTDNNNGYTSP
+185 TSTNEGSI
-197 ATAGLLANAQSSDKI
+197 ASA
-212 IECANYGDI
+212 
-221 TSNNSN
+221 
-227 VAGLVTDG
+227 V
-235 WGLGFKGTMTSCF
+235 
-248 NIGTVT
+248 
-254 GKAPAGGL
+254 GGL
-262 VAKNSGTIEN
+262 VANGASVVITECANFGNVSSTDANSHANVGGLTGLYPSTTNTCTITKSFNAGEITGTGIVGGLVPMINGDQYKKTTIQNSYTTGAAVGEVNDTTYAEIAN
-272 CYSIGEAAGAKDGT
+272 CY
-286 FTNCFATANTIGATG
+286 ATAKTVDVGGIT
-301 VTVKTQA
+301 VTDEA
-308 ELKSDEVLAALNAG
+308 GLKSDEVLAALNAG
-322 GNGNAFVKG
+322 DNGNAFVKG

-360 YEIKT
+360 YEIET

-373 DQVNAGNP
+373 DQVNAGNL
-381 NSHSDFSAKLMN
+381 NNHSDFSAKLMN

-399 DWEPIGKDYNHQYNG
+399 DWEPMGKGAYGGNPYYGEFDGQGHKITGLSITQNGKD
-414 TFDGDNHTISA
+414 DMI
-425 LKIDQKE
+425 
-432 ADASGNMELGL
+432 LGL
-443 FGEINAATIKNL
+443 FGSVGKSSYGEVKAKICNL
-455 TVQGSVK
+455 TVEGEVS
-462 ATIPSSAYG
+462 ATILPTSNYNFA
-471 SVYIAG
+471 IAG
-477 VVASNQGKSTLENVT
+477 VAAYSNGQVTLQRVISKVNVT
-492 SNVEVT
+492 CDSQN
-498 VTGNGGGPIIGG
+498 
-510 LSANA
+510 SNA
-515 YSLTIQQ
+515 YS
-522 CANLGNVTTENGTV
+522 AVAV
-536 AGLGS
+536 AGLLANAQS
-541 VSWGTVTVKCSYNS
+541 SDVITE
-555 GNISGTTGNIGGL
+555 
-568 CANGVGNVNIDDS
+568 CANYGTITSTDVNNNGNVAGLVTGGWGSCSAKVEYSFNA
-581 YNSGNISG
+581 G
-589 TTGNVGGLCSG
+589 TITGADNVAGIVGQNAG
-600 SANIN
+600 SITAC
-605 FSYNTGKVTAT
+605 YNTGKVTAT
-616 TGKAGGLT
+616 KTGGKAGGLT
-624 GAAGGTSMNC
+624 AENGTITNAYSIGNAIGKKGGKITNC
-634 YTVGEAFGDKSA
+634 YETEASPTGS
-646 SCWTVY
+646 
-652 ATSNDIGVNY
+652 G
-662 VEVVTLDGLKGITD
+662 VTLKTRDALKDMAVTI
-676 KLKPYSGD
+676 SGSATA
-684 PKFVE
+684 PVFTE
-689 NKPYPPRLYWED
+689 NKPYTPKLYWEG
-701 EANYPAVCDHPAA
+701 EYPA
-714 RCEVS
+714 CEHKGNKTDRYVPLENQPG
-719 YAKKDSKQHTVT
+719 KHTHDILCEICGEKAEESTVEP
-731 TFCRKCLSIITAD
+731 CVKGK
-744 AAHEASEDGTRCKL
+744 DGTCV
-758 CGYTFCEHG
+758 CGYQFCNHTNQ
-767 DDKEKTVS
+767 KTTYTSNNNGTHEV
-775 FTPIE
+775 I
-780 AQPGMHTKTV
+780 V
-790 TCACGEIVET
+790 TCEDCKQQLSKTTGNCVKGADGTCEKCGYMFPPDAPEL
-800 TAEAC
+800 
-805 TKDKAT
+805 K
-811 GKCEHCNVDLT
+811 
-822 NVPAIEDGFYQIT
+822 DGFYQIT

-850 NHTIKAKLMDNITLT
+850 NHTIKGKLLDNITLT

-922 RNLTVSGEICV
+922 RDLTVSGEIRV

-1012 NGSSKNMLIRDCYN
+1012 SGSSKNMLIRGCYN

-1046 MDPGFGDKPTVYHTV
+1046 VEYGYGDKPTVYHTV
-1061 ITDSYNAGAVTGTG
+1061 VKDSYNAGAVTGTG
-1075 DYTGGLIGE
+1075 NYTGGLIGE
-1084 NQQAQILNCYNIA
+1084 NRQAQIRNCYNA
-1097 DVRGTQKAGG
+1097 ANVRGAQKAGG
-1107 LAGRHYNGS
+1107 LAGRHHSGS

-1133 GTLIGR
+1133 GTLIGQR
-1139 RDGNT
+1139 GDNI

-1170 VRKIDLVTLRQLPEE
+1170 VRKIDLVTLRQLPKE
-1185 LNTNQAFQI
+1185 LNTNHAFQI

-1206 VPECKH
+1206 VPACQH
-1212 PESKKGFAYVAIL
+1212 PENKKGFAYVAIL
-1225 KDDGTA
+1225 NDDGTA

-1241 EDCFHVFEQA
+1241 EDFFHVFEQA
-1251 AEDCTEGGNHS
+1251 AEDCTEGEDHS

-1275 TPENSKK
+1275 TPENRKT

-1307 RALDYTED
+1307 RAVDYTED

-1333 QVLEKCK
+1333 QVLKKCK

-1359 TTFDGKCDRCGAKLT
+1359 KTFDGNCDRCGAKLT

-1410 EAEALTVVAA
+1410 EAEALTVAA
-1420 SGNGS
+1420 VSGDGS

-1471 FYYCVVSNSIGG
+1471 FYYCVVSNSTGG

-1591 HYCDLTDEQ
+1591 HYCGLTDEQ

-1607 THHLMGKDSTVLE
+1607 TNHLMGKDSTVLE

-1732 PNAPVYYTRADSL
+1732 PNAPVYYTLADSL

-1822 LGETTTQKV
+1822 LGETTTQKI

-1857 ACKNAYSFSAPIEND
+1857 VCKNAYSFSAPIEND

-1916 NANSWYYSGVK
+1916 NASRWYYSSVK

-1964 NTSGTPWYTAGQKW
+1964 NTSGTPWYAAGQKW

-1998 LAAILFRYAKQKGY
+1998 FAAILYRYAKQKGY
-2012 DVGKSVELNG
+2012 DISKSADLNG
-2022 FEDANTVSTYA
+2022 FADANTVSAYA

>member
-15 LLGMLPTVALA
+15 LLGLLPTVALA
-26 ADDGWD
+26 SGGAPTTETAKDGKTYYLIEDEADL
-32 GTTKTEPEKSG
+32 K
-43 DVYQIG
+43 
-49 TAAELAW
+49 W
-56 FRDEVNSGKSTL
+56 FRDQVNGGNGTI
-68 NATLTAD
+68 NAKLTAD
-75 IDLNNQE
+75 ITLTEAN
-82 WTPIGISPNNTKSFK
+82 WTPIGKAADYSAGVYEANAFK
-97 GTFDGAGHTIS
+97 GIFDGNRKTIS
-108 GLKIERVGTDDMVLG
+108 GLKIDCTASSSVALG
-123 LFGSVGDSGYGDVE
+123 LFGVANGA
-137 TVIKNLTVE
+137 TIKNLVVRGEIKATLNKTSSATFEIGGVV
-146 GHVTATINK
+146 GQCGGATTLNQVVSYVNVTSTNNNDGSSPSAVGGLLGNGYNATIINC
-155 TNKFNFAIA
+155 
-164 GIAGYSN
+164 
-171 GKVTLQRVVSKVDV
+171 V
-185 TCTDNNNGYTSP
+185 
-197 ATAGLLANAQSSDKI
+197 
-212 IECANYGDI
+212 NYGTVTSTDSADGDYNRASVGGLSAMSPYGGKI
-221 TSNNSN
+221 TIWNS
-227 VAGLVTDG
+227 LS
-235 WGLGFKGTMTSCF
+235 L
-248 NIGTVT
+248 GTVT
-254 GKAPAGGL
+254 GPYAAGL
-262 VAKNSGTIEN
+262 ISVAGTDYSGNTSSINNSATVGKTVGMGSGTFAN
-272 CYSIGEAAGAKDGT
+272 CYETEESDAK
-286 FTNCFATANTIGATG
+286 ATKVDSLTDDA
-301 VTVKTQA
+301 
-308 ELKSDEVLAALNAG
+308 VLAALNAG
-322 GNGNAFVKG
+322 DNGNAFVKG

-360 YEIKT
+360 YEIET

-373 DQVNAGNP
+373 DQVNTGNL
-381 NSHSDFSAKLMN
+381 NNHSDFSAKLMN
-393 DITLDG
+393 DITLTEAN
-399 DWEPIGKDYNHQYNG
+399 WTPIGKGAYGGNPYYG
-414 TFDGDNHTISA
+414 EFDGQGH
-425 LKIDQKE
+425 KITGLSITQKGT
-432 ADASGNMELGL
+432 DDMILGL
-443 FGEINAATIKNL
+443 FGSVGKSGYGDVKAKICNL
-455 TVQGSVK
+455 TVEGEVS
-462 ATIPSSAYG
+462 ATILPTSNYNFA
-471 SVYIAG
+471 IAG
-477 VVASNQGKSTLENVT
+477 VAAYSNGQVTLQRVISKVNVT
-492 SNVEVT
+492 CDSQN
-498 VTGNGGGPIIGG
+498 
-510 LSANA
+510 SNA
-515 YSLTIQQ
+515 YS
-522 CANLGNVTTENGTV
+522 AVAV
-536 AGLGS
+536 AGLLANAQS
-541 VSWGTVTVKCSYNS
+541 SDVITE
-555 GNISGTTGNIGGL
+555 
-568 CANGVGNVNIDDS
+568 CANYGTITSTDVNNNGNVAGLVTGGWGSCSAKVEYSFNA
-581 YNSGNISG
+581 G
-589 TTGNVGGLCSG
+589 TITGADNVAGIVGQNAG
-600 SANIN
+600 SITAC
-605 FSYNTGKVTAT
+605 YNTGKVTAT
-616 TGKAGGLT
+616 KTGGKAGGLT
-624 GAAGGTSMNC
+624 AENGTITNAYSIGNAIGKKGGKITNC
-634 YTVGEAFGDKSA
+634 YETEASPTGS
-646 SCWTVY
+646 
-652 ATSNDIGVNY
+652 G
-662 VEVVTLDGLKGITD
+662 VTLKTRDALKDMAVTI
-676 KLKPYSGD
+676 SGSATA
-684 PKFVE
+684 PVFTE
-689 NKPYPPRLYWED
+689 NKPYTPKLYWEG
-701 EANYPAVCDHPAA
+701 EYPACEHKGNKTDCYVPLKDQPGKHTHDILCEICGEKAGQSTVEACVKGKDGTCVCGYQFCDHTNQKTTYTSNDNGTHEVIVT
-714 RCEVS
+714 CE
-719 YAKKDSKQHTVT
+719 ACKQQLSKT
-731 TFCRKCLSIITAD
+731 TGNCVKGA
-744 AAHEASEDGTRCKL
+744 DGTCEK
-758 CGYTFCEHG
+758 CGYMFPPDAPEL
-767 DDKEKTVS
+767 K
-775 FTPIE
+775 
-780 AQPGMHTKTV
+780 
-790 TCACGEIVET
+790 
-800 TAEAC
+800 
-805 TKDKAT
+805 
-811 GKCEHCNVDLT
+811 
-822 NVPAIEDGFYQIT
+822 DGFYQIT

-850 NHTIKAKLMDNITLT
+850 NHTFKGKLLDNITLT

-892 RFDVQNT
+892 HFDVQNT

-922 RNLTVSGEICV
+922 RDLTISGEIRV

-1012 NGSSKNMLIRDCYN
+1012 SGSSKNVLIRRCYN
-1026 DGKISGSDCTGGLIG
+1026 DGTISGSDRTGGLIG

-1046 MDPGFGDKPTVYHTV
+1046 MEPGFGDKPTVYHTV
-1061 ITDSYNAGAVTGTG
+1061 VTDSYNAGAVTGTG
-1075 DYTGGLIGE
+1075 SYTGGLIGE
-1084 NQQAQILNCYNIA
+1084 NRQAQIRNCYNA
-1097 DVRGTQKAGG
+1097 ANVRGAQKAGG
-1107 LAGRHYNGS
+1107 LAGRHHSGS

-1133 GTLIGR
+1133 GTLIGQR
-1139 RDGNT
+1139 GDNI

-1185 LNTNQAFQI
+1185 LNTNHAFQI

-1212 PESKKGFAYVAIL
+1212 PENKKGVAYVAIL
-1225 KDDGTA
+1225 NDDGTA

-1251 AEDCTEGGNHS
+1251 DEDCKEGKDHS
-1262 CIYCGAVLCNHSD
+1262 CTYCGAVLCNHSD
-1275 TPENSKK
+1275 TPENKK
-1282 YTYVMGSAEQGRWMH
+1282 TYTYVMGSAEQGRWMH

-1315 CDMEIKYKPIS
+1315 CDIEIEYKPIS

-1333 QVLEKCK
+1333 QVLKKCK
-1340 FHSGTG
+1340 FHSGRG

-1359 TTFDGKCDRCGAKLT
+1359 KTFDGKCDRCGATLT

-1410 EAEALTVVAA
+1410 EAEALTVAA
-1420 SGNGS
+1420 VSGDGS

-1471 FYYCVVSNSIGG
+1471 FYYCVVSNSTGG

-1552 YGPQNPNDQM
+1552 YGPQNPDDQM

-1591 HYCDLTDEQ
+1591 HYCGLTDEQ

-1607 THHLMGKDSTVLE
+1607 TNHLMGKGSTVLE

-1630 RHYWG
+1630 RHYWS

-1732 PNAPVYYTRADSL
+1732 PNAPVYYTLADSL

-1771 TALNLTA
+1771 TALALTA

-1822 LGETTTQKV
+1822 LGETTTQKI

-1916 NANSWYYSGVK
+1916 NASRWYYSSVK

-1964 NTSGTPWYTAGQKW
+1964 NTSGTPWYAAGQKW
-1978 AMDNGISDG
+1978 AMDAGISDG

-1998 LAAILFRYAKQKGY
+1998 FAAILYRYAKQKGY
-2012 DVGKSVELNG
+2012 DISKSADLNG
-2022 FEDANTVSTYA
+2022 FADANTVSAYA

-2047 GSNSKLNPKGTA
+2047 GSNSKLNPKATA
-2059 TRAQVA
+2059 SRAQVA

>member
-15 LLGMLPTVALA
+15 LLGLLPTVALA
-26 ADDGWD
+26 SG
-32 GTTKTEPEKSG
+32 GVPTTKT
-43 DVYQIG
+43 
-49 TAAELAW
+49 AEDGKTYYLIEDEADLKW
-56 FRDEVNSGKSTL
+56 FRDQVNGGNGTI
-68 NATLTAD
+68 NAKLTAD
-75 IDLNNQE
+75 ITLTEAN
-82 WTPIGISPNNTKSFK
+82 WTPIGKAADYSAGVYEANAFK
-97 GTFDGAGHTIS
+97 GIFDGNRKTIS
-108 GLKIERVGTDDMVLG
+108 GLKIDCTASSSVALG
-123 LFGSVGDSGYGDVE
+123 LFGVANGA
-137 TVIKNLTVE
+137 TIKNLVVRGEIKATLNKTSSATFEIGGVV
-146 GHVTATINK
+146 GQCGGATTLNQVVSYVNVTSTNNNDRSSPSAVGGLLGNGYNATIINC
-155 TNKFNFAIA
+155 
-164 GIAGYSN
+164 
-171 GKVTLQRVVSKVDV
+171 V
-185 TCTDNNNGYTSP
+185 
-197 ATAGLLANAQSSDKI
+197 
-212 IECANYGDI
+212 NYGTVTSTDSADGDYNRASVGGLSAMSPYGGKI
-221 TSNNSN
+221 TIWNS
-227 VAGLVTDG
+227 LS
-235 WGLGFKGTMTSCF
+235 L
-248 NIGTVT
+248 GTVT
-254 GKAPAGGL
+254 GPYAAGL
-262 VAKNSGTIEN
+262 ISVAGTDYSGNTSSINNSATVGKTVGMGSGTFAN
-272 CYSIGEAAGAKDGT
+272 CYETEESDAK
-286 FTNCFATANTIGATG
+286 ATKVDSLTDDA
-301 VTVKTQA
+301 
-308 ELKSDEVLAALNAG
+308 VLAALNAG
-322 GNGNAFVKG
+322 DNGNAFVKG

-360 YEIKT
+360 YEIET

-373 DQVNAGNP
+373 DQVNAGNL
-381 NSHSDFSAKLMN
+381 NNHSDFSAKLMN

-399 DWEPIGKDYNHQYNG
+399 DWEPMGKGAYGGNPYYGEFDGQGHKITGLSITQNG
-414 TFDGDNHTISA
+414 TDDMI
-425 LKIDQKE
+425 
-432 ADASGNMELGL
+432 LGL
-443 FGEINAATIKNL
+443 FGSVGKSSYGDVKAKICNL
-455 TVQGSVK
+455 TVEGEVS
-462 ATIPSSAYG
+462 ATILPTSNYNFA
-471 SVYIAG
+471 IAG
-477 VVASNQGKSTLENVT
+477 VAAYSNGQVTLQRVISKVNVT
-492 SNVEVT
+492 CDSQN
-498 VTGNGGGPIIGG
+498 
-510 LSANA
+510 SNA
-515 YSLTIQQ
+515 YS
-522 CANLGNVTTENGTV
+522 AVAV
-536 AGLGS
+536 AGLLANAQS
-541 VSWGTVTVKCSYNS
+541 SDVITE
-555 GNISGTTGNIGGL
+555 
-568 CANGVGNVNIDDS
+568 CANYGTITSTDVNNNGNVAGLVTGGWGSCSAKVEYSFNA
-581 YNSGNISG
+581 G
-589 TTGNVGGLCSG
+589 TITGADNVAGIVGQNTG
-600 SANIN
+600 SITAC
-605 FSYNTGKVTAT
+605 YNTGKVTAT
-616 TGKAGGLT
+616 KTGGKAGGLT
-624 GAAGGTSMNC
+624 AENGTITNAYSIGNAIGKKGGKITNC
-634 YTVGEAFGDKSA
+634 YETEASPTGS
-646 SCWTVY
+646 
-652 ATSNDIGVNY
+652 G
-662 VEVVTLDGLKGITD
+662 VTLKTRDALKDMAVTI
-676 KLKPYSGD
+676 SGSATA
-684 PKFVE
+684 PVFTE
-689 NKPYPPRLYWED
+689 NKPYTPKLYWEG
-701 EANYPAVCDHPAA
+701 EYPACEHKGNKTDRYVPLKDQPGQHMHDILCEICGEKAGQSTVETCVKGKDGTCVCGYQFCDHTNQKTTYASNDNGTHEVIVT
-714 RCEVS
+714 CEDC
-719 YAKKDSKQHTVT
+719 KQQLSKT
-731 TFCRKCLSIITAD
+731 TGNCVKGA
-744 AAHEASEDGTRCKL
+744 DGTCEK
-758 CGYTFCEHG
+758 CGYMFPPDAPEL
-767 DDKEKTVS
+767 K
-775 FTPIE
+775 
-780 AQPGMHTKTV
+780 
-790 TCACGEIVET
+790 
-800 TAEAC
+800 
-805 TKDKAT
+805 
-811 GKCEHCNVDLT
+811 
-822 NVPAIEDGFYQIT
+822 DGFYQIT

-850 NHTIKAKLMDNITLT
+850 NHTIKGKLLDNITLT

-892 RFDVQNT
+892 HFDVQNT

-922 RNLTVSGEICV
+922 RDLTVSGEIRV

-1012 NGSSKNMLIRDCYN
+1012 SGSSKNMLIRGCYN
-1026 DGKISGSDCTGGLIG
+1026 DGTISGSDRTGGLIG

-1046 MDPGFGDKPTVYHTV
+1046 MEPGFGDKPTVYHTV
-1061 ITDSYNAGAVTGTG
+1061 VTDSYNAGAVTGTG
-1075 DYTGGLIGE
+1075 SYTGGLIGE
-1084 NQQAQILNCYNIA
+1084 NRQAQIRNCYNA
-1097 DVRGTQKAGG
+1097 ANVRGAQKAGG
-1107 LAGRHYNGS
+1107 LAGRHHSGS

-1133 GTLIGR
+1133 GTLIGQR
-1139 RDGNT
+1139 GDNI

-1170 VRKIDLVTLRQLPEE
+1170 VRKIDLVTLRQLPKE

-1206 VPECKH
+1206 VPACQH
-1212 PESKKGFAYVAIL
+1212 PENKKGFAYVAIL
-1225 KDDGTA
+1225 NDNGTA

-1307 RALDYTED
+1307 RELDYTED
-1315 CDMEIKYKPIS
+1315 CDIEIEYKPIS

-1333 QVLEKCK
+1333 QVLKKCK
-1340 FHSGTG
+1340 FHSGRG

-1471 FYYCVVSNSIGG
+1471 FYYCVVSNSTGG

-1591 HYCDLTDEQ
+1591 HYCGLTDEQ

-1607 THHLMGKDSTVLE
+1607 KHDLMGKGSTVLE

-1732 PNAPVYYTRADSL
+1732 PNAPVYYTLADSL

-1754 WTRCGTTD
+1754 WMLCGTTD

-1771 TALNLTA
+1771 TALALTA

-1822 LGETTTQKV
+1822 LGETTTQKI

-1872 LTLYAGWQEKAAPI
+1872 LTLYADWQEKAAPI
-1886 TPVTPV
+1886 TPVSPV

-1916 NANSWYYSGVK
+1916 NASRWYYSSVK

-1964 NTSGTPWYTAGQKW
+1964 NTSGTPWYAAGQKW

-1998 LAAILFRYAKQKGY
+1998 FAAILYRYAKQKGY
-2012 DVGKSVELNG
+2012 DISKSADLNG
-2022 FEDANTVSTYA
+2022 FADANTVSAYA

-2047 GSNSKLNPKGTA
+2047 GSNSKLNPKGSA

>member
-15 LLGMLPTVALA
+15 LLGLLPTVALA
-26 ADDGWD
+26 SG
-32 GTTKTEPEKSG
+32 GVPTTKT
-43 DVYQIG
+43 
-49 TAAELAW
+49 AEDGKTYYLIEDEADLKW
-56 FRDEVNSGKSTL
+56 FRDQVNGGNGTI
-68 NATLTAD
+68 NAKLTAD
-75 IDLNNQE
+75 ITLTEAN
-82 WTPIGISPNNTKSFK
+82 WTPIGKAADYSAGVYEANAFK
-97 GTFDGAGHTIS
+97 GIFDGNRKTIS
-108 GLKIERVGTDDMVLG
+108 GLKIDCTASSSVALG
-123 LFGSVGDSGYGDVE
+123 LFGVANGA
-137 TVIKNLTVE
+137 TIKNLVVRGEIKATLNKTSSATFEIGGVV
-146 GHVTATINK
+146 GQCGGATTLNQVVSYVNVTSTNNNDRSSPSAVGGLLGNGYNATIINC
-155 TNKFNFAIA
+155 
-164 GIAGYSN
+164 
-171 GKVTLQRVVSKVDV
+171 V
-185 TCTDNNNGYTSP
+185 
-197 ATAGLLANAQSSDKI
+197 
-212 IECANYGDI
+212 NYGTVTSTDSADGDYNRASVGGLSAMSPYGGKI
-221 TSNNSN
+221 TIWNS
-227 VAGLVTDG
+227 LS
-235 WGLGFKGTMTSCF
+235 L
-248 NIGTVT
+248 GTVT
-254 GKAPAGGL
+254 GPYAAGL
-262 VAKNSGTIEN
+262 ISVAGTDYSGNTSSINNSATVGKTVGMGSGTFAN
-272 CYSIGEAAGAKDGT
+272 CYETEESDAK
-286 FTNCFATANTIGATG
+286 ATKVDSLTDDA
-301 VTVKTQA
+301 
-308 ELKSDEVLAALNAG
+308 VLAALNAG
-322 GNGNAFVKG
+322 DNGNAFVKG

-360 YEIKT
+360 YEIET

-373 DQVNAGNP
+373 DQVNAGNL
-381 NSHSDFSAKLMN
+381 NNHSDFSAKLMN

-399 DWEPIGKDYNHQYNG
+399 DWEPMGKGAYGGNPYYGEFDGQGHKITGLSITQNG
-414 TFDGDNHTISA
+414 TDDMI
-425 LKIDQKE
+425 
-432 ADASGNMELGL
+432 LGL
-443 FGEINAATIKNL
+443 FGSVGKSSYGDVKAKICNL
-455 TVQGSVK
+455 TVEGEVS
-462 ATIPSSAYG
+462 ATILPTSNYNFA
-471 SVYIAG
+471 IAG
-477 VVASNQGKSTLENVT
+477 VAAYSNGQVTLQRVISKVNVT
-492 SNVEVT
+492 CDSQN
-498 VTGNGGGPIIGG
+498 
-510 LSANA
+510 SNA
-515 YSLTIQQ
+515 YS
-522 CANLGNVTTENGTV
+522 AVAV
-536 AGLGS
+536 AGLLANAQS
-541 VSWGTVTVKCSYNS
+541 SDVITE
-555 GNISGTTGNIGGL
+555 
-568 CANGVGNVNIDDS
+568 CANYGTITSTDVNNNGNVAGLVTGGWGSCSAKVEYSFNA
-581 YNSGNISG
+581 G
-589 TTGNVGGLCSG
+589 TITGADNVAGIVGQNTG
-600 SANIN
+600 SITAC
-605 FSYNTGKVTAT
+605 YNTGKVTAT
-616 TGKAGGLT
+616 KTGGKAGGLT
-624 GAAGGTSMNC
+624 AENGTITNAYSIGNAIGKKGGKITNC
-634 YTVGEAFGDKSA
+634 YETEASPTGS
-646 SCWTVY
+646 
-652 ATSNDIGVNY
+652 G
-662 VEVVTLDGLKGITD
+662 VTLKTRDALKDMAVTI
-676 KLKPYSGD
+676 SGSATA
-684 PKFVE
+684 PVFTE
-689 NKPYPPRLYWED
+689 NKPYTPKLYWEG
-701 EANYPAVCDHPAA
+701 EYPACEHKGNKTDRYVPLKDQPGQHMHDILCEICGEKAGQSTVETCVKGKDGTCVCGYQFCDHTNQKTTYASNDNGTHEVIVT
-714 RCEVS
+714 CEDC
-719 YAKKDSKQHTVT
+719 KQQLSKT
-731 TFCRKCLSIITAD
+731 TGNCVKGA
-744 AAHEASEDGTRCKL
+744 DGTCEK
-758 CGYTFCEHG
+758 CGYMFPPDAPEL
-767 DDKEKTVS
+767 K
-775 FTPIE
+775 
-780 AQPGMHTKTV
+780 
-790 TCACGEIVET
+790 
-800 TAEAC
+800 
-805 TKDKAT
+805 
-811 GKCEHCNVDLT
+811 
-822 NVPAIEDGFYQIT
+822 DGFYQIT

-850 NHTIKAKLMDNITLT
+850 NHTIKGKLLDNITLT

-892 RFDVQNT
+892 HFDVQNT

-922 RNLTVSGEICV
+922 RDLTVSGEIRV

-1012 NGSSKNMLIRDCYN
+1012 SGSSKNMLIRGCYN
-1026 DGKISGSDCTGGLIG
+1026 DGTISGSDRTGGLIG

-1046 MDPGFGDKPTVYHTV
+1046 MEPGFGDKPTVYHTV
-1061 ITDSYNAGAVTGTG
+1061 VTDSYNAGAVTGTG
-1075 DYTGGLIGE
+1075 SYTGGLIGE
-1084 NQQAQILNCYNIA
+1084 NRQAQIRNCYNA
-1097 DVRGTQKAGG
+1097 ANVRGAQKAGG
-1107 LAGRHYNGS
+1107 LAGRHHSGS

-1133 GTLIGR
+1133 GTLIGQR
-1139 RDGNT
+1139 GDNI

-1170 VRKIDLVTLRQLPEE
+1170 VRKIDLVTLRQLPKE

-1206 VPECKH
+1206 VPACQH
-1212 PESKKGFAYVAIL
+1212 PENKKGFAYVAIL
-1225 KDDGTA
+1225 NDNGTA

-1251 AEDCTEGGNHS
+1251 AEDCTEGEDHS
-1262 CIYCGAVLCNHSD
+1262 CTYCGAVLCNHSD
-1275 TPENSKK
+1275 TPENKK
-1282 YTYVMGSAEQGRWMH
+1282 TYTYVMGSAEQGRWMH

-1307 RALDYTED
+1307 RELDYTED
-1315 CDMEIKYKPIS
+1315 CDIEIEYKPIS

-1333 QVLEKCK
+1333 QVLKKCK
-1340 FHSGTG
+1340 FHSGRG

-1359 TTFDGKCDRCGAKLT
+1359 KTFDGNCDRCGAKLT

-1471 FYYCVVSNSIGG
+1471 FYYCVVSNSTGG

-1591 HYCDLTDEQ
+1591 HYCGLTDEQ

-1607 THHLMGKDSTVLE
+1607 KHDLMGKGSTVLE

-1732 PNAPVYYTRADSL
+1732 PNAPVYYTLADSL

-1754 WTRCGTTD
+1754 WMLCGTTD

-1822 LGETTTQKV
+1822 LGETTTQKI

-1872 LTLYAGWQEKAAPI
+1872 LTLYADWQEKAAPI
-1886 TPVTPV
+1886 TPVSPV

-1916 NANSWYYSGVK
+1916 NASRWYYSSVK

-1964 NTSGTPWYTAGQKW
+1964 NTSGTPWYAAGQKW

-1998 LAAILFRYAKQKGY
+1998 FAAILYRYAKQKGY
-2012 DVGKSVELNG
+2012 DISKSADLNG
-2022 FEDANTVSTYA
+2022 FADANTVSAYA

-2047 GSNSKLNPKGTA
+2047 GSNSKLNPKGSA

>member
-15 LLGMLPTVALA
+15 LLGLLPTVALA
-26 ADDGWD
+26 SGGAPTEEPAEDGKTYYLIEDEADL
-32 GTTKTEPEKSG
+32 K
-43 DVYQIG
+43 
-49 TAAELAW
+49 W
-56 FRDEVNSGKSTL
+56 FRDQVNGGKGTI
-68 NATLTAD
+68 NAKLTAD
-75 IDLNNQE
+75 ITLTEEN
-82 WTPIGISPNNTKSFK
+82 WTPIGVVADWATVFSDAPFA
-97 GTFDGAGHTIS
+97 GVFDGQGHAIR
-108 GLKIERVGTDDMVLG
+108 GLNIDRTASASVGLG
-123 LFGSVGDSGYGDVE
+123 LFALINGG
-137 TVIKNLTVE
+137 TIQNLTVYGQVKAKLE
-146 GHVTATINK
+146 KADY
-155 TNKFNFAIA
+155 AS
-164 GIAGYSN
+164 YSV
-171 GKVTLQRVVSKVDV
+171 GGVVGQSTSAKLTRVVSYVNV
-185 TCTDNNNGYTSP
+185 TSTNEGSI
-197 ATAGLLANAQSSDKI
+197 ASA
-212 IECANYGDI
+212 
-221 TSNNSN
+221 
-227 VAGLVTDG
+227 V
-235 WGLGFKGTMTSCF
+235 
-248 NIGTVT
+248 
-254 GKAPAGGL
+254 GGL
-262 VAKNSGTIEN
+262 VANGASVVITECANFGNVSSTDANSHANVGGLTGLYPSTTNTCTITKSFNAGEIIGTGIVGGLVPMINGDQYKKTTIQNSYTTGAAVGEVNDTTYAEIAN
-272 CYSIGEAAGAKDGT
+272 CY
-286 FTNCFATANTIGATG
+286 ATAKTVDVGGIT
-301 VTVKTQA
+301 VTDEA
-308 ELKSDEVLAALNAG
+308 GLKSDEVLAALNAG
-322 GNGNAFVKG
+322 DNGNAFVKG

-360 YEIKT
+360 YEIET

-373 DQVNAGNP
+373 DQVNAGNL
-381 NSHSDFSAKLMN
+381 NNHSDFSAKLMN

-399 DWEPIGKDYNHQYNG
+399 DWEPMGKGAYGGNPYYGEFDGQGHKITGLSITQNGKD
-414 TFDGDNHTISA
+414 DMI
-425 LKIDQKE
+425 
-432 ADASGNMELGL
+432 LGL
-443 FGEINAATIKNL
+443 FGSVGKSSYGDVKAKICNL
-455 TVQGSVK
+455 TVEGEVS
-462 ATIPSSAYG
+462 ATILPTSNYNFA
-471 SVYIAG
+471 IAG
-477 VVASNQGKSTLENVT
+477 VAAYSNGQVTLQRVISKVNVT
-492 SNVEVT
+492 CDSQN
-498 VTGNGGGPIIGG
+498 
-510 LSANA
+510 SNA
-515 YSLTIQQ
+515 YS
-522 CANLGNVTTENGTV
+522 AVAV
-536 AGLGS
+536 AGLLANAQS
-541 VSWGTVTVKCSYNS
+541 SDVITE
-555 GNISGTTGNIGGL
+555 
-568 CANGVGNVNIDDS
+568 CANYGTITSTDVNNNGNVAGLVTGGWGSCSAKVEYSFNA
-581 YNSGNISG
+581 G
-589 TTGNVGGLCSG
+589 TITGADNVAGIVGQNAG
-600 SANIN
+600 SITAC
-605 FSYNTGKVTAT
+605 YNTGKVTAT
-616 TGKAGGLT
+616 KTGGKAGGLT
-624 GAAGGTSMNC
+624 AENGTITNAYSIGNAIGKKGGKITNC
-634 YTVGEAFGDKSA
+634 YETEASPTGS
-646 SCWTVY
+646 
-652 ATSNDIGVNY
+652 G
-662 VEVVTLDGLKGITD
+662 VTLKTRDALKDMAVTI
-676 KLKPYSGD
+676 SGSATA
-684 PKFVE
+684 PVFTE
-689 NKPYPPRLYWED
+689 NKPYTPKLYWEG
-701 EANYPAVCDHPAA
+701 EYPA
-714 RCEVS
+714 CEH
-719 YAKKDSKQHTVT
+719 KGSKTDRYVPLEGQPGQHMHDILCEICGEKAGQSTV
-731 TFCRKCLSIITAD
+731 
-744 AAHEASEDGTRCKL
+744 EACVKGKDGTCV
-758 CGYTFCEHG
+758 CGYRFCNHTNQ
-767 DDKEKTVS
+767 KTTYTSNDNGTHEV
-775 FTPIE
+775 I
-780 AQPGMHTKTV
+780 V
-790 TCACGEIVET
+790 TCEDCKQQLSKTTGNCVKGADGTCEKCGYMFPPDAPEL
-800 TAEAC
+800 
-805 TKDKAT
+805 K
-811 GKCEHCNVDLT
+811 
-822 NVPAIEDGFYQIT
+822 DGFYQIT

-850 NHTIKAKLMDNITLT
+850 NHTIKGKLLDNITLT

-922 RNLTVSGEICV
+922 RDLTVSGEICV

-1012 NGSSKNMLIRDCYN
+1012 SGSSKNMLIRGCYN

-1046 MDPGFGDKPTVYHTV
+1046 VEYGYGDKPTVYHTV
-1061 ITDSYNAGAVTGTG
+1061 VTDSYNAGAVTGTG
-1075 DYTGGLIGE
+1075 NYTGGLIGE
-1084 NQQAQILNCYNIA
+1084 NRQAQIRNCYNA
-1097 DVRGTQKAGG
+1097 ANVRGAQKAGG
-1107 LAGRHYNGS
+1107 LAGRHYSGS

-1133 GTLIGR
+1133 GTLIGQR
-1139 RDGNT
+1139 GDNI

-1194 APGKTPI
+1194 APGKTPM

-1206 VPECKH
+1206 VPACQH
-1212 PESKKGFAYVAIL
+1212 PENKKGFAYVAIL
-1225 KDDGTA
+1225 NDDGTA

-1251 AEDCTEGGNHS
+1251 AEDCTEGKDHS

-1275 TPENSKK
+1275 TPENRKT

-1359 TTFDGKCDRCGAKLT
+1359 KTFDGYCDRCGAKLT

-1381 PGSGFEDYTSIEG
+1381 PGSGVEDYTSIEG

-1420 SGNGS
+1420 SGDGS
-1425 VPTYQ
+1425 VPIYQ

-1471 FYYCVVSNSIGG
+1471 FYYCVVSNSTGG

-1591 HYCDLTDEQ
+1591 HYCGLTDEQ

-1607 THHLMGKDSTVLE
+1607 TNHLMGKDSTVLE

-1732 PNAPVYYTRADSL
+1732 PNAPVYYTLADSL

-1822 LGETTTQKV
+1822 LGETTTQKN

-1916 NANSWYYSGVK
+1916 NASRWYYSSVK

-1964 NTSGTPWYTAGQKW
+1964 NTSGTPWFAAGQKW

-1998 LAAILFRYAKQKGY
+1998 FAAILYRYAKQKGY
-2012 DVGKSVELNG
+2012 DISKSADLNG
-2022 FEDANTVSTYA
+2022 FADANTVSAYA

-2047 GSNSKLNPKGTA
+2047 GSNSKLNPKGSA

>member
-15 LLGMLPTVALA
+15 LLGLLPTVALA
-26 ADDGWD
+26 SG
-32 GTTKTEPEKSG
+32 GVPTTKT
-43 DVYQIG
+43 
-49 TAAELAW
+49 AEDGKTYYLIEDEADLKW
-56 FRDEVNSGKSTL
+56 FRDQVNGGNGTI
-68 NATLTAD
+68 NAKLTAD
-75 IDLNNQE
+75 ITLTEAN
-82 WTPIGISPNNTKSFK
+82 WTPIGKAADYSAGVYEANAFK
-97 GTFDGAGHTIS
+97 GIFDGNRKTIS
-108 GLKIERVGTDDMVLG
+108 GLKIDCTASSSVALG
-123 LFGSVGDSGYGDVE
+123 LFGVANGA
-137 TVIKNLTVE
+137 TIKNLVVRGEIKATLNKTSSATFEIGGVV
-146 GHVTATINK
+146 GQCGGATTLNQVVSYVNVTSTNNNDRSSPSAVGGLLGNGYNATIINC
-155 TNKFNFAIA
+155 
-164 GIAGYSN
+164 
-171 GKVTLQRVVSKVDV
+171 V
-185 TCTDNNNGYTSP
+185 
-197 ATAGLLANAQSSDKI
+197 
-212 IECANYGDI
+212 NYGTVTSTDSADGDYNRASVGGLSAMSPYGGKI
-221 TSNNSN
+221 TIWNS
-227 VAGLVTDG
+227 LS
-235 WGLGFKGTMTSCF
+235 L
-248 NIGTVT
+248 GTVT
-254 GKAPAGGL
+254 GPYAAGL
-262 VAKNSGTIEN
+262 ISVAGTDYSGNTSSINNSATVGKTVGMGSGTFAN
-272 CYSIGEAAGAKDGT
+272 CYETEESDAK
-286 FTNCFATANTIGATG
+286 ATKVDSLTDDA
-301 VTVKTQA
+301 
-308 ELKSDEVLAALNAG
+308 VLAALNAG
-322 GNGNAFVKG
+322 DNGNAFVKG

-360 YEIKT
+360 YEIET

-373 DQVNAGNP
+373 DQVNAGNL
-381 NSHSDFSAKLMN
+381 NNHSDFSAKLMN

-399 DWEPIGKDYNHQYNG
+399 DWEPMGKGAYGGNPYYGEFDGQGHKITGLSITQNG
-414 TFDGDNHTISA
+414 TDDMI
-425 LKIDQKE
+425 
-432 ADASGNMELGL
+432 LGL
-443 FGEINAATIKNL
+443 FGSVGKSSYGDVKAKICNL
-455 TVQGSVK
+455 TVEGEVS
-462 ATIPSSAYG
+462 ATILPTSNYNFA
-471 SVYIAG
+471 IAG
-477 VVASNQGKSTLENVT
+477 VAAYSNGQVTLQRVISKVNVT
-492 SNVEVT
+492 CDSQN
-498 VTGNGGGPIIGG
+498 
-510 LSANA
+510 SNA
-515 YSLTIQQ
+515 YS
-522 CANLGNVTTENGTV
+522 AVAV
-536 AGLGS
+536 AGLLANAQS
-541 VSWGTVTVKCSYNS
+541 SDVITE
-555 GNISGTTGNIGGL
+555 
-568 CANGVGNVNIDDS
+568 CANYGTITSTDVNNNGNVAGLVTGGWGSCSAKVEYSFNA
-581 YNSGNISG
+581 G
-589 TTGNVGGLCSG
+589 TITGADNVAGIVGQNTG
-600 SANIN
+600 SITAC
-605 FSYNTGKVTAT
+605 YNTGKVTAT
-616 TGKAGGLT
+616 KTGGKAGGLT
-624 GAAGGTSMNC
+624 AENGTITNAYSIGNAIGKKGGKITNC
-634 YTVGEAFGDKSA
+634 YETEASPTGS
-646 SCWTVY
+646 
-652 ATSNDIGVNY
+652 G
-662 VEVVTLDGLKGITD
+662 VTLKTRDALKDMAVTI
-676 KLKPYSGD
+676 SGSATA
-684 PKFVE
+684 PVFTE
-689 NKPYPPRLYWED
+689 NKPYTPKLYWEG
-701 EANYPAVCDHPAA
+701 EYPACEHKGNKTDRYVPLKDQPGQHMHDILCEICGEKAGQSTVETCVKGKDGTCVCGYQFCDHTNQKTTYASNDNGTHEVIVT
-714 RCEVS
+714 CEDC
-719 YAKKDSKQHTVT
+719 KQQLSKT
-731 TFCRKCLSIITAD
+731 TGNCVKGA
-744 AAHEASEDGTRCKL
+744 DGTCEK
-758 CGYTFCEHG
+758 CGYMFPPDAPEL
-767 DDKEKTVS
+767 K
-775 FTPIE
+775 
-780 AQPGMHTKTV
+780 
-790 TCACGEIVET
+790 
-800 TAEAC
+800 
-805 TKDKAT
+805 
-811 GKCEHCNVDLT
+811 
-822 NVPAIEDGFYQIT
+822 DGFYQIT

-850 NHTIKAKLMDNITLT
+850 NHTIKGKLLDNITLT

-892 RFDVQNT
+892 HFDVQNT

-922 RNLTVSGEICV
+922 RDLTVSGEIRV

-1012 NGSSKNMLIRDCYN
+1012 SGSSKNMLIRGCYN
-1026 DGKISGSDCTGGLIG
+1026 DGTISGSDRTGGLIG

-1046 MDPGFGDKPTVYHTV
+1046 MEPGFGDKPTVYHTV
-1061 ITDSYNAGAVTGTG
+1061 VTDSYNAGAVTGTG
-1075 DYTGGLIGE
+1075 SYTGGLIGE
-1084 NQQAQILNCYNIA
+1084 NRQAQIRNCYNA
-1097 DVRGTQKAGG
+1097 ANVRGAQKAGG
-1107 LAGRHYNGS
+1107 LAGRHHSGS

-1133 GTLIGR
+1133 GTLIGQR
-1139 RDGNT
+1139 GDNI

-1170 VRKIDLVTLRQLPEE
+1170 VRKIDLVTLRQLPKE

-1206 VPECKH
+1206 VPACQH
-1212 PESKKGFAYVAIL
+1212 PENKKGFAYVAIL
-1225 KDDGTA
+1225 NDNGTA

-1251 AEDCTEGGNHS
+1251 AEDCTEGEDHS
-1262 CIYCGAVLCNHSD
+1262 CTYCGAVLCNHSD
-1275 TPENSKK
+1275 TPENKK
-1282 YTYVMGSAEQGRWMH
+1282 TYTYVMGSAEQGRWMH

-1307 RALDYTED
+1307 RELDYTED
-1315 CDMEIKYKPIS
+1315 CDIEIEYKPIS

-1333 QVLEKCK
+1333 QVLKKCK
-1340 FHSGTG
+1340 FHSGRG

-1359 TTFDGKCDRCGAKLT
+1359 KTFDGNCDRCGAKLT

-1471 FYYCVVSNSIGG
+1471 FYYCVVSNSTGG

-1591 HYCDLTDEQ
+1591 HYCGLTDEQ

-1607 THHLMGKDSTVLE
+1607 KHDLMGKGSTVLE

-1732 PNAPVYYTRADSL
+1732 PNAPVYYTLADSL

-1754 WTRCGTTD
+1754 WMLCGTTD

-1771 TALNLTA
+1771 TALALTA

-1822 LGETTTQKV
+1822 LGETTTQKI

-1872 LTLYAGWQEKAAPI
+1872 LTLYADWQEKAAPI
-1886 TPVTPV
+1886 TPVSPV

-1916 NANSWYYSGVK
+1916 NASRWYYSSVK

-1964 NTSGTPWYTAGQKW
+1964 NTSGTPWYAAGQKW

-1998 LAAILFRYAKQKGY
+1998 FAAILYRYAKQKGY
-2012 DVGKSVELNG
+2012 DISKSADLNG
-2022 FEDANTVSTYA
+2022 FADANTVSAYA

-2047 GSNSKLNPKGTA
+2047 GSNSKLNPKGSA

>member
-15 LLGMLPTVALA
+15 LLGLLPTVALA
-26 ADDGWD
+26 SGGAPTEEPAEDGKTYYLIEDEADL
-32 GTTKTEPEKSG
+32 K
-43 DVYQIG
+43 
-49 TAAELAW
+49 W
-56 FRDEVNSGKSTL
+56 FRDQVNGGKGTI
-68 NATLTAD
+68 NAKLTAD
-75 IDLNNQE
+75 ITLTEAN
-82 WTPIGISPNNTKSFK
+82 WTPIGVVADWATVFSDAPFA
-97 GTFDGAGHTIS
+97 GVFDGQGHAIR
-108 GLKIERVGTDDMVLG
+108 GLNIDRTASASVGLG
-123 LFGSVGDSGYGDVE
+123 LFALINGG
-137 TVIKNLTVE
+137 TIQNLTVYGQVKAKLE
-146 GHVTATINK
+146 KADY
-155 TNKFNFAIA
+155 AS
-164 GIAGYSN
+164 YSV
-171 GKVTLQRVVSKVDV
+171 GGVVGQSTSAKLTRVVSYVNV
-185 TCTDNNNGYTSP
+185 TSTNEGSI
-197 ATAGLLANAQSSDKI
+197 ASA
-212 IECANYGDI
+212 
-221 TSNNSN
+221 
-227 VAGLVTDG
+227 V
-235 WGLGFKGTMTSCF
+235 
-248 NIGTVT
+248 
-254 GKAPAGGL
+254 GGL
-262 VAKNSGTIEN
+262 VANGASVVITECANFGNVSSTDANSHANVGGLTGLYPSTTNTCTITKSFNAGEITGTGIVGGLVPMINGDQYKKTTIQNSYTTGAAVGEVNDTTYAEIAN
-272 CYSIGEAAGAKDGT
+272 CY
-286 FTNCFATANTIGATG
+286 ATAKTVDVGGIT
-301 VTVKTQA
+301 VTDEA
-308 ELKSDEVLAALNAG
+308 GLKSDEVLAALNAG
-322 GNGNAFVKG
+322 DNGNAFVKG

-360 YEIKT
+360 YEIET

-373 DQVNAGNP
+373 DQVNAGNL
-381 NSHSDFSAKLMN
+381 NNHSDFSAKLMN
-393 DITLDG
+393 DITLTEAN
-399 DWEPIGKDYNHQYNG
+399 WTPIGKGAYGGNPYYG
-414 TFDGDNHTISA
+414 EFDGQGH
-425 LKIDQKE
+425 KITGLSITQNGKD
-432 ADASGNMELGL
+432 DMILGL
-443 FGEINAATIKNL
+443 FGSVGKSSYGEVKAKICNL
-455 TVQGSVK
+455 TVEGEVS
-462 ATIPSSAYG
+462 ATILPTSNYNFA
-471 SVYIAG
+471 IAG
-477 VVASNQGKSTLENVT
+477 VAAYSNGQVTLQRVISKVNVT
-492 SNVEVT
+492 CDSQN
-498 VTGNGGGPIIGG
+498 
-510 LSANA
+510 SNA
-515 YSLTIQQ
+515 YS
-522 CANLGNVTTENGTV
+522 AVAV
-536 AGLGS
+536 AGLLANAQS
-541 VSWGTVTVKCSYNS
+541 SDVITE
-555 GNISGTTGNIGGL
+555 
-568 CANGVGNVNIDDS
+568 CANYGTITSTDVNNNGNVAGLVTGGWGSCSAKVEYSFNA
-581 YNSGNISG
+581 G
-589 TTGNVGGLCSG
+589 TITGADNVAGIVGQNAG
-600 SANIN
+600 SITAC
-605 FSYNTGKVTAT
+605 YNTGKVTAT
-616 TGKAGGLT
+616 KTGGKAGGLT
-624 GAAGGTSMNC
+624 AENGTITNAYSIGNAIGKKGGKITNC
-634 YTVGEAFGDKSA
+634 YETEASPTGS
-646 SCWTVY
+646 
-652 ATSNDIGVNY
+652 G
-662 VEVVTLDGLKGITD
+662 VTLKTRDALKDMAVTI
-676 KLKPYSGD
+676 SGSATA
-684 PKFVE
+684 PVFTE
-689 NKPYPPRLYWED
+689 NKPYTPKLYWEG
-701 EANYPAVCDHPAA
+701 EYPA
-714 RCEVS
+714 CEHKGNKTDRYVPLENQPG
-719 YAKKDSKQHTVT
+719 KHTHDILCEICGEKAEESTVEP
-731 TFCRKCLSIITAD
+731 CVKGK
-744 AAHEASEDGTRCKL
+744 DGTCV
-758 CGYTFCEHG
+758 CGYQFCNHTNQ
-767 DDKEKTVS
+767 KTTYTSNNNGTHEV
-775 FTPIE
+775 I
-780 AQPGMHTKTV
+780 V
-790 TCACGEIVET
+790 TCEDCKQQLSKTTGNCVKGADGTCEKCGYMFPPDAPEL
-800 TAEAC
+800 
-805 TKDKAT
+805 K
-811 GKCEHCNVDLT
+811 
-822 NVPAIEDGFYQIT
+822 DGFYQIT

-850 NHTIKAKLMDNITLT
+850 NHTIKGKLLDNITLT

-922 RNLTVSGEICV
+922 RDLTVSGEIRV

-1012 NGSSKNMLIRDCYN
+1012 SGSSKNMLIRGCYN

-1046 MDPGFGDKPTVYHTV
+1046 VEYGYGDKPTVYHTV
-1061 ITDSYNAGAVTGTG
+1061 VTDSYNAGAVTGTG
-1075 DYTGGLIGE
+1075 NYTGGLIGE
-1084 NQQAQILNCYNIA
+1084 NRQAQIRNCYNA
-1097 DVRGTQKAGG
+1097 ANVRGAQKAGG
-1107 LAGRHYNGS
+1107 LAGRHHSGS

-1133 GTLIGR
+1133 GTLIGQR
-1139 RDGNT
+1139 GDNI

-1170 VRKIDLVTLRQLPEE
+1170 VRKIDLVTLRQLPKE
-1185 LNTNQAFQI
+1185 LNTNHAFQI

-1206 VPECKH
+1206 VPACQH
-1212 PESKKGFAYVAIL
+1212 PENKKGFAYVAIL
-1225 KDDGTA
+1225 NDDGTA

-1251 AEDCTEGGNHS
+1251 AEDCTEGEDHS

-1275 TPENSKK
+1275 TPENRKT

-1307 RALDYTED
+1307 RAVDYTED
-1315 CDMEIKYKPIS
+1315 CDMEIEYKPIS

-1333 QVLEKCK
+1333 QVLKKCK

-1359 TTFDGKCDRCGAKLT
+1359 KTFDGNCDRCGAKLT

-1410 EAEALTVVAA
+1410 EAEALTVAA
-1420 SGNGS
+1420 VSGDGS

-1471 FYYCVVSNSIGG
+1471 FYYCVVSNSTGG

-1591 HYCDLTDEQ
+1591 HYCGLTDEQ

-1607 THHLMGKDSTVLE
+1607 KHDLMGKGSTVLE

-1732 PNAPVYYTRADSL
+1732 PNAPVYYTLADSL

-1754 WTRCGTTD
+1754 WMLCGTTD

-1822 LGETTTQKV
+1822 LGETTTQKI

-1886 TPVTPV
+1886 TPVSPV

-1916 NANSWYYSGVK
+1916 NASRWYYSSVK

-1964 NTSGTPWYTAGQKW
+1964 NTSGTPWYAAGQKW

-1998 LAAILFRYAKQKGY
+1998 FAAILYRYAKQKGY
-2012 DVGKSVELNG
+2012 DISKSADLNG
-2022 FEDANTVSTYA
+2022 FADANTVSAYA

-2047 GSNSKLNPKGTA
+2047 GSNSKLNPKGSA

>member
-15 LLGMLPTVALA
+15 LLGLLPTVALA
-26 ADDGWD
+26 SG
-32 GTTKTEPEKSG
+32 GVPTTKT
-43 DVYQIG
+43 
-49 TAAELAW
+49 AEDGKTYYLIEDEADLKW
-56 FRDEVNSGKSTL
+56 FRDQVNGGNGTI
-68 NATLTAD
+68 NAKLTAD
-75 IDLNNQE
+75 ITLTEAN
-82 WTPIGISPNNTKSFK
+82 WTPIGKAADYSAGVYEANAFK
-97 GTFDGAGHTIS
+97 GIFDGNRKTIS
-108 GLKIERVGTDDMVLG
+108 GLKIDCTASSSVALG
-123 LFGSVGDSGYGDVE
+123 LFGVANGA
-137 TVIKNLTVE
+137 TIKNLVVRGEIKATLNKTSSATFEIGGVV
-146 GHVTATINK
+146 GQCGGATTLNQVVSYVNVTSTNNNDRSSPSAVGGLLGNGYNATIINC
-155 TNKFNFAIA
+155 
-164 GIAGYSN
+164 
-171 GKVTLQRVVSKVDV
+171 V
-185 TCTDNNNGYTSP
+185 
-197 ATAGLLANAQSSDKI
+197 
-212 IECANYGDI
+212 NYGTVTSTDSADGDYNSASVGGLSAMSPYGGKI
-221 TSNNSN
+221 TIWNS
-227 VAGLVTDG
+227 LS
-235 WGLGFKGTMTSCF
+235 L
-248 NIGTVT
+248 GTVT
-254 GKAPAGGL
+254 GPYAAGL
-262 VAKNSGTIEN
+262 ISVAGTDYSGNTSSINNSATVGKTVGMGSGTFAN
-272 CYSIGEAAGAKDGT
+272 CYETEESDAK
-286 FTNCFATANTIGATG
+286 ATKVDSLTDDA
-301 VTVKTQA
+301 
-308 ELKSDEVLAALNAG
+308 VLAALNAG
-322 GNGNAFVKG
+322 DNGNAFVKG

-360 YEIKT
+360 YEIET

-373 DQVNAGNP
+373 DQVNAGNL
-381 NSHSDFSAKLMN
+381 NNHSDFSAKLMN

-399 DWEPIGKDYNHQYNG
+399 DWEPMGKGAYGGNPYYGEFDGQGHKITGLSITQNG
-414 TFDGDNHTISA
+414 TDDMI
-425 LKIDQKE
+425 
-432 ADASGNMELGL
+432 LGL
-443 FGEINAATIKNL
+443 FGSVGKSSYGDVKAKICNL
-455 TVQGSVK
+455 TVEGEVS
-462 ATIPSSAYG
+462 ATILPTSNYNFA
-471 SVYIAG
+471 IAG
-477 VVASNQGKSTLENVT
+477 VAAYSNGQVTLQRVISKVNVT
-492 SNVEVT
+492 CDSQN
-498 VTGNGGGPIIGG
+498 
-510 LSANA
+510 SNA
-515 YSLTIQQ
+515 YS
-522 CANLGNVTTENGTV
+522 AVAV
-536 AGLGS
+536 AGLLANAQS
-541 VSWGTVTVKCSYNS
+541 SDVITE
-555 GNISGTTGNIGGL
+555 
-568 CANGVGNVNIDDS
+568 CANYGTITSTDVNNNGNVAGLVTGGWGSCSAKVEYSFNA
-581 YNSGNISG
+581 G
-589 TTGNVGGLCSG
+589 TITGADNVAGIVGQNTG
-600 SANIN
+600 SITAC
-605 FSYNTGKVTAT
+605 YNTGKVTAT
-616 TGKAGGLT
+616 KTGGKAGGLT
-624 GAAGGTSMNC
+624 AENGTITNAYSIGNAIGKKGGKITNC
-634 YTVGEAFGDKSA
+634 YETEASPTGS
-646 SCWTVY
+646 
-652 ATSNDIGVNY
+652 G
-662 VEVVTLDGLKGITD
+662 VTLKTRDALKDMAVTI
-676 KLKPYSGD
+676 SGSATA
-684 PKFVE
+684 PVFTE
-689 NKPYPPRLYWED
+689 NKPYTPKLYWEG
-701 EANYPAVCDHPAA
+701 EYPACEHKGNKTDRYVPLKDQPGQHMHDILCEICGEKAGQSTVETCVKGKDGTCVCGYQFCDHTNQKTTYASNDNGTHEVIVT
-714 RCEVS
+714 CEDC
-719 YAKKDSKQHTVT
+719 KQQLSKT
-731 TFCRKCLSIITAD
+731 TGNCVKGA
-744 AAHEASEDGTRCKL
+744 DGTCEK
-758 CGYTFCEHG
+758 CGYMFPPDAPEL
-767 DDKEKTVS
+767 K
-775 FTPIE
+775 
-780 AQPGMHTKTV
+780 
-790 TCACGEIVET
+790 
-800 TAEAC
+800 
-805 TKDKAT
+805 
-811 GKCEHCNVDLT
+811 
-822 NVPAIEDGFYQIT
+822 DGFYQIT

-850 NHTIKAKLMDNITLT
+850 NHTIKGKLLDNITLT

-892 RFDVQNT
+892 HFDVQNT

-922 RNLTVSGEICV
+922 RDLTVSGEIRV

-1012 NGSSKNMLIRDCYN
+1012 SGSSKNMLIRGCYN
-1026 DGKISGSDCTGGLIG
+1026 DGTISGSDRTGGLIG

-1046 MDPGFGDKPTVYHTV
+1046 MEPGFGDKPTVYHTV
-1061 ITDSYNAGAVTGTG
+1061 VTDSYNAGAVTGTG
-1075 DYTGGLIGE
+1075 SYTGGLIGE
-1084 NQQAQILNCYNIA
+1084 NRQAQIRNCYNA
-1097 DVRGTQKAGG
+1097 ANVRGAQKAGG
-1107 LAGRHYNGS
+1107 LAGRHHSGS

-1133 GTLIGR
+1133 GTLIGQR
-1139 RDGNT
+1139 GDNI

-1170 VRKIDLVTLRQLPEE
+1170 VRKIDLVTLRQLPKE

-1206 VPECKH
+1206 VPACQH
-1212 PESKKGFAYVAIL
+1212 PENKKGFAYVAIL
-1225 KDDGTA
+1225 NDNGTA

-1251 AEDCTEGGNHS
+1251 AEDCTEGEDHS
-1262 CIYCGAVLCNHSD
+1262 CTYCGAVLCNHSD
-1275 TPENSKK
+1275 TPENKK
-1282 YTYVMGSAEQGRWMH
+1282 TYTYVMGSAEQGRWMH

-1307 RALDYTED
+1307 RELDYTED
-1315 CDMEIKYKPIS
+1315 CDIEIEYKPIS

-1333 QVLEKCK
+1333 QVLKKCK
-1340 FHSGTG
+1340 FHSGRG

-1359 TTFDGKCDRCGAKLT
+1359 KTFDGNCDRCGAKLT

-1471 FYYCVVSNSIGG
+1471 FYYCVVSNSTGG

-1591 HYCDLTDEQ
+1591 HYCGLTDEQ

-1607 THHLMGKDSTVLE
+1607 KHDLMGKGSTVLE

-1732 PNAPVYYTRADSL
+1732 PNAPVYYTLADSL

-1754 WTRCGTTD
+1754 WMLCGTTD

-1771 TALNLTA
+1771 TALALTA

-1822 LGETTTQKV
+1822 LGETTTQKI

-1872 LTLYAGWQEKAAPI
+1872 LTLYADWQEKAAPI
-1886 TPVTPV
+1886 TPVSPV

-1916 NANSWYYSGVK
+1916 NASRWYYSSVK

-1964 NTSGTPWYTAGQKW
+1964 NTSGTPWYAAGQKW

-1998 LAAILFRYAKQKGY
+1998 FAAILYRYAKQKGY
-2012 DVGKSVELNG
+2012 DISKSADLNG
-2022 FEDANTVSTYA
+2022 FADANTVSAYA

-2047 GSNSKLNPKGTA
+2047 GSNSKLNPKGSA

>member
-26 ADDGWD
+26 AEDETP
-32 GTTKTEPEKSG
+32 TT
-43 DVYQIG
+43 
-49 TAAELAW
+49 ELAEDGKTYYLIEDEADLKW
-56 FRDEVNSGKSTL
+56 FRDQVNGGNGTI
-68 NATLTAD
+68 NATLTAN

-155 TNKFNFAIA
+155 TDKFNFAIA

-185 TCTDNNNGYTSP
+185 TCTDNNNGYTPP

-221 TSNNSN
+221 ASNNSN

-322 GNGNAFVKG
+322 DNGNAFVKG

-360 YEIKT
+360 YEIET

-373 DQVNAGNP
+373 DQVNAGNL
-381 NSHSDFSAKLMN
+381 NNHSDFSAKLMN

-399 DWEPIGKDYNHQYNG
+399 DWEPMGKGAYGGNPYYGEFDGQGHKITGLSITQNG
-414 TFDGDNHTISA
+414 TDDMI
-425 LKIDQKE
+425 
-432 ADASGNMELGL
+432 LGL
-443 FGEINAATIKNL
+443 FGSVGKSSYGDVKAKICNL
-455 TVQGSVK
+455 TVEGEVS
-462 ATIPSSAYG
+462 ATILPTSNYNFA
-471 SVYIAG
+471 IAG
-477 VVASNQGKSTLENVT
+477 VAAYSNGQVTLQRVISKVNVT
-492 SNVEVT
+492 CDSQN
-498 VTGNGGGPIIGG
+498 
-510 LSANA
+510 SNA
-515 YSLTIQQ
+515 YS
-522 CANLGNVTTENGTV
+522 AVAV
-536 AGLGS
+536 AGLLANAQS
-541 VSWGTVTVKCSYNS
+541 SDVITE
-555 GNISGTTGNIGGL
+555 
-568 CANGVGNVNIDDS
+568 CANYGTITSTDVNNNGNVAGLVTGGWGSCSAKVEYSFNA
-581 YNSGNISG
+581 G
-589 TTGNVGGLCSG
+589 TITGADNVAGIVGQNAG
-600 SANIN
+600 SITAC
-605 FSYNTGKVTAT
+605 YNTGKVTAT
-616 TGKAGGLT
+616 KTGGKAGGLT
-624 GAAGGTSMNC
+624 AENGTITNAYSIGNAIGKKGGKITNC
-634 YTVGEAFGDKSA
+634 YETEASPTGS
-646 SCWTVY
+646 
-652 ATSNDIGVNY
+652 G
-662 VEVVTLDGLKGITD
+662 VTLKTRDALKDMAVTISGSAKAEVDGKTV
-676 KLKPYSGD
+676 PV
-684 PKFVE
+684 FTE
-689 NKPYPPRLYWED
+689 NKPYTPKLYWEG
-701 EANYPAVCDHPAA
+701 EYPACEHKGNKTDRYVPLENQPGKHTHDILCEICGEKAGQSTVEPCVKGKDG
-714 RCEVS
+714 RCVFCGYQFCYHTNQKTTYTSNDNGTHEVIVTCEDC
-719 YAKKDSKQHTVT
+719 KQQLSKT
-731 TFCRKCLSIITAD
+731 TGNCVKGA
-744 AAHEASEDGTRCKL
+744 DGTCEK
-758 CGYTFCEHG
+758 CGYVFPPDAPEL
-767 DDKEKTVS
+767 K
-775 FTPIE
+775 
-780 AQPGMHTKTV
+780 
-790 TCACGEIVET
+790 
-800 TAEAC
+800 
-805 TKDKAT
+805 
-811 GKCEHCNVDLT
+811 
-822 NVPAIEDGFYQIT
+822 DGFYQIT

-850 NHTIKAKLMDNITLT
+850 NHTFKGKLLDNITLT

-892 RFDVQNT
+892 HFDVQNT

-922 RNLTVSGEICV
+922 RDLTVSGEIRV

-1012 NGSSKNMLIRDCYN
+1012 SGSRKNMLIRGCYN
-1026 DGKISGSDCTGGLIG
+1026 DGTISGSDRTGGLIG

-1046 MDPGFGDKPTVYHTV
+1046 MDYGYGDKPTVYHTV
-1061 ITDSYNAGAVTGTG
+1061 VTDSYNAGAVTGTG
-1075 DYTGGLIGE
+1075 NYTGGLIGE
-1084 NQQAQILNCYNIA
+1084 NRQAQIRNCYNA
-1097 DVRGTQKAGG
+1097 ANVRGAQKAGG
-1107 LAGRHYNGS
+1107 LAGRHYSGS

-1133 GTLIGR
+1133 GTLIGQR
-1139 RDGNT
+1139 GDNI

-1170 VRKIDLVTLRQLPEE
+1170 VRKIDLVTLRQLPKE

-1206 VPECKH
+1206 VPACQH
-1212 PESKKGFAYVAIL
+1212 PENKKGFAYVAIL
-1225 KDDGTA
+1225 NDDGTA

-1241 EDCFHVFEQA
+1241 EDCFLVFEQA
-1251 AEDCTEGGNHS
+1251 AEDCTEGEDHS

-1275 TPENSKK
+1275 TPENRKT

-1307 RALDYTED
+1307 RAVDYTED
-1315 CDMEIKYKPIS
+1315 CDMEIEYKPIS

-1333 QVLEKCK
+1333 QVLKKCK

-1359 TTFDGKCDRCGAKLT
+1359 KTFDGNCDRCGAKLT

-1410 EAEALTVVAA
+1410 EAEALTVAA
-1420 SGNGS
+1420 VSGDGS

-1471 FYYCVVSNSIGG
+1471 FYYCVVSNSTGG

-1591 HYCDLTDEQ
+1591 HYCGLTDEQ

-1607 THHLMGKDSTVLE
+1607 KHDLMGKGSTVLE

-1732 PNAPVYYTRADSL
+1732 PNAPVYYTLADSL

-1754 WTRCGTTD
+1754 WMLCGTTD

-1771 TALNLTA
+1771 TALALTA

-1822 LGETTTQKV
+1822 LGETTTQKI

-1916 NANSWYYSGVK
+1916 NASRWYYSSVK

-1949 TRGMIVTMLARLEGQ
+1949 TRGMIVTMLARLEGVS
-1964 NTSGTPWYTAGQKW
+1964 TPGTPWYAAGQKW
-1978 AMDNGISDG
+1978 AMDAGISDG

-2012 DVGKSVELNG
+2012 DISKSADLNG
-2022 FEDANTVSTYA
+2022 FADANTVSTYA

-2047 GSNSKLNPKGTA
+2047 GSNSKLNPKGSA

>member
-15 LLGMLPTVALA
+15 LLGLLPTVALA
-26 ADDGWD
+26 SG
-32 GTTKTEPEKSG
+32 GVPTTKT
-43 DVYQIG
+43 
-49 TAAELAW
+49 AEDGKTYYLIEDEADLKW
-56 FRDEVNSGKSTL
+56 FRDQVNGGNGTI
-68 NATLTAD
+68 NAKLTAD
-75 IDLNNQE
+75 ITLTEAN
-82 WTPIGISPNNTKSFK
+82 WTPIGKAADYSAGVYEANAFK
-97 GTFDGAGHTIS
+97 GIFDGNRKTIS
-108 GLKIERVGTDDMVLG
+108 GLKIDCTASSSVALG
-123 LFGSVGDSGYGDVE
+123 LFGVANGA
-137 TVIKNLTVE
+137 TIKNLVVRGEIKATLNKTSSATFEIGGVV
-146 GHVTATINK
+146 GQCGGATTLNQVVSYVNVTSTNNNDRSSPSAVGGLLGNGYNATIINC
-155 TNKFNFAIA
+155 
-164 GIAGYSN
+164 
-171 GKVTLQRVVSKVDV
+171 V
-185 TCTDNNNGYTSP
+185 
-197 ATAGLLANAQSSDKI
+197 
-212 IECANYGDI
+212 NYGTVTSTDSADGDYNRASVGGLSAMSPYGGKI
-221 TSNNSN
+221 TIWNS
-227 VAGLVTDG
+227 LS
-235 WGLGFKGTMTSCF
+235 L
-248 NIGTVT
+248 GTVT
-254 GKAPAGGL
+254 GPYAAGL
-262 VAKNSGTIEN
+262 ISVAGTDYSGNTSSINNSATVGKTVGMGSGTFAN
-272 CYSIGEAAGAKDGT
+272 CYETEESDAK
-286 FTNCFATANTIGATG
+286 ATKVDSLTDDA
-301 VTVKTQA
+301 
-308 ELKSDEVLAALNAG
+308 VLAALNAG
-322 GNGNAFVKG
+322 DNGNAFVKG

-360 YEIKT
+360 YEIET

-373 DQVNAGNP
+373 DQVNAGNL
-381 NSHSDFSAKLMN
+381 NNHSDFSAKLMN

-399 DWEPIGKDYNHQYNG
+399 DWEPMGKGAYGGNPYYGEFDGQGHKITGLSITQNG
-414 TFDGDNHTISA
+414 TDDMI
-425 LKIDQKE
+425 
-432 ADASGNMELGL
+432 LGL
-443 FGEINAATIKNL
+443 FGSVGKSSYGDVKAKICNL
-455 TVQGSVK
+455 TVEGEVS
-462 ATIPSSAYG
+462 ATILPTSNYNFA
-471 SVYIAG
+471 IAG
-477 VVASNQGKSTLENVT
+477 VAAYSNGQVTLQRVISKVNVT
-492 SNVEVT
+492 CDSQN
-498 VTGNGGGPIIGG
+498 
-510 LSANA
+510 SNA
-515 YSLTIQQ
+515 YS
-522 CANLGNVTTENGTV
+522 AVAV
-536 AGLGS
+536 AGLLANAQS
-541 VSWGTVTVKCSYNS
+541 SDVITE
-555 GNISGTTGNIGGL
+555 
-568 CANGVGNVNIDDS
+568 CANYGTITSTDVNNNGNVAGLVTGGWGSCSAKVEYSFNA
-581 YNSGNISG
+581 G
-589 TTGNVGGLCSG
+589 TITGADNVAGIVGQNTG
-600 SANIN
+600 SITAC
-605 FSYNTGKVTAT
+605 YNTGKVTAT
-616 TGKAGGLT
+616 KTGGKAGGLT
-624 GAAGGTSMNC
+624 AENGTITNAYSIGNAIGKKGGKITNC
-634 YTVGEAFGDKSA
+634 YETEASPTGS
-646 SCWTVY
+646 
-652 ATSNDIGVNY
+652 G
-662 VEVVTLDGLKGITD
+662 VTLKTRDALKDMAVTI
-676 KLKPYSGD
+676 SGSATA
-684 PKFVE
+684 PVFTE
-689 NKPYPPRLYWED
+689 NKPYTPKLYWEG
-701 EANYPAVCDHPAA
+701 EYPACEHKGNKTDRYVPLKDQPGQHMHDILCEICGEKAGQSTVETCVKGKDGTCVCGYQFCDHTNQKTTYASNDNGTHEVIVT
-714 RCEVS
+714 CEDC
-719 YAKKDSKQHTVT
+719 KQQLSKT
-731 TFCRKCLSIITAD
+731 TGNCVKGA
-744 AAHEASEDGTRCKL
+744 DGTCEK
-758 CGYTFCEHG
+758 CGYMFPPDAPEL
-767 DDKEKTVS
+767 K
-775 FTPIE
+775 
-780 AQPGMHTKTV
+780 
-790 TCACGEIVET
+790 
-800 TAEAC
+800 
-805 TKDKAT
+805 
-811 GKCEHCNVDLT
+811 
-822 NVPAIEDGFYQIT
+822 DGFYQIT

-850 NHTIKAKLMDNITLT
+850 NHTIKGKLLDNITLT

-892 RFDVQNT
+892 HFDVQNT

-922 RNLTVSGEICV
+922 RDLTVSGEIRV

-1012 NGSSKNMLIRDCYN
+1012 SGSSKNMLIRGCYN
-1026 DGKISGSDCTGGLIG
+1026 DGTISGSDRTGGLIG

-1046 MDPGFGDKPTVYHTV
+1046 MEPGFGDKPTVYHTV
-1061 ITDSYNAGAVTGTG
+1061 VTDSYNAGAVTGTG
-1075 DYTGGLIGE
+1075 SYTGGLIGE
-1084 NQQAQILNCYNIA
+1084 NRQAQIRNCYNA
-1097 DVRGTQKAGG
+1097 ANVRGAQKAGG
-1107 LAGRHYNGS
+1107 LAGRHHSGS

-1133 GTLIGR
+1133 GTLIGQR
-1139 RDGNT
+1139 GDNI

-1185 LNTNQAFQI
+1185 LNTNHAFQI

-1212 PESKKGFAYVAIL
+1212 PENKKGVAYVAIL
-1225 KDDGTA
+1225 NDDGTA

-1251 AEDCTEGGNHS
+1251 DEDCKEGEDHS

-1275 TPENSKK
+1275 TPENKK
-1282 YTYVMGSAEQGRWMH
+1282 TYTYVMGSAEQGRWMH

-1307 RALDYTED
+1307 RELDYTED
-1315 CDMEIKYKPIS
+1315 CDIEIEYKPIS

-1333 QVLEKCK
+1333 QVLKKCK
-1340 FHSGTG
+1340 FHSGRG

-1359 TTFDGKCDRCGAKLT
+1359 KTFDGNCDRCGAKLT

-1410 EAEALTVVAA
+1410 EAEALTVAA
-1420 SGNGS
+1420 VSGDGS

-1451 IPDATSSSFTPDT
+1451 IPDATSSSFTPDA

-1471 FYYCVVSNSIGG
+1471 FYYCVVSNSTGG

-1503 FSLTNDD
+1503 FSLMNDD

-1591 HYCDLTDEQ
+1591 HYCGLTDEQ

-1607 THHLMGKDSTVLE
+1607 TNHLMGKGSTVLE

-1630 RHYWG
+1630 RHYWS

-1732 PNAPVYYTRADSL
+1732 PNAPVYYTLADSL

-1771 TALNLTA
+1771 TALALTA

-1822 LGETTTQKV
+1822 LGETTTQKI

-1916 NANSWYYSGVK
+1916 NASRWYYSSVK

-1964 NTSGTPWYTAGQKW
+1964 NTSGTPWYAAGQKW
-1978 AMDNGISDG
+1978 AMDASISDG

-1998 LAAILFRYAKQKGY
+1998 FAAILYRYAKQKGY
-2012 DVGKSVELNG
+2012 DISKSADLNG
-2022 FEDANTVSTYA
+2022 FADANTVSAYA

-2047 GSNSKLNPKGTA
+2047 GSNSKLNPKGSA